1 MYTHRT
7 LLKYL
12 VGASLLTAPVI
23 LTNTQTVYANDLGY
37 TVIQATPETSF
48 KMAIEGEYFPV
59 NVQEMLNYIN
69 QERKEAT
76 NNGYFGYKKEQYNP
90 LKWNTQ
96 LEELARARAI
106 EASLYPIHSRTSGEN
121 PSTKTF
127 GENLAWY
134 NTNTM
139 DNIKLLM
146 SEKKYYLKKRKTIF
160 KDMRKVP
167 ASEMEKIGHYYA
179 FVNPAN
185 KYVAAAT
192 FQMDIHSGITPNIM
206 VDPDNPQADLTQKKN
221 YGVTAVSFASN
232 NHYGTDETPLAPI
245 DGKEATYDVLISS
258 ASMME
263 LRGIEVWWPQEELN
277 TGNAYQIK
285 AKATTYYNDHGAIAV
300 GNAPIVEGNWQSSN
314 PNVLSVDRNGVVKAL
329 SDGEATITFS
339 VKYAKN
345 MTASKKFT
353 VKGGKVTEVTTPPI
367 APTSEGV
374 KYGETIDRAVD
385 LAPTQLVD
393 RNESAVR
400 VMVKL
405 RKKLD
410 QLPELV
416 AYKWNGL
423 SLSEDFKMELQKW
436 QLNPEASKKMEE
448 VYRFAEYI
456 NASFA
461 NINKQDQLSSEEQAA
476 LKKEIVD
483 IYANKVKNINNPDY
497 NALNEEVRQVMK
509 KAEVQNFQKADAAE
523 LEKQRPELLANLEEN
538 SILNAE
544 EKAAFKQKIEQA
556 TSTSEL
562 LSINEEMQKAI
573 NQKISQDDWLQK
585 QATAKQTLAS
595 LSHLT
600 PQDRQQ
606 LEKEIDLA
614 KDEATLQAI
623 LTRANELEEKNK
635 NQEAEFDRAK
645 QEAIAKIQAMIDL
658 FATAKSQA
666 LEKIGQARTIDE
678 LHVVL
683 DDTLQ
688 INEEHKKQRIEAM
701 QNVQV
706 LPYLSEQSKQ
716 GYLEQIKNAPSKE
729 EMDSVY
735 TNASME
741 YYQNFLKWNAAR
753 SEIENLNELTSA
765 ERNTF
770 LNEISRTQ
778 DVDQLSEIVQRA
790 KNLANERANT
800 QQDLATAKQNAKD
813 SLAKLKALTDVQKT
827 QYQNQIDQATTK
839 EAIAAIVKQAQ
850 DDNAKRLAEEEA
862 AQAELAQA
870 KEAAKATIT
879 GLASLPEESK
889 AEYAGQ
895 IDKATSKEA
904 IAEIVKQAQDD
915 NAKRLAE
922 EEAAQAELAQAK
934 EAAKATITGL
944 ASLPEA
950 SKAEYAGQIDKAT
963 SKEAIAAIVKQA
975 QDDNASRLAEEMAQ
989 AALAQAKAAAKA
1001 TITGLASL
1009 PEASKAEYAGQI
1021 DQATTKEAIAAIVKQ
1036 AQDDN
1041 TSRLAEEMA
1050 QAELAKAKEAA
1061 KATIT
1066 GLASLPEAS
1075 KAEYA
1080 GQIDKATSKEAV
1092 AAIVKQ
1098 AQDANAARLAEEEA
1112 AQAELAQAKEAAKAT
1127 ITGLASL
1134 PEASKAEYAGQIDK
1148 ATSKEAVAA
1157 IVKQAQDANAA
1168 RLAEEEAAQAELA
1181 QAKEAAKATITGLA
1195 SLPEAS
1201 KAEYARQIDQ
1211 ATTKE
1216 AIAAIVKQ
1224 AQDDNAKR
1232 LSEEEASQAELAKAK
1247 EAAKA
1252 TITGL
1257 ASLPEASKAEYAGQ
1271 IDQATSKEAIA
1282 AIVKQAQD
1290 DNAKRLAEEM
1300 AQAELSK
1307 AKEAAKATV
1316 TGLASLPE
1324 ASKAEYAGQIDQAT
1338 SKEAIAAIVKKAQE
1352 ENATRLAEEEAAQAE
1367 LAKAKEAAQA
1377 TITGL
1382 ASLPEASKAEY
1393 AGQIDKATSK
1403 EAIAAIVKQAQDDNA
1418 SRLAEEEAAQAELAK
1433 AKAAAK
1439 ATITGLASLPEA
1451 SKAEYAGQIDQAT
1464 SKEAVTAI
1472 VKQAQDANAARLAE
1486 EMAQAA
1492 LAQAKAAAKATIT
1505 GLASLPEASKAGYA
1519 GQIDQAT
1526 SKEAIAEIVKKAQDE
1541 NAKRLA
1547 EEEAAQAE
1555 LAKAKA
1561 AAKATITGLA
1571 SLPEASKAE
1580 YAGQIDQATSK
1591 EAVTA
1596 IVKQAQDANAARLA
1610 EEMAQA
1616 ALAQAKAAAK
1626 ATITGLASLPEA
1638 SKAGYAGQIDQA
1650 TSKEAIA
1657 EIVKK
1662 AQDENAKRLA
1672 EEEAAQAELAKAKA
1686 AAKATITGLASLPEA
1701 SKAEYAGQLDKA
1713 TTTEAIAAIVKQAQ
1727 DDNEDVKDYTADNT
1741 GASGDGQHQQGRIQ
1755 THTKNVGATISKS
1768 PQNLPQTNENQDSE
1782 EDTEK
1787 EKVSTN
1793 EKQKANDSQDNKMS
1807 QSTTKEVME
1816 EKKENKNTFVKIFS
1830 VLVAGLVSG
1839 WFFIMKKK
1847 SKK

>member
-12 VGASLLTAPVI
+12 VGASLLTTPVI

-59 NVQEMLNYIN
+59 NVQEILNYIN
-69 QERKEAT
+69 QERKVAT
-76 NNGYFGYKKEQYNP
+76 DNGYFGYKKEQYNP

-121 PSTKTF
+121 PSAKTF

-146 SEKKYYLKKRKTIF
+146 SEKNYYLKNRKTIF
-160 KDMRKVP
+160 KDMMKVP

-221 YGVTAVSFASN
+221 YGVTAVSFATN
-232 NHYGTDETPLAPI
+232 NHYGTNETPLKPI
-245 DGKEATYDVLISS
+245 DGKEAIHDVLISS

-263 LRGIEVWWPQEELN
+263 LRGIEVWWPQEELT

-300 GNAPIVEGNWQSSN
+300 GNAPIVEGNWQSNN
-314 PNVLSVDRNGVVKAL
+314 PNVLSVDRDGVVKAL

-374 KYGETIDRAVD
+374 KYGEAIDRAVD

-393 RNESAVR
+393 RNESALR

-423 SLSEDFKMELQKW
+423 PLSDDFKMELQKW
-436 QLNPEASKKMEE
+436 QSGSEASKKMEE

-483 IYANKVKNINNPDY
+483 IYVNKVKNIADPDY

-544 EKAAFKQKIEQA
+544 EKAAFRQKIEQA

-729 EMDSVY
+729 EMDSVVA
-735 TNASME
+735 NASME
-741 YYQNFLKWNAAR
+741 YYQNILKWNAAR

-813 SLAKLKALTDVQKT
+813 SLDKLTALTDVQKT

-839 EAIAAIVKQAQ
+839 ETVAEIVKQAQ
-850 DDNAKRLAEEEA
+850 EENAKRLAEKM
-862 AQAELAQA
+862 AQEELAKA
-870 KEAAKATIT
+870 KAAAKATIT
-879 GLASLPEESK
+879 GLASLP
-889 AEYAGQ
+889 
-895 IDKATSKEA
+895 D
-904 IAEIVKQAQDD
+904 
-915 NAKRLAE
+915 
-922 EEAAQAELAQAK
+922 
-934 EAAKATITGL
+934 
-944 ASLPEA
+944 A
-950 SKAEYAGQIDKAT
+950 SKAEYAGQLDKAT

-975 QDDNASRLAEEMAQ
+975 QDENA
-989 AALAQAKAAAKA
+989 K
-1001 TITGLASL
+1001 
-1009 PEASKAEYAGQI
+1009 
-1021 DQATTKEAIAAIVKQ
+1021 
-1036 AQDDN
+1036 
-1041 TSRLAEEMA
+1041 
-1050 QAELAKAKEAA
+1050 
-1061 KATIT
+1061 
-1066 GLASLPEAS
+1066 
-1075 KAEYA
+1075 
-1080 GQIDKATSKEAV
+1080 
-1092 AAIVKQ
+1092 
-1098 AQDANAARLAEEEA
+1098 RLAEEEA
-1112 AQAELAQAKEAAKAT
+1112 A
-1127 ITGLASL
+1127 
-1134 PEASKAEYAGQIDK
+1134 
-1148 ATSKEAVAA
+1148 
-1157 IVKQAQDANAA
+1157 
-1168 RLAEEEAAQAELA
+1168 
-1181 QAKEAAKATITGLA
+1181 
-1195 SLPEAS
+1195 
-1201 KAEYARQIDQ
+1201 
-1211 ATTKE
+1211 
-1216 AIAAIVKQ
+1216 
-1224 AQDDNAKR
+1224 
-1232 LSEEEASQAELAKAK
+1232 QAELAKAK

-1271 IDQATSKEAIA
+1271 IDQATSKKAIVE
-1282 AIVKQAQD
+1282 IVKQAQD
-1290 DNAKRLAEEM
+1290 ANAARLAEEM
-1300 AQAELSK
+1300 
-1307 AKEAAKATV
+1307 
-1316 TGLASLPE
+1316 
-1324 ASKAEYAGQIDQAT
+1324 
-1338 SKEAIAAIVKKAQE
+1338 
-1352 ENATRLAEEEAAQAE
+1352 
-1367 LAKAKEAAQA
+1367 
-1377 TITGL
+1377 
-1382 ASLPEASKAEY
+1382 
-1393 AGQIDKATSK
+1393 
-1403 EAIAAIVKQAQDDNA
+1403 
-1418 SRLAEEEAAQAELAK
+1418 AQAELAK

-1451 SKAEYAGQIDQAT
+1451 SKAEYAGQIDQATSKEAIAEIVKKAQDANAKRLAEEMAQAELAKAKAAAKATITGLASLPEASKAEYAGQIDQATTKEAIVAIVKQAQEENAKRLAEEAAAQAELAKAKASAKATITGLASLPEASKAEYAGQIDQATSKEAIVEIVKQAQDENAKRLAEEAAAQAELAQAKEVAKATITGLASLSTESKASYVAQLDQAT

-1505 GLASLPEASKAGYA
+1505 GLASLPEASKATYTS
-1519 GQIDQAT
+1519 QIDQAT
-1526 SKEAIAEIVKKAQDE
+1526 SKEAIAEIVKQAQDD

-1547 EEEAAQAE
+1547 EEEASQAE
-1555 LAKAKA
+1555 LA
-1561 AAKATITGLA
+1561 
-1571 SLPEASKAE
+1571 
-1580 YAGQIDQATSK
+1580 Q
-1591 EAVTA
+1591 
-1596 IVKQAQDANAARLA
+1596 
-1610 EEMAQA
+1610 
-1616 ALAQAKAAAK
+1616 
-1626 ATITGLASLPEA
+1626 
-1638 SKAGYAGQIDQA
+1638 
-1650 TSKEAIA
+1650 
-1657 EIVKK
+1657 
-1662 AQDENAKRLA
+1662 
-1672 EEEAAQAELAKAKA
+1672 AKA

-1701 SKAEYAGQLDKA
+1701 SKAEYAGQLDQATSKEAIAAIVKQAQDDNAQRLAEEEASQAELAKAKAAAKA
-1713 TTTEAIAAIVKQAQ
+1713 TITGLASLPEASKVEYAGQLDKATSKEAIAAIVKQAQ

-1741 GASGDGQHQQGRIQ
+1741 GASGDGQHQQGRLQ

-1768 PQNLPQTNENQDSE
+1768 LQNLPQTNENQDSE

-1793 EKQKANDSQDNKMS
+1793 KKQKANDSQDNKIS

>member
-1 MYTHRT
+1 
-7 LLKYL
+7 
-12 VGASLLTAPVI
+12 
-23 LTNTQTVYANDLGY
+23 
-37 TVIQATPETSF
+37 
-48 KMAIEGEYFPV
+48 MAIEGEYFPV
-59 NVQEMLNYIN
+59 NVQEILNYIN

-76 NNGYFGYKKEQYNP
+76 NKGYFGYKKEQYNP

-146 SEKKYYLKKRKTIF
+146 SEKNYYLKNRRTIF
-160 KDMRKVP
+160 KDMMKVS

-314 PNVLSVDRNGVVKAL
+314 PNVLSVDRDGVVKAL

-393 RNESAVR
+393 RNEDAVR
-400 VMVKL
+400 VMLKL

-423 SLSEDFKMELQKW
+423 PLSEDFKMELQKW

-461 NINKQDQLSSEEQAA
+461 NINKQDQLSSEEQVA

-483 IYANKVKNINNPDY
+483 IYANKVKNNDKPDY

-523 LEKQRPELLANLEEN
+523 LEKQRPELLATLEAN

-544 EKAAFKQKIEQA
+544 EKAAFRQKIEQA

-573 NQKISQDDWLQK
+573 NQKVSQDDWLQK
-585 QATAKQTLAS
+585 QVAAKQTLAS

-623 LTRANELEEKNK
+623 LTRANELEENYK
-635 NQEAEFDRAK
+635 NQAAEFDRAK

-688 INEEHKKQRIEAM
+688 INEEHKKQRMEAM

-729 EMDSVY
+729 EVDSVV

-778 DVDQLSEIVQRA
+778 DVDQLAEIVQRA
-790 KNLANERANT
+790 KNLASERANT
-800 QQDLATAKQNAKD
+800 QKDLATAKQNAKD
-813 SLAKLKALTDVQKT
+813 SLAKLTALTDVQKT
-827 QYQNQIDQATTK
+827 QYQNQIDQATSK
-839 EAIAAIVKQAQ
+839 EAIAAIVKKAQ
-850 DDNAKRLAEEEA
+850 DDNAKRLAEEA
-862 AQAELAQA
+862 AQAELAKA
-870 KEAAKATIT
+870 KEAAKAT
-879 GLASLPEESK
+879 
-889 AEYAGQ
+889 
-895 IDKATSKEA
+895 
-904 IAEIVKQAQDD
+904 V
-915 NAKRLAE
+915 
-922 EEAAQAELAQAK
+922 
-934 EAAKATITGL
+934 
-944 ASLPEA
+944 
-950 SKAEYAGQIDKAT
+950 
-963 SKEAIAAIVKQA
+963 
-975 QDDNASRLAEEMAQ
+975 
-989 AALAQAKAAAKA
+989 
-1001 TITGLASL
+1001 TGLASL

-1021 DQATTKEAIAAIVKQ
+1021 DQATSKEAIAEIVKK

-1041 TSRLAEEMA
+1041 AARLAEEMA
-1050 QAELAKAKEAA
+1050 QAELAKAKEVA

-1066 GLASLPEAS
+1066 GLASLPETS

-1080 GQIDKATSKEAV
+1080 AQIDQATSKEAV
-1092 AAIVKQ
+1092 TAIVKQ
-1098 AQDANAARLAEEEA
+1098 AQEENEKRLA
-1112 AQAELAQAKEAAKAT
+1112 
-1127 ITGLASL
+1127 
-1134 PEASKAEYAGQIDK
+1134 
-1148 ATSKEAVAA
+1148 
-1157 IVKQAQDANAA
+1157 
-1168 RLAEEEAAQAELA
+1168 
-1181 QAKEAAKATITGLA
+1181 
-1195 SLPEAS
+1195 
-1201 KAEYARQIDQ
+1201 
-1211 ATTKE
+1211 
-1216 AIAAIVKQ
+1216 
-1224 AQDDNAKR
+1224 
-1232 LSEEEASQAELAKAK
+1232 EEEASQAELAKAK

-1282 AIVKQAQD
+1282 EVVKKAQE
-1290 DNAKRLAEEM
+1290 DNAARLAEEM
-1300 AQAELSK
+1300 AQAELAK
-1307 AKEAAKATV
+1307 AKEAAKATI

-1338 SKEAIAAIVKKAQE
+1338 SKEAIAAIVKKVQDD
-1352 ENATRLAEEEAAQAE
+1352 NAARLAEEMAQAE
-1367 LAKAKEAAQA
+1367 LAQ
-1377 TITGL
+1377 
-1382 ASLPEASKAEY
+1382 
-1393 AGQIDKATSK
+1393 
-1403 EAIAAIVKQAQDDNA
+1403 
-1418 SRLAEEEAAQAELAK
+1418 

-1439 ATITGLASLPEA
+1439 ATVAGLASLPEA

-1464 SKEAVTAI
+1464 SKEA
-1472 VKQAQDANAARLAE
+1472 
-1486 EMAQAA
+1486 
-1492 LAQAKAAAKATIT
+1492 
-1505 GLASLPEASKAGYA
+1505 
-1519 GQIDQAT
+1519 
-1526 SKEAIAEIVKKAQDE
+1526 IAEIVKKAQD
-1541 NAKRLA
+1541 
-1547 EEEAAQAE
+1547 
-1555 LAKAKA
+1555 
-1561 AAKATITGLA
+1561 
-1571 SLPEASKAE
+1571 
-1580 YAGQIDQATSK
+1580 D
-1591 EAVTA
+1591 
-1596 IVKQAQDANAARLA
+1596 NAARLGDKTKKQSIYRLYNPNSGEHFYTVNEA
-1610 EEMAQA
+1610 EKNYLVSLGWHDEGVEFQSVADGVPVYR
-1616 ALAQAKAAAK
+1616 LYNPNTGDHHYTINKEERDYLTRLGWKAEGVAFYTK
-1626 ATITGLASLPEA
+1626 GTKPVYRLYNP
-1638 SKAGYAGQIDQA
+1638 
-1650 TSKEAIA
+1650 
-1657 EIVKK
+1657 
-1662 AQDENAKRLA
+1662 NAKVGSHFFTQS
-1672 EEEAAQAELAKAKA
+1672 ESEKAHLEKLGWRFEGIA
-1686 AAKATITGLASLPEA
+1686 W
-1701 SKAEYAGQLDKA
+1701 Y
-1713 TTTEAIAAIVKQAQ
+1713 TE
-1727 DDNEDVKDYTADNT
+1727 
-1741 GASGDGQHQQGRIQ
+1741 
-1755 THTKNVGATISKS
+1755 
-1768 PQNLPQTNENQDSE
+1768 
-1782 EDTEK
+1782 
-1787 EKVSTN
+1787 
-1793 EKQKANDSQDNKMS
+1793 
-1807 QSTTKEVME
+1807 
-1816 EKKENKNTFVKIFS
+1816 
-1830 VLVAGLVSG
+1830 
-1839 WFFIMKKK
+1839 
-1847 SKK
+1847 

>member
-1 MYTHRT
+1 MLYFGGKRMYTHRT

-12 VGASLLTAPVI
+12 VGASLLTTPVI

-59 NVQEMLNYIN
+59 NVQEILNYIN

-121 PSTKTF
+121 PSAKTF

-146 SEKKYYLKKRKTIF
+146 SEKNYYLKKRRTIF
-160 KDMRKVP
+160 KDMMKVP

-206 VDPDNPQADLTQKKN
+206 IDPDNPQADLTQNKN

-232 NHYGTDETPLAPI
+232 NHYGADETPLAPI
-245 DGKEATYDVLISS
+245 DGKKATYDVLISS

-263 LRGIEVWWPQEELN
+263 LRGIEVWWPQEELT

-300 GNAPIVEGNWQSSN
+300 GNAPIVEGNWQSNN
-314 PNVLSVDRNGVVKAL
+314 PNVLSVDRDGVVKAL

-367 APTSEGV
+367 APTSEGI
-374 KYGETIDRAVD
+374 KYGEAIDRAVD

-423 SLSEDFKMELQKW
+423 LLSEDFKMELQKW
-436 QLNPEASKKMEE
+436 QLDPEASKKMEE

-483 IYANKVKNINNPDY
+483 IYANKVKNIDNPDY

-523 LEKQRPELLANLEEN
+523 LEKQRPELLANLEAN

-688 INEEHKKQRIEAM
+688 INEEHKNQRIEAM
-701 QNVQV
+701 KNVQV

-729 EMDSVY
+729 EVDSVVAS
-735 TNASME
+735 ASME
-741 YYQNFLKWNAAR
+741 YIQNLSKWNAAR

-778 DVDQLSEIVQRA
+778 DVDQLAEIVQRA
-790 KNLANERANT
+790 KNLASERANT
-800 QQDLATAKQNAKD
+800 QKDLATAKQNAKD
-813 SLAKLKALTDVQKT
+813 SLAKLTALTDVQKT
-827 QYQNQIDQATTK
+827 QYQNQIDQATSK
-839 EAIAAIVKQAQ
+839 EAIVEIVKQAQ
-850 DDNAKRLAEEEA
+850 EENAKRLAEET
-862 AQAELAQA
+862 AQAELA
-870 KEAAKATIT
+870 K
-879 GLASLPEESK
+879 
-889 AEYAGQ
+889 
-895 IDKATSKEA
+895 
-904 IAEIVKQAQDD
+904 
-915 NAKRLAE
+915 
-922 EEAAQAELAQAK
+922 
-934 EAAKATITGL
+934 
-944 ASLPEA
+944 
-950 SKAEYAGQIDKAT
+950 
-963 SKEAIAAIVKQA
+963 
-975 QDDNASRLAEEMAQ
+975 
-989 AALAQAKAAAKA
+989 AKAAAKA
-1001 TITGLASL
+1001 IVTGLASL

-1021 DQATTKEAIAAIVKQ
+1021 DQATSKEAITAIVKQ
-1036 AQDDN
+1036 AQEEN
-1041 TSRLAEEMA
+1041 AARLAEEEA
-1050 QAELAKAKEAA
+1050 SQAELAKAKAAA
-1061 KATIT
+1061 KATVA

-1080 GQIDKATSKEAV
+1080 GQIDQATSKEAI
-1092 AAIVKQ
+1092 AEIVKK
-1098 AQDANAARLAEEEA
+1098 AQDANATRLAEEET
-1112 AQAELAQAKEAAKAT
+1112 AQAELVKAKVAAKAT
-1127 ITGLASL
+1127 VAGLASL
-1134 PEASKAEYAGQIDK
+1134 PETSKAEYAG
-1148 ATSKEAVAA
+1148 
-1157 IVKQAQDANAA
+1157 
-1168 RLAEEEAAQAELA
+1168 
-1181 QAKEAAKATITGLA
+1181 
-1195 SLPEAS
+1195 
-1201 KAEYARQIDQ
+1201 QIDQ

-1216 AIAAIVKQ
+1216 AIGAIVKQ

-1232 LSEEEASQAELAKAK
+1232 LAEEMAQAELAKAK

-1271 IDQATSKEAIA
+1271 IDQATSKEAIVE
-1282 AIVKQAQD
+1282 IVKQAQD
-1290 DNAKRLAEEM
+1290 D
-1300 AQAELSK
+1300 
-1307 AKEAAKATV
+1307 
-1316 TGLASLPE
+1316 
-1324 ASKAEYAGQIDQAT
+1324 
-1338 SKEAIAAIVKKAQE
+1338 
-1352 ENATRLAEEEAAQAE
+1352 
-1367 LAKAKEAAQA
+1367 
-1377 TITGL
+1377 
-1382 ASLPEASKAEY
+1382 
-1393 AGQIDKATSK
+1393 
-1403 EAIAAIVKQAQDDNA
+1403 
-1418 SRLAEEEAAQAELAK
+1418 
-1433 AKAAAK
+1433 
-1439 ATITGLASLPEA
+1439 
-1451 SKAEYAGQIDQAT
+1451 
-1464 SKEAVTAI
+1464 
-1472 VKQAQDANAARLAE
+1472 
-1486 EMAQAA
+1486 
-1492 LAQAKAAAKATIT
+1492 
-1505 GLASLPEASKAGYA
+1505 
-1519 GQIDQAT
+1519 
-1526 SKEAIAEIVKKAQDE
+1526 

-1580 YAGQIDQATSK
+1580 YAA
-1591 EAVTA
+1591 
-1596 IVKQAQDANAARLA
+1596 
-1610 EEMAQA
+1610 
-1616 ALAQAKAAAK
+1616 
-1626 ATITGLASLPEA
+1626 
-1638 SKAGYAGQIDQA
+1638 QIDQA

-1657 EIVKK
+1657 AIVKQ
-1662 AQDENAKRLA
+1662 AQDDNAKRLA
-1672 EEEAAQAELAKAKA
+1672 EEAAQAELSKAKA

-1701 SKAEYAGQLDKA
+1701 SKAEYAGQIDQATSKEAIAEIVKQAQDDNAARLAEEEASQAELAQAKA
-1713 TTTEAIAAIVKQAQ
+1713 AAKVTVTGLASLPETSKAEYAGQIGQATSKEAIAAIVKQAQEENAKRLAEEEASQAELAKAKAAAKETVTGLASLPETSKAEYAGQIDQATSKEAIVEIVKQAQEENAKRLAEETAQAELAKAKAAAKATITGLASLPETSKAEYAGQIDQATSKEAIVEIVKQAQ
-1727 DDNEDVKDYTADNT
+1727 DDNEDVKDHTADNT
-1741 GASGDGQHQQGRIQ
+1741 GASGDGQHQQGRLQ
-1755 THTKNVGATISKS
+1755 THTKNVGATISN
-1768 PQNLPQTNENQDSE
+1768 PLQNLPQTSENQDSQE
-1782 EDTEK
+1782 ATEK
-1787 EKVSTN
+1787 EKVSTS

-1816 EKKENKNTFVKIFS
+1816 ENKENKNTFVKIFS

>member
-37 TVIQATPETSF
+37 AVIQATPETSF

-59 NVQEMLNYIN
+59 NVQEILNYIN

-146 SEKKYYLKKRKTIF
+146 SEKKYYLKNRRTIF
-160 KDMRKVP
+160 KDMMKVP

-232 NHYGTDETPLAPI
+232 NHYGTDETPLKPI

-263 LRGIEVWWPQEELN
+263 LRGIEVWWPQEELT

-300 GNAPIVEGNWQSSN
+300 GNAPIVEGNWQSNN
-314 PNVLSVDRNGVVKAL
+314 PNVLSVDRDGVVKAL

-374 KYGETIDRAVD
+374 KYGEAIDQAVD

-393 RNESAVR
+393 RNEDAVR

-405 RKKLD
+405 SKKLE

-423 SLSEDFKMELQKW
+423 PLFKDFKMEIQKW

-483 IYANKVKNINNPDY
+483 IYANKVKNIADPDY

-544 EKAAFKQKIEQA
+544 EKAVFKQKIEQA

-614 KDEATLQAI
+614 KDEATLQEI

-635 NQEAEFDRAK
+635 NQAAEFDRAK

-729 EMDSVY
+729 EMDSVVA
-735 TNASME
+735 NASME
-741 YYQNFLKWNAAR
+741 YFQNIVKWNAAR

-839 EAIAAIVKQAQ
+839 EAVAAIV
-850 DDNAKRLAEEEA
+850 N
-862 AQAELAQA
+862 
-870 KEAAKATIT
+870 
-879 GLASLPEESK
+879 
-889 AEYAGQ
+889 
-895 IDKATSKEA
+895 
-904 IAEIVKQAQDD
+904 
-915 NAKRLAE
+915 
-922 EEAAQAELAQAK
+922 
-934 EAAKATITGL
+934 
-944 ASLPEA
+944 
-950 SKAEYAGQIDKAT
+950 
-963 SKEAIAAIVKQA
+963 QA
-975 QDDNASRLAEEMAQ
+975 QDDNASRLAEE
-989 AALAQAKAAAKA
+989 
-1001 TITGLASL
+1001 
-1009 PEASKAEYAGQI
+1009 EA
-1021 DQATTKEAIAAIVKQ
+1021 
-1036 AQDDN
+1036 
-1041 TSRLAEEMA
+1041 A

-1061 KATIT
+1061 KATIA
-1066 GLASLPEAS
+1066 GLASLSETS

-1080 GQIDKATSKEAV
+1080 GRIDQATSKEAI
-1092 AAIVKQ
+1092 AEIVKK
-1098 AQDANAARLAEEEA
+1098 AQDDNAARLAEEEA
-1112 AQAELAQAKEAAKAT
+1112 AQAELAKAKEVAKST

-1134 PEASKAEYAGQIDK
+1134 PE
-1148 ATSKEAVAA
+1148 TSKV
-1157 IVKQAQDANAA
+1157 
-1168 RLAEEEAAQAELA
+1168 
-1181 QAKEAAKATITGLA
+1181 
-1195 SLPEAS
+1195 
-1201 KAEYARQIDQ
+1201 
-1211 ATTKE
+1211 
-1216 AIAAIVKQ
+1216 
-1224 AQDDNAKR
+1224 
-1232 LSEEEASQAELAKAK
+1232 
-1247 EAAKA
+1247 
-1252 TITGL
+1252 
-1257 ASLPEASKAEYAGQ
+1257 EYAGQ

-1282 AIVKQAQD
+1282 EIVKKAQD
-1290 DNAKRLAEEM
+1290 DNAARLAEEA
-1300 AQAELSK
+1300 AQAELAQ

-1338 SKEAIAAIVKKAQE
+1338 SKEAIAEIVKKAQ
-1352 ENATRLAEEEAAQAE
+1352 
-1367 LAKAKEAAQA
+1367 
-1377 TITGL
+1377 
-1382 ASLPEASKAEY
+1382 
-1393 AGQIDKATSK
+1393 
-1403 EAIAAIVKQAQDDNA
+1403 DDNA
-1418 SRLAEEEAAQAELAK
+1418 ARLAEEEAAQAELAK

-1439 ATITGLASLPEA
+1439 ATVTGLASLPETSKAEYAGQIDQATSQEAVAEIVKQAQDDNAKRLAEEAAQAELAKAKEAAKATITGLASLSEA

-1464 SKEAVTAI
+1464 SKAAVAEI
-1472 VKQAQDANAARLAE
+1472 VKQAQDENAKCLAE
-1486 EMAQAA
+1486 EEASQAE
-1492 LAQAKAAAKATIT
+1492 LAKAKEVAKATIT
-1505 GLASLPEASKAGYA
+1505 GLASLPE
-1519 GQIDQAT
+1519 T
-1526 SKEAIAEIVKKAQDE
+1526 
-1541 NAKRLA
+1541 
-1547 EEEAAQAE
+1547 
-1555 LAKAKA
+1555 
-1561 AAKATITGLA
+1561 
-1571 SLPEASKAE
+1571 SKAE
-1580 YAGQIDQATSK
+1580 YAGQI
-1591 EAVTA
+1591 
-1596 IVKQAQDANAARLA
+1596 
-1610 EEMAQA
+1610 
-1616 ALAQAKAAAK
+1616 
-1626 ATITGLASLPEA
+1626 
-1638 SKAGYAGQIDQA
+1638 
-1650 TSKEAIA
+1650 
-1657 EIVKK
+1657 
-1662 AQDENAKRLA
+1662 
-1672 EEEAAQAELAKAKA
+1672 
-1686 AAKATITGLASLPEA
+1686 
-1701 SKAEYAGQLDKA
+1701 
-1713 TTTEAIAAIVKQAQ
+1713 
-1727 DDNEDVKDYTADNT
+1727 
-1741 GASGDGQHQQGRIQ
+1741 
-1755 THTKNVGATISKS
+1755 
-1768 PQNLPQTNENQDSE
+1768 
-1782 EDTEK
+1782 
-1787 EKVSTN
+1787 
-1793 EKQKANDSQDNKMS
+1793 
-1807 QSTTKEVME
+1807 
-1816 EKKENKNTFVKIFS
+1816 
-1830 VLVAGLVSG
+1830 
-1839 WFFIMKKK
+1839 
-1847 SKK
+1847 

>member
-12 VGASLLTAPVI
+12 VGASLLTTPVI

-59 NVQEMLNYIN
+59 NVQEILNYIN

-76 NNGYFGYKKEQYNP
+76 NYGYFGYKKEQYNP

-96 LEELARARAI
+96 LEKLARARAI

-121 PSTKTF
+121 PSAKTF

-146 SEKKYYLKKRKTIF
+146 SEKKYYLKNKRTIF
-160 KDMRKVP
+160 KDMMKVP

-192 FQMDIHSGITPNIM
+192 FQMDIHSGITPNIV

-232 NHYGTDETPLAPI
+232 NHYGTDETPLSPI

-263 LRGIEVWWPQEELN
+263 LRGIEVWWPQEELT

-300 GNAPIVEGNWQSSN
+300 GNAPIVEGNWQSNN
-314 PNVLSVDRNGVVKAL
+314 PNVLSVDRDGVVKAL

-353 VKGGKVTEVTTPPI
+353 VKGGKVTEVTTSPL

-374 KYGETIDRAVD
+374 KYGEAIDRAVD

-393 RNESAVR
+393 RNQSAVL

-405 RKKLD
+405 RKKFD

-423 SLSEDFKMELQKW
+423 PLSEDFKMELQKW

-483 IYANKVKNINNPDY
+483 IYVNKVKNNDKPDY

-523 LEKQRPELLANLEEN
+523 LEKQRPELLATLEAN

-544 EKAAFKQKIEQA
+544 EKAAFRQKIEQA

-573 NQKISQDDWLQK
+573 NQKVSQDDWLQK
-585 QATAKQTLAS
+585 QVAAKQTLAS

-600 PQDRQQ
+600 SQDRQQ

-623 LTRANELEEKNK
+623 LTRANELEENYK

-688 INEEHKKQRIEAM
+688 INKEHKNQRIEAM

-729 EMDSVY
+729 EVDSVV

-741 YYQNFLKWNAAR
+741 YIQNLSKWNAAR

-778 DVDQLSEIVQRA
+778 DVDQLAEIVQRA

-813 SLAKLKALTDVQKT
+813 ALAKLTELTDGQKT
-827 QYQNQIDQATTK
+827 QYQNQIDQATSK
-839 EAIAAIVKQAQ
+839 EAVAAIVKQAQ
-850 DDNAKRLAEEEA
+850 EENAKRLAEEEA
-862 AQAELAQA
+862 SQAELAKA

-879 GLASLPEESK
+879 GLASLPETSK

-895 IDKATSKEA
+895 IDQATTKEA
-904 IAEIVKQAQDD
+904 VAAIAKQAQDE

-922 EEAAQAELAQAK
+922 EEASQAELAK
-934 EAAKATITGL
+934 
-944 ASLPEA
+944 S
-950 SKAEYAGQIDKAT
+950 
-963 SKEAIAAIVKQA
+963 
-975 QDDNASRLAEEMAQ
+975 
-989 AALAQAKAAAKA
+989 KAAAKA

-1021 DQATTKEAIAAIVKQ
+1021 DQATSKEAIAAIVKK
-1036 AQDDN
+1036 AQEEN
-1041 TSRLAEEMA
+1041 ASRLAEEMAQAELAKAKEVAKVTVTGLASLPEASKAEYAGQIDQATSKEAIAAIVKKAQEENASRLAEEMAQAELAKAKAVAKATIMGLASLPEASKAEYAGQIDQATSKEAIVEIVKKAQEENAKRLAEETA

-1080 GQIDKATSKEAV
+1080 GQIDQATSKEAI
-1092 AAIVKQ
+1092 AEIVKQ
-1098 AQDANAARLAEEEA
+1098 AQEENAKRLAEEM
-1112 AQAELAQAKEAAKAT
+1112 AQVELAQ
-1127 ITGLASL
+1127 
-1134 PEASKAEYAGQIDK
+1134 
-1148 ATSKEAVAA
+1148 
-1157 IVKQAQDANAA
+1157 
-1168 RLAEEEAAQAELA
+1168 
-1181 QAKEAAKATITGLA
+1181 
-1195 SLPEAS
+1195 
-1201 KAEYARQIDQ
+1201 
-1211 ATTKE
+1211 
-1216 AIAAIVKQ
+1216 
-1224 AQDDNAKR
+1224 
-1232 LSEEEASQAELAKAK
+1232 AK

-1290 DNAKRLAEEM
+1290 ENAKRLAEEE
-1300 AQAELSK
+1300 ASQAELAK
-1307 AKEAAKATV
+1307 AKAAAKATI

-1338 SKEAIAAIVKKAQE
+1338 SKEAI
-1352 ENATRLAEEEAAQAE
+1352 T
-1367 LAKAKEAAQA
+1367 
-1377 TITGL
+1377 
-1382 ASLPEASKAEY
+1382 
-1393 AGQIDKATSK
+1393 
-1403 EAIAAIVKQAQDDNA
+1403 AIVKQAQDDNA
-1418 SRLAEEEAAQAELAK
+1418 ARLAEEMAQAELAKAKAAAKATVTGLASLPETSKAEYAGQIDQATSKEAIVEIVKQAQDANASRLAEEAAQAELAK

-1464 SKEAVTAI
+1464 IKEDITAI
-1472 VKQAQDANAARLAE
+1472 VKQAQEENAKCLAE
-1486 EMAQAA
+1486 E
-1492 LAQAKAAAKATIT
+1492 T
-1505 GLASLPEASKAGYA
+1505 
-1519 GQIDQAT
+1519 
-1526 SKEAIAEIVKKAQDE
+1526 
-1541 NAKRLA
+1541 
-1547 EEEAAQAE
+1547 AQAE

-1571 SLPEASKAE
+1571 SLPETSKAE

-1591 EAVTA
+1591 EA
-1596 IVKQAQDANAARLA
+1596 IV
-1610 EEMAQA
+1610 E
-1616 ALAQAKAAAK
+1616 
-1626 ATITGLASLPEA
+1626 
-1638 SKAGYAGQIDQA
+1638 
-1650 TSKEAIA
+1650 
-1657 EIVKK
+1657 
-1662 AQDENAKRLA
+1662 
-1672 EEEAAQAELAKAKA
+1672 
-1686 AAKATITGLASLPEA
+1686 
-1701 SKAEYAGQLDKA
+1701 
-1713 TTTEAIAAIVKQAQ
+1713 IVKQAQ
-1727 DDNEDVKDYTADNT
+1727 DDNEDVKDHTADNT
-1741 GASGDGQHQQGRIQ
+1741 GASGDGQHQQGRLQ
-1755 THTKNVGATISKS
+1755 THTKNVGATISN
-1768 PQNLPQTNENQDSE
+1768 PLQNLPQTSENQDSQ

-1787 EKVSTN
+1787 EKVSTS

-1816 EKKENKNTFVKIFS
+1816 ENKENKNTFVKIFS

>member
-1 MYTHRT
+1 MLYFGGKRMYTHRT

-23 LTNTQTVYANDLGY
+23 LTNTQMVYANDLGY

-59 NVQEMLNYIN
+59 NVQEILNYIN

-76 NNGYFGYKKEQYNP
+76 NKGYFGYKKEQYNP

-146 SEKKYYLKKRKTIF
+146 SEKNYYLKNRRTIF
-160 KDMRKVP
+160 KDMMKVS

-314 PNVLSVDRNGVVKAL
+314 PNVLSVDRDGVVKAL

-393 RNESAVR
+393 RNEDAVR
-400 VMVKL
+400 VMLKL

-423 SLSEDFKMELQKW
+423 PLSEDFKMELQKW

-461 NINKQDQLSSEEQAA
+461 NINKQDQLSSEEQVA

-483 IYANKVKNINNPDY
+483 IYANKVKNNDKPDY

-523 LEKQRPELLANLEEN
+523 LEKQRPELLATLEAN

-544 EKAAFKQKIEQA
+544 EKAAFRQKIEQA

-573 NQKISQDDWLQK
+573 NQKVSQDDWLQK
-585 QATAKQTLAS
+585 QVAAKQTLAS

-623 LTRANELEEKNK
+623 LTRANELEENYK
-635 NQEAEFDRAK
+635 NQAAEFDRAK

-688 INEEHKKQRIEAM
+688 INEEHKKQRMEAM

-729 EMDSVY
+729 EVDSVV

-778 DVDQLSEIVQRA
+778 DVDQLAEIVQRA
-790 KNLANERANT
+790 KNLASERANT
-800 QQDLATAKQNAKD
+800 QKDLATAKQNAKD
-813 SLAKLKALTDVQKT
+813 SLAKLTALTDVQKT
-827 QYQNQIDQATTK
+827 QYQNQIDQATSK
-839 EAIAAIVKQAQ
+839 EAIAAIVKKAQ
-850 DDNAKRLAEEEA
+850 DDNAKRLAEEA
-862 AQAELAQA
+862 AQAELAKA
-870 KEAAKATIT
+870 KEAAKAT
-879 GLASLPEESK
+879 
-889 AEYAGQ
+889 
-895 IDKATSKEA
+895 
-904 IAEIVKQAQDD
+904 V
-915 NAKRLAE
+915 
-922 EEAAQAELAQAK
+922 
-934 EAAKATITGL
+934 
-944 ASLPEA
+944 
-950 SKAEYAGQIDKAT
+950 
-963 SKEAIAAIVKQA
+963 
-975 QDDNASRLAEEMAQ
+975 
-989 AALAQAKAAAKA
+989 
-1001 TITGLASL
+1001 TGLASL

-1021 DQATTKEAIAAIVKQ
+1021 DQATSKEAIAEIVKK

-1041 TSRLAEEMA
+1041 AARLAEEMA
-1050 QAELAKAKEAA
+1050 QAELAKAKEVA

-1066 GLASLPEAS
+1066 GLASLPETS

-1080 GQIDKATSKEAV
+1080 AQIDQATSKEAV
-1092 AAIVKQ
+1092 TAIVKQ
-1098 AQDANAARLAEEEA
+1098 AQEENEKRLA
-1112 AQAELAQAKEAAKAT
+1112 
-1127 ITGLASL
+1127 
-1134 PEASKAEYAGQIDK
+1134 
-1148 ATSKEAVAA
+1148 
-1157 IVKQAQDANAA
+1157 
-1168 RLAEEEAAQAELA
+1168 
-1181 QAKEAAKATITGLA
+1181 
-1195 SLPEAS
+1195 
-1201 KAEYARQIDQ
+1201 
-1211 ATTKE
+1211 
-1216 AIAAIVKQ
+1216 
-1224 AQDDNAKR
+1224 
-1232 LSEEEASQAELAKAK
+1232 EEEASQAELAKAK

-1282 AIVKQAQD
+1282 EIVKKAQD
-1290 DNAKRLAEEM
+1290 DNAKRLAEEEVAQAELAKAKSAAKATITGLASLPEASKAEYAGQIDQATSKEAIAEVVKKAQDDNASRLAEEAAQAELAQAKSAAKATITDLASLPEASKAEYAGQIDQATSKEAVAAIVKQAQEENAKRLAEEKAAQAELAKAKASAKATITGLASLPETSKAEYAGQIDQATSKEAIAEVVKKAQEDNAARLAEEM
-1300 AQAELSK
+1300 AQAELAK
-1307 AKEAAKATV
+1307 AKEAAKATITGLASLPEASKAEYAGQIDQATSKEAIAEV
-1316 TGLASLPE
+1316 VKKAQDDNAARLAEEEAAQAELAKAKVAAKATITGLASLPEASKAEYVGQIDKATSKEAIAAIVKKAQDDNASRLAEEAAQAELAKAKEAAKATITGLASLPE

-1338 SKEAIAAIVKKAQE
+1338 SKEAIAAIVKKAQDD
-1352 ENATRLAEEEAAQAE
+1352 NAARLAEEMAQAE
-1367 LAKAKEAAQA
+1367 LAQ
-1377 TITGL
+1377 
-1382 ASLPEASKAEY
+1382 
-1393 AGQIDKATSK
+1393 
-1403 EAIAAIVKQAQDDNA
+1403 
-1418 SRLAEEEAAQAELAK
+1418 

-1439 ATITGLASLPEA
+1439 ATVAGLASLPEA

-1464 SKEAVTAI
+1464 SKEA
-1472 VKQAQDANAARLAE
+1472 
-1486 EMAQAA
+1486 
-1492 LAQAKAAAKATIT
+1492 
-1505 GLASLPEASKAGYA
+1505 
-1519 GQIDQAT
+1519 
-1526 SKEAIAEIVKKAQDE
+1526 IAEIVKKAQD
-1541 NAKRLA
+1541 
-1547 EEEAAQAE
+1547 
-1555 LAKAKA
+1555 
-1561 AAKATITGLA
+1561 
-1571 SLPEASKAE
+1571 
-1580 YAGQIDQATSK
+1580 D
-1591 EAVTA
+1591 
-1596 IVKQAQDANAARLA
+1596 NAARLGDKTKKQSIYRLYNPNSGEHFYTVNEA
-1610 EEMAQA
+1610 EKNYLVSLGWHDEGVEFQSVADGVPVYR
-1616 ALAQAKAAAK
+1616 LYNPNTGDHHYTINKEERDYLTRLGWKAEGVAFYTK
-1626 ATITGLASLPEA
+1626 GTKPVYRLYNP
-1638 SKAGYAGQIDQA
+1638 
-1650 TSKEAIA
+1650 
-1657 EIVKK
+1657 
-1662 AQDENAKRLA
+1662 NAKVGSHFFTQS
-1672 EEEAAQAELAKAKA
+1672 ESEKAHLEKLGWRFEGIA
-1686 AAKATITGLASLPEA
+1686 W
-1701 SKAEYAGQLDKA
+1701 Y
-1713 TTTEAIAAIVKQAQ
+1713 TE
-1727 DDNEDVKDYTADNT
+1727 
-1741 GASGDGQHQQGRIQ
+1741 
-1755 THTKNVGATISKS
+1755 
-1768 PQNLPQTNENQDSE
+1768 
-1782 EDTEK
+1782 
-1787 EKVSTN
+1787 
-1793 EKQKANDSQDNKMS
+1793 
-1807 QSTTKEVME
+1807 
-1816 EKKENKNTFVKIFS
+1816 
-1830 VLVAGLVSG
+1830 
-1839 WFFIMKKK
+1839 
-1847 SKK
+1847 

>member
-12 VGASLLTAPVI
+12 VGASLLTTPVI

-59 NVQEMLNYIN
+59 NVQEILNYIN
-69 QERKEAT
+69 QERKVAT
-76 NNGYFGYKKEQYNP
+76 DNGYFGYKKEQYNP

-121 PSTKTF
+121 PSAKTF

-146 SEKKYYLKKRKTIF
+146 SEKNYYLKNRKTIF
-160 KDMRKVP
+160 KDMMKVP

-179 FVNPAN
+179 FLNPAN

-221 YGVTAVSFASN
+221 YGVTAVSFATN
-232 NHYGTDETPLAPI
+232 NHYGTNETPLKPI
-245 DGKEATYDVLISS
+245 DGKEAIHDVLISS

-263 LRGIEVWWPQEELN
+263 LRGIEVWWPQEELT

-300 GNAPIVEGNWQSSN
+300 GNAPIVEGNWQSNN
-314 PNVLSVDRNGVVKAL
+314 PNVLSVDRDGVVKAL

-374 KYGETIDRAVD
+374 KYGEAIDRAVD
-385 LAPTQLVD
+385 LALTQLVD
-393 RNESAVR
+393 RNESALR

-423 SLSEDFKMELQKW
+423 PLSDDFKMELQKW
-436 QLNPEASKKMEE
+436 QSGSEASKKMEE

-483 IYANKVKNINNPDY
+483 IYANKVKNIADPDY

-544 EKAAFKQKIEQA
+544 EKAAFRQKIEQA

-729 EMDSVY
+729 EMDSVVA
-735 TNASME
+735 NASME
-741 YYQNFLKWNAAR
+741 YYQNILKWNAAR

-813 SLAKLKALTDVQKT
+813 SLDKLTALTDVQKT

-839 EAIAAIVKQAQ
+839 ETVAEIVKQAQ
-850 DDNAKRLAEEEA
+850 EENAKRLAEEA
-862 AQAELAQA
+862 A
-870 KEAAKATIT
+870 
-879 GLASLPEESK
+879 
-889 AEYAGQ
+889 
-895 IDKATSKEA
+895 
-904 IAEIVKQAQDD
+904 
-915 NAKRLAE
+915 
-922 EEAAQAELAQAK
+922 
-934 EAAKATITGL
+934 
-944 ASLPEA
+944 
-950 SKAEYAGQIDKAT
+950 
-963 SKEAIAAIVKQA
+963 
-975 QDDNASRLAEEMAQ
+975 
-989 AALAQAKAAAKA
+989 
-1001 TITGLASL
+1001 
-1009 PEASKAEYAGQI
+1009 
-1021 DQATTKEAIAAIVKQ
+1021 
-1036 AQDDN
+1036 
-1041 TSRLAEEMA
+1041 A
-1050 QAELAKAKEAA
+1050 QAELAKAK
-1061 KATIT
+1061 
-1066 GLASLPEAS
+1066 AS
-1075 KAEYA
+1075 
-1080 GQIDKATSKEAV
+1080 
-1092 AAIVKQ
+1092 
-1098 AQDANAARLAEEEA
+1098 
-1112 AQAELAQAKEAAKAT
+1112 
-1127 ITGLASL
+1127 
-1134 PEASKAEYAGQIDK
+1134 
-1148 ATSKEAVAA
+1148 
-1157 IVKQAQDANAA
+1157 
-1168 RLAEEEAAQAELA
+1168 
-1181 QAKEAAKATITGLA
+1181 
-1195 SLPEAS
+1195 
-1201 KAEYARQIDQ
+1201 
-1211 ATTKE
+1211 
-1216 AIAAIVKQ
+1216 
-1224 AQDDNAKR
+1224 
-1232 LSEEEASQAELAKAK
+1232 
-1247 EAAKA
+1247 AKA

-1271 IDQATSKEAIA
+1271 IDQATSKEAIVE
-1282 AIVKQAQD
+1282 IVKQAQD
-1290 DNAKRLAEEM
+1290 ENAKRLAEE
-1300 AQAELSK
+1300 
-1307 AKEAAKATV
+1307 
-1316 TGLASLPE
+1316 E
-1324 ASKAEYAGQIDQAT
+1324 AS
-1338 SKEAIAAIVKKAQE
+1338 
-1352 ENATRLAEEEAAQAE
+1352 QAE
-1367 LAKAKEAAQA
+1367 LAQAKE
-1377 TITGL
+1377 
-1382 ASLPEASKAEY
+1382 
-1393 AGQIDKATSK
+1393 
-1403 EAIAAIVKQAQDDNA
+1403 V
-1418 SRLAEEEAAQAELAK
+1418 
-1433 AKAAAK
+1433 AK
-1439 ATITGLASLPEA
+1439 ATITGLASLSTE
-1451 SKAEYAGQIDQAT
+1451 SKASYVAQLDQAT

-1505 GLASLPEASKAGYA
+1505 GLASLPEASKATYTS
-1519 GQIDQAT
+1519 QIDQAT
-1526 SKEAIAEIVKKAQDE
+1526 SKEAIAEIVKQAQDD

-1547 EEEAAQAE
+1547 EEEASQAE
-1555 LAKAKA
+1555 LA
-1561 AAKATITGLA
+1561 
-1571 SLPEASKAE
+1571 
-1580 YAGQIDQATSK
+1580 Q
-1591 EAVTA
+1591 
-1596 IVKQAQDANAARLA
+1596 
-1610 EEMAQA
+1610 
-1616 ALAQAKAAAK
+1616 
-1626 ATITGLASLPEA
+1626 
-1638 SKAGYAGQIDQA
+1638 
-1650 TSKEAIA
+1650 
-1657 EIVKK
+1657 
-1662 AQDENAKRLA
+1662 
-1672 EEEAAQAELAKAKA
+1672 AKA

-1701 SKAEYAGQLDKA
+1701 SKAEYAGQLDQATSKEAIAAIVKQAQDDNAQRLAEEEASQAELAKAKAAAKA
-1713 TTTEAIAAIVKQAQ
+1713 TITGLASLPEASKVEYAGQLDKATSKEAIAAIVKQAQ

-1741 GASGDGQHQQGRIQ
+1741 GASGDGQHQQGRLQ

-1768 PQNLPQTNENQDSE
+1768 LQNLPQTNENQDSE

-1793 EKQKANDSQDNKMS
+1793 KKQKANDSQDNKIS

>member
-23 LTNTQTVYANDLGY
+23 LTNTQMVYANDLGY

-48 KMAIEGEYFPV
+48 KMAIEGEYYPV
-59 NVQEMLNYIN
+59 NVQEILNYIN

-76 NNGYFGYKKEQYNP
+76 NRGYFGYKKEQYNP

-146 SEKKYYLKKRKTIF
+146 SEKQYYLKNRKTIF
-160 KDMRKVP
+160 KNMMKVP

-221 YGVTAVSFASN
+221 YGVTAVSFATN

-263 LRGIEVWWPQEELN
+263 LRGIEVWWPQEELT

-314 PNVLSVDRNGVVKAL
+314 PNVLSVDRDGVVKAL

-423 SLSEDFKMELQKW
+423 PLSEDFKMEFQKW

-483 IYANKVKNINNPDY
+483 IYANKVKNNDKPDY

-544 EKAAFKQKIEQA
+544 EKAAFRQKIEQA

-562 LSINEEMQKAI
+562 LSINEEMQKVI
-573 NQKISQDDWLQK
+573 NQKVSQDDWLQK
-585 QATAKQTLAS
+585 QVAAKQTLAS

-600 PQDRQQ
+600 SQDRQQ

-623 LTRANELEEKNK
+623 LTRANELEENYK
-635 NQEAEFDRAK
+635 NQAAEFDRAK

-666 LEKIGQARTIDE
+666 LEKIDQARTIDE
-678 LHVVL
+678 LNVVL
-683 DDTLQ
+683 KDTLK
-688 INEEHKKQRIEAM
+688 INEEHKNQRIEEM
-701 QNVQV
+701 QNVQN
-706 LPYLSEQSKQ
+706 LLYLSEQSKQ

-729 EMDSVY
+729 EVDSVVAS
-735 TNASME
+735 ASME
-741 YYQNFLKWNAAR
+741 NYQNFSKWNAAR
-753 SEIENLNELTSA
+753 SEIENLNGLTSA

-778 DVDQLSEIVQRA
+778 DVDQLAEIVQRA
-790 KNLANERANT
+790 KNLASERANT

-813 SLAKLKALTDVQKT
+813 SLAKLTALTDVQKT
-827 QYQNQIDQATTK
+827 QYQNQIDQAT
-839 EAIAAIVKQAQ
+839 
-850 DDNAKRLAEEEA
+850 
-862 AQAELAQA
+862 
-870 KEAAKATIT
+870 
-879 GLASLPEESK
+879 
-889 AEYAGQ
+889 
-895 IDKATSKEA
+895 
-904 IAEIVKQAQDD
+904 
-915 NAKRLAE
+915 
-922 EEAAQAELAQAK
+922 
-934 EAAKATITGL
+934 
-944 ASLPEA
+944 
-950 SKAEYAGQIDKAT
+950 
-963 SKEAIAAIVKQA
+963 
-975 QDDNASRLAEEMAQ
+975 
-989 AALAQAKAAAKA
+989 
-1001 TITGLASL
+1001 
-1009 PEASKAEYAGQI
+1009 
-1021 DQATTKEAIAAIVKQ
+1021 
-1036 AQDDN
+1036 
-1041 TSRLAEEMA
+1041 
-1050 QAELAKAKEAA
+1050 
-1061 KATIT
+1061 
-1066 GLASLPEAS
+1066 
-1075 KAEYA
+1075 
-1080 GQIDKATSKEAV
+1080 SKEAV

-1098 AQDANAARLAEEEA
+1098 AQEENTKRLA
-1112 AQAELAQAKEAAKAT
+1112 
-1127 ITGLASL
+1127 
-1134 PEASKAEYAGQIDK
+1134 
-1148 ATSKEAVAA
+1148 
-1157 IVKQAQDANAA
+1157 
-1168 RLAEEEAAQAELA
+1168 
-1181 QAKEAAKATITGLA
+1181 
-1195 SLPEAS
+1195 
-1201 KAEYARQIDQ
+1201 
-1211 ATTKE
+1211 
-1216 AIAAIVKQ
+1216 
-1224 AQDDNAKR
+1224 
-1232 LSEEEASQAELAKAK
+1232 EEASQAELAKAK
-1247 EAAKA
+1247 EVAKA

-1290 DNAKRLAEEM
+1290 DNAARLAEEM
-1300 AQAELSK
+1300 AQAELAKAKAAAKATITGLASLPETSK
-1307 AKEAAKATV
+1307 AEYAGQIDQATSKEAIAEIVKKAQDENAARLAEEMAQAELAQAKAAAKATV

-1338 SKEAIAAIVKKAQE
+1338 SKEAIA
-1352 ENATRLAEEEAAQAE
+1352 
-1367 LAKAKEAAQA
+1367 
-1377 TITGL
+1377 
-1382 ASLPEASKAEY
+1382 
-1393 AGQIDKATSK
+1393 
-1403 EAIAAIVKQAQDDNA
+1403 
-1418 SRLAEEEAAQAELAK
+1418 
-1433 AKAAAK
+1433 
-1439 ATITGLASLPEA
+1439 
-1451 SKAEYAGQIDQAT
+1451 
-1464 SKEAVTAI
+1464 
-1472 VKQAQDANAARLAE
+1472 
-1486 EMAQAA
+1486 
-1492 LAQAKAAAKATIT
+1492 
-1505 GLASLPEASKAGYA
+1505 
-1519 GQIDQAT
+1519 
-1526 SKEAIAEIVKKAQDE
+1526 EIVKKAQD
-1541 NAKRLA
+1541 
-1547 EEEAAQAE
+1547 
-1555 LAKAKA
+1555 
-1561 AAKATITGLA
+1561 
-1571 SLPEASKAE
+1571 
-1580 YAGQIDQATSK
+1580 D
-1591 EAVTA
+1591 
-1596 IVKQAQDANAARLA
+1596 NAARLGDKTKKQSIYRLYNPNSGEHFYTVNEA
-1610 EEMAQA
+1610 EKNYLVSLGWHDEGVEFQSVAEGVPVYR
-1616 ALAQAKAAAK
+1616 LYNPNTGDHHYTINKEERDYLTRLGWKAEGVAFYTK
-1626 ATITGLASLPEA
+1626 GTKPVYRLYNP
-1638 SKAGYAGQIDQA
+1638 
-1650 TSKEAIA
+1650 
-1657 EIVKK
+1657 
-1662 AQDENAKRLA
+1662 NAKVGSHFFTQS
-1672 EEEAAQAELAKAKA
+1672 ESEKAHLEKLGWRFEGIA
-1686 AAKATITGLASLPEA
+1686 W
-1701 SKAEYAGQLDKA
+1701 Y
-1713 TTTEAIAAIVKQAQ
+1713 TE
-1727 DDNEDVKDYTADNT
+1727 
-1741 GASGDGQHQQGRIQ
+1741 
-1755 THTKNVGATISKS
+1755 
-1768 PQNLPQTNENQDSE
+1768 
-1782 EDTEK
+1782 
-1787 EKVSTN
+1787 
-1793 EKQKANDSQDNKMS
+1793 
-1807 QSTTKEVME
+1807 
-1816 EKKENKNTFVKIFS
+1816 
-1830 VLVAGLVSG
+1830 
-1839 WFFIMKKK
+1839 
-1847 SKK
+1847 

>member
-12 VGASLLTAPVI
+12 VGASLLTTPVI

-59 NVQEMLNYIN
+59 NVQEILNYIN

-76 NNGYFGYKKEQYNP
+76 NYGYFGYKKEQYNP

-96 LEELARARAI
+96 LEKLARARAI

-121 PSTKTF
+121 PSAKTF

-146 SEKKYYLKKRKTIF
+146 SEKKYYLKNKRTIF
-160 KDMRKVP
+160 KDMMKVP

-192 FQMDIHSGITPNIM
+192 FQMDIHSGITPNIV

-232 NHYGTDETPLAPI
+232 NHYGTDETPLSPI

-263 LRGIEVWWPQEELN
+263 LRGIEVWWPQEELT

-300 GNAPIVEGNWQSSN
+300 GNAPIVEGNWQSNN
-314 PNVLSVDRNGVVKAL
+314 PNVLSVDRDGVVKAL

-353 VKGGKVTEVTTPPI
+353 VKGGKVTEVTTSPL

-374 KYGETIDRAVD
+374 KYGEAIDRAVD

-393 RNESAVR
+393 RNQSAVL

-405 RKKLD
+405 RKKFD

-423 SLSEDFKMELQKW
+423 PLSEDFKMELQKW

-483 IYANKVKNINNPDY
+483 IYVNKVKNNDKPDY

-523 LEKQRPELLANLEEN
+523 LEKQRPELLATLEAN

-544 EKAAFKQKIEQA
+544 EKAAFRQKIEQA

-573 NQKISQDDWLQK
+573 NQKVSQDDWLQK
-585 QATAKQTLAS
+585 QVAAKQTLAS

-600 PQDRQQ
+600 SQDRQQ

-623 LTRANELEEKNK
+623 LTRANELEENYK

-688 INEEHKKQRIEAM
+688 INKEHKNQRIEAM

-729 EMDSVY
+729 EVDSVV

-741 YYQNFLKWNAAR
+741 YIQNLSKWNAAR

-778 DVDQLSEIVQRA
+778 DVDQLAEIVQRA

-813 SLAKLKALTDVQKT
+813 ALAKLTELTDGQKT
-827 QYQNQIDQATTK
+827 QYQNQIDQATSK
-839 EAIAAIVKQAQ
+839 EAVAAIVKQAQ
-850 DDNAKRLAEEEA
+850 EENAKRLAEEEA
-862 AQAELAQA
+862 SQAELAKA

-879 GLASLPEESK
+879 GLASLPETSK

-895 IDKATSKEA
+895 IDQATTKEA
-904 IAEIVKQAQDD
+904 VAAIAKQAQDE

-922 EEAAQAELAQAK
+922 EEASQAELAK
-934 EAAKATITGL
+934 
-944 ASLPEA
+944 S
-950 SKAEYAGQIDKAT
+950 
-963 SKEAIAAIVKQA
+963 
-975 QDDNASRLAEEMAQ
+975 
-989 AALAQAKAAAKA
+989 KAAAKA

-1021 DQATTKEAIAAIVKQ
+1021 DQATSKEAIAAIVKK
-1036 AQDDN
+1036 AQEEN
-1041 TSRLAEEMA
+1041 ASRLAEEMAQAELAKAKEVAKVTVTGLASLPEASKAEYAGQIDQATSKEAIAAIVKKAQEENASRLAEEMAQAELAKAKEVAKVTVTGLASLPEASKAEYAGQIDQATSKEAIAAIVKKAQEENASRLAEEMAQAELAKAKAVAKATIMGLASLPEASKAEYAGQIDQATSKEAIVEIVKKAQEENAKRLAEETA

-1080 GQIDKATSKEAV
+1080 GQIDQATSKEAI
-1092 AAIVKQ
+1092 AEIVKQ
-1098 AQDANAARLAEEEA
+1098 AQEENAKRLAEEM
-1112 AQAELAQAKEAAKAT
+1112 AQVELAQ
-1127 ITGLASL
+1127 
-1134 PEASKAEYAGQIDK
+1134 
-1148 ATSKEAVAA
+1148 
-1157 IVKQAQDANAA
+1157 
-1168 RLAEEEAAQAELA
+1168 
-1181 QAKEAAKATITGLA
+1181 
-1195 SLPEAS
+1195 
-1201 KAEYARQIDQ
+1201 
-1211 ATTKE
+1211 
-1216 AIAAIVKQ
+1216 
-1224 AQDDNAKR
+1224 
-1232 LSEEEASQAELAKAK
+1232 AK

-1290 DNAKRLAEEM
+1290 ENAKRLAEEE
-1300 AQAELSK
+1300 ASQAELAK
-1307 AKEAAKATV
+1307 AKAAAKATI

-1338 SKEAIAAIVKKAQE
+1338 SKEAI
-1352 ENATRLAEEEAAQAE
+1352 T
-1367 LAKAKEAAQA
+1367 
-1377 TITGL
+1377 
-1382 ASLPEASKAEY
+1382 
-1393 AGQIDKATSK
+1393 
-1403 EAIAAIVKQAQDDNA
+1403 AIVKQAQDDNA
-1418 SRLAEEEAAQAELAK
+1418 ARLAEEMAQAELAKAKAAAKATVTGLASLPETSKAEYAGQIDQATSKEAIVEIVKQAQDANASRLAEEAAQAELAK

-1464 SKEAVTAI
+1464 IKEDITAI
-1472 VKQAQDANAARLAE
+1472 VKQAQEENAKCLAE
-1486 EMAQAA
+1486 E
-1492 LAQAKAAAKATIT
+1492 T
-1505 GLASLPEASKAGYA
+1505 
-1519 GQIDQAT
+1519 
-1526 SKEAIAEIVKKAQDE
+1526 
-1541 NAKRLA
+1541 
-1547 EEEAAQAE
+1547 AQAE

-1571 SLPEASKAE
+1571 SLPETSKAE

-1591 EAVTA
+1591 EA
-1596 IVKQAQDANAARLA
+1596 IV
-1610 EEMAQA
+1610 E
-1616 ALAQAKAAAK
+1616 
-1626 ATITGLASLPEA
+1626 
-1638 SKAGYAGQIDQA
+1638 
-1650 TSKEAIA
+1650 
-1657 EIVKK
+1657 
-1662 AQDENAKRLA
+1662 
-1672 EEEAAQAELAKAKA
+1672 
-1686 AAKATITGLASLPEA
+1686 
-1701 SKAEYAGQLDKA
+1701 
-1713 TTTEAIAAIVKQAQ
+1713 IVKQAQ
-1727 DDNEDVKDYTADNT
+1727 DDNEDVKDHTADNT
-1741 GASGDGQHQQGRIQ
+1741 GASGDGQHQQGRLQ
-1755 THTKNVGATISKS
+1755 THTKNVGATISN
-1768 PQNLPQTNENQDSE
+1768 PLQNLPQTSENQDSQ

-1787 EKVSTN
+1787 EKVSTS

-1816 EKKENKNTFVKIFS
+1816 ENKENKNTFVKIFS

>member
-1 MYTHRT
+1 MLYFGGKRMYTHRT

-12 VGASLLTAPVI
+12 VGASLLTTPVI

-59 NVQEMLNYIN
+59 NVQEILNYIN

-121 PSTKTF
+121 PSAKTF

-146 SEKKYYLKKRKTIF
+146 SEKNYYLKKRRTIF
-160 KDMRKVP
+160 KDMMKVP

-206 VDPDNPQADLTQKKN
+206 IDPDNPQADLTQNKN

-232 NHYGTDETPLAPI
+232 NHYGADETPLAPI
-245 DGKEATYDVLISS
+245 DGKKATYDVLISS

-263 LRGIEVWWPQEELN
+263 LRGIEVWWPQEELT

-300 GNAPIVEGNWQSSN
+300 GNAPIVEGNWQSNN
-314 PNVLSVDRNGVVKAL
+314 PNVLSVDRDGVVKAL

-367 APTSEGV
+367 APTSEGI
-374 KYGETIDRAVD
+374 KYGEAIDRAVD

-423 SLSEDFKMELQKW
+423 LLSEDFKMELQKW
-436 QLNPEASKKMEE
+436 QLDPEASKKMEE

-483 IYANKVKNINNPDY
+483 IYANKVKNIDNPDY

-523 LEKQRPELLANLEEN
+523 LEKQRPELLANLEAN

-688 INEEHKKQRIEAM
+688 INEEHKNQRIEAM
-701 QNVQV
+701 KNVQV

-729 EMDSVY
+729 EVDSVVAS
-735 TNASME
+735 ASME
-741 YYQNFLKWNAAR
+741 YIQNLSKWNAAR

-778 DVDQLSEIVQRA
+778 DVDQLAEIVQRA
-790 KNLANERANT
+790 KNLASERANT
-800 QQDLATAKQNAKD
+800 QKDLATAKQNAKD
-813 SLAKLKALTDVQKT
+813 SLAKLTALTDVQKT
-827 QYQNQIDQATTK
+827 QYQNQIDQATSK
-839 EAIAAIVKQAQ
+839 EAIVEIVKQAQ
-850 DDNAKRLAEEEA
+850 EENAKRLAEET
-862 AQAELAQA
+862 AQAELA
-870 KEAAKATIT
+870 K
-879 GLASLPEESK
+879 
-889 AEYAGQ
+889 
-895 IDKATSKEA
+895 
-904 IAEIVKQAQDD
+904 
-915 NAKRLAE
+915 
-922 EEAAQAELAQAK
+922 
-934 EAAKATITGL
+934 
-944 ASLPEA
+944 
-950 SKAEYAGQIDKAT
+950 
-963 SKEAIAAIVKQA
+963 
-975 QDDNASRLAEEMAQ
+975 
-989 AALAQAKAAAKA
+989 AKAAAKA
-1001 TITGLASL
+1001 IVTGLASL

-1021 DQATTKEAIAAIVKQ
+1021 DQATSKEAITAIVKQ
-1036 AQDDN
+1036 AQEEN
-1041 TSRLAEEMA
+1041 AARLAEEEA
-1050 QAELAKAKEAA
+1050 SQAELAKAKAAA
-1061 KATIT
+1061 KATVA

-1080 GQIDKATSKEAV
+1080 GQIDQATSKEAI
-1092 AAIVKQ
+1092 AEIVKK
-1098 AQDANAARLAEEEA
+1098 AQDANATRLAEEET
-1112 AQAELAQAKEAAKAT
+1112 AQAELVKAKVAAKAT
-1127 ITGLASL
+1127 VAGLASL
-1134 PEASKAEYAGQIDK
+1134 PETSKAEYAG
-1148 ATSKEAVAA
+1148 
-1157 IVKQAQDANAA
+1157 
-1168 RLAEEEAAQAELA
+1168 
-1181 QAKEAAKATITGLA
+1181 
-1195 SLPEAS
+1195 
-1201 KAEYARQIDQ
+1201 QIDQ

-1216 AIAAIVKQ
+1216 AIGAIVKQ

-1232 LSEEEASQAELAKAK
+1232 LAEEMAQAELAKAK

-1271 IDQATSKEAIA
+1271 IDQATSKEAIVE
-1282 AIVKQAQD
+1282 IVKQAQD
-1290 DNAKRLAEEM
+1290 D
-1300 AQAELSK
+1300 
-1307 AKEAAKATV
+1307 
-1316 TGLASLPE
+1316 
-1324 ASKAEYAGQIDQAT
+1324 
-1338 SKEAIAAIVKKAQE
+1338 
-1352 ENATRLAEEEAAQAE
+1352 
-1367 LAKAKEAAQA
+1367 
-1377 TITGL
+1377 
-1382 ASLPEASKAEY
+1382 
-1393 AGQIDKATSK
+1393 
-1403 EAIAAIVKQAQDDNA
+1403 
-1418 SRLAEEEAAQAELAK
+1418 
-1433 AKAAAK
+1433 
-1439 ATITGLASLPEA
+1439 
-1451 SKAEYAGQIDQAT
+1451 
-1464 SKEAVTAI
+1464 
-1472 VKQAQDANAARLAE
+1472 
-1486 EMAQAA
+1486 
-1492 LAQAKAAAKATIT
+1492 
-1505 GLASLPEASKAGYA
+1505 
-1519 GQIDQAT
+1519 
-1526 SKEAIAEIVKKAQDE
+1526 

-1580 YAGQIDQATSK
+1580 YAA
-1591 EAVTA
+1591 
-1596 IVKQAQDANAARLA
+1596 
-1610 EEMAQA
+1610 
-1616 ALAQAKAAAK
+1616 
-1626 ATITGLASLPEA
+1626 
-1638 SKAGYAGQIDQA
+1638 QIDQA

-1657 EIVKK
+1657 AIVKQ
-1662 AQDENAKRLA
+1662 AQDDNAKRLA
-1672 EEEAAQAELAKAKA
+1672 EEAAQAELSKAKA

-1701 SKAEYAGQLDKA
+1701 SKAEYAGQIDQATSKEAIAEIVKQAQDDNAARLAEEEASQAELAQAKA
-1713 TTTEAIAAIVKQAQ
+1713 AAKVTVTGLASLPETSKAEYAGQIGQATSKEAIAAIVKQAQEENAKRLAEEEASQAELAKAKAAAKETVTGLASLPETSKAEYAGQIDQATSKEAIVEIVKQAQ
-1727 DDNEDVKDYTADNT
+1727 DDNEDVKDHTADNT
-1741 GASGDGQHQQGRIQ
+1741 GASGDGQHQQGRLQ
-1755 THTKNVGATISKS
+1755 THTKNVGATISN
-1768 PQNLPQTNENQDSE
+1768 PLQNLPQTSENQDSQ

-1787 EKVSTN
+1787 EKVSTS

-1816 EKKENKNTFVKIFS
+1816 ENKENKNTFVKIFS

>member
-1 MYTHRT
+1 MLYFGGKRMYTHRT

-12 VGASLLTAPVI
+12 VGASLLTTPVI

-59 NVQEMLNYIN
+59 NVQEILNYIN

-121 PSTKTF
+121 PSAKTF

-146 SEKKYYLKKRKTIF
+146 SEKNYYLKKRRTIF
-160 KDMRKVP
+160 KDMMKVP

-206 VDPDNPQADLTQKKN
+206 IDPDNPQADLTQNKN

-232 NHYGTDETPLAPI
+232 NHYGADETPLAPI
-245 DGKEATYDVLISS
+245 DGKKATYDVLISS

-263 LRGIEVWWPQEELN
+263 LRGIEVWWPQEELT

-300 GNAPIVEGNWQSSN
+300 GNAPIVEGNWQSNN
-314 PNVLSVDRNGVVKAL
+314 PNVLSVDRDGVVKAL

-367 APTSEGV
+367 APTSEGI
-374 KYGETIDRAVD
+374 KYGEAIDRAVD

-423 SLSEDFKMELQKW
+423 LLSEDFKMELQKW
-436 QLNPEASKKMEE
+436 QLDPEASKKMEE

-483 IYANKVKNINNPDY
+483 IYANKVKNIDNPDY

-523 LEKQRPELLANLEEN
+523 LEKQRPELLANLEAN

-688 INEEHKKQRIEAM
+688 INEEHKNQRIEAM
-701 QNVQV
+701 KNVQV

-729 EMDSVY
+729 EVDSVVAS
-735 TNASME
+735 ASME
-741 YYQNFLKWNAAR
+741 YIQNLSKWNAAR

-778 DVDQLSEIVQRA
+778 DVDQLAEIVQRA
-790 KNLANERANT
+790 KNLASERANT
-800 QQDLATAKQNAKD
+800 QKDLATAKQNAKD
-813 SLAKLKALTDVQKT
+813 SLAKLTALTDVQKT
-827 QYQNQIDQATTK
+827 QYQNQIDQATSK
-839 EAIAAIVKQAQ
+839 EAIVEIVKQAQ
-850 DDNAKRLAEEEA
+850 EENAKRLAEET
-862 AQAELAQA
+862 AQAELA
-870 KEAAKATIT
+870 K
-879 GLASLPEESK
+879 
-889 AEYAGQ
+889 
-895 IDKATSKEA
+895 
-904 IAEIVKQAQDD
+904 
-915 NAKRLAE
+915 
-922 EEAAQAELAQAK
+922 
-934 EAAKATITGL
+934 
-944 ASLPEA
+944 
-950 SKAEYAGQIDKAT
+950 
-963 SKEAIAAIVKQA
+963 
-975 QDDNASRLAEEMAQ
+975 
-989 AALAQAKAAAKA
+989 AKAAAKA

-1021 DQATTKEAIAAIVKQ
+1021 DQATSKEAITAIVKQ
-1036 AQDDN
+1036 AQEEN
-1041 TSRLAEEMA
+1041 AARLAEEEA
-1050 QAELAKAKEAA
+1050 SQAELAKAKAAA
-1061 KATIT
+1061 KATVA

-1080 GQIDKATSKEAV
+1080 GQIDQATSKEAI
-1092 AAIVKQ
+1092 AEIVKK
-1098 AQDANAARLAEEEA
+1098 AQDANATRLAEEET
-1112 AQAELAQAKEAAKAT
+1112 AQAELVKAKVAAKAT
-1127 ITGLASL
+1127 VAGLASL
-1134 PEASKAEYAGQIDK
+1134 PETSKAEYAG
-1148 ATSKEAVAA
+1148 
-1157 IVKQAQDANAA
+1157 
-1168 RLAEEEAAQAELA
+1168 
-1181 QAKEAAKATITGLA
+1181 
-1195 SLPEAS
+1195 
-1201 KAEYARQIDQ
+1201 QIDQ

-1216 AIAAIVKQ
+1216 AIGAIVKQ

-1232 LSEEEASQAELAKAK
+1232 LAEEMAQAELAKAK

-1271 IDQATSKEAIA
+1271 IDQATSKEAIVEIVKQAQDDNAKRLAEEEAAQAELAKAKAAAKATITGLASLPEASKAEYAAQIDQATSKEAIA

-1290 DNAKRLAEEM
+1290 DNAKRLAEEA

-1307 AKEAAKATV
+1307 AKAAAKATI

-1338 SKEAIAAIVKKAQE
+1338 SKEAIAEIVKQAQDD
-1352 ENATRLAEEEAAQAE
+1352 NAARLAEEEASQAE
-1367 LAKAKEAAQA
+1367 LAQAKAAAKV
-1377 TITGL
+1377 TVTGL
-1382 ASLPEASKAEY
+1382 ASLPETSKAEY
-1393 AGQIDKATSK
+1393 AGQIGQATSK
-1403 EAIAAIVKQAQDDNA
+1403 EAIAAIVKQAQEENA
-1418 SRLAEEEAAQAELAK
+1418 KRLAEEEASQAELAKAKAAAKETVTGLASLPETSKAEYAGQIDQATSKEAIVEIVKQAQEENAKRLAEETAQAELAK

-1464 SKEAVTAI
+1464 SKEAI
-1472 VKQAQDANAARLAE
+1472 VE
-1486 EMAQAA
+1486 
-1492 LAQAKAAAKATIT
+1492 
-1505 GLASLPEASKAGYA
+1505 
-1519 GQIDQAT
+1519 
-1526 SKEAIAEIVKKAQDE
+1526 
-1541 NAKRLA
+1541 
-1547 EEEAAQAE
+1547 
-1555 LAKAKA
+1555 
-1561 AAKATITGLA
+1561 
-1571 SLPEASKAE
+1571 
-1580 YAGQIDQATSK
+1580 
-1591 EAVTA
+1591 
-1596 IVKQAQDANAARLA
+1596 
-1610 EEMAQA
+1610 
-1616 ALAQAKAAAK
+1616 
-1626 ATITGLASLPEA
+1626 
-1638 SKAGYAGQIDQA
+1638 
-1650 TSKEAIA
+1650 
-1657 EIVKK
+1657 
-1662 AQDENAKRLA
+1662 
-1672 EEEAAQAELAKAKA
+1672 
-1686 AAKATITGLASLPEA
+1686 
-1701 SKAEYAGQLDKA
+1701 
-1713 TTTEAIAAIVKQAQ
+1713 IVKQAQ
-1727 DDNEDVKDYTADNT
+1727 DDNEDVKDHTADNT
-1741 GASGDGQHQQGRIQ
+1741 GASGDGQHQQGRLQ
-1755 THTKNVGATISKS
+1755 THTKNVGATISN
-1768 PQNLPQTNENQDSE
+1768 PLQNLPQTSENQDSQE
-1782 EDTEK
+1782 ATEK
-1787 EKVSTN
+1787 EKVSTS

-1816 EKKENKNTFVKIFS
+1816 ENKENKNTFVKIFS

>member
-59 NVQEMLNYIN
+59 NVQEILNYIN

-121 PSTKTF
+121 PSAKTF

-146 SEKKYYLKKRKTIF
+146 SEKKYYLKKRRTIF
-160 KDMRKVP
+160 KDMMKVP

-206 VDPDNPQADLTQKKN
+206 IDPDNPQADLTQKKN

-232 NHYGTDETPLAPI
+232 NHYGADETPLAPI
-245 DGKEATYDVLISS
+245 DGKKATYDVLISS

-263 LRGIEVWWPQEELN
+263 LRGIEVWWPQEELT

-314 PNVLSVDRNGVVKAL
+314 PNVLSVDRDGVVKAL

-374 KYGETIDRAVD
+374 KYGEVIDRAVD

-423 SLSEDFKMELQKW
+423 PLSEDFKMELQKW

-456 NASFA
+456 NASFT

-483 IYANKVKNINNPDY
+483 IYADKVKNNDNPDY

-523 LEKQRPELLANLEEN
+523 LEKQRPELLATLEAN

-544 EKAAFKQKIEQA
+544 EKAAFRRKIEQA

-614 KDEATLQAI
+614 KDEANLQAI
-623 LTRANELEEKNK
+623 LTRANELEENYK
-635 NQEAEFDRAK
+635 NQAAEFDRAK

-688 INEEHKKQRIEAM
+688 INEEHKNQRIKAM

-716 GYLEQIKNAPSKE
+716 GYLEQIKNALSKE
-729 EMDSVY
+729 EVDSVVAS
-735 TNASME
+735 ASME
-741 YYQNFLKWNAAR
+741 YYQNFSKWNAAR

-778 DVDQLSEIVQRA
+778 DVDQLAEIVQRA
-790 KNLANERANT
+790 KNLASERANT
-800 QQDLATAKQNAKD
+800 QKDLATAKQNAKD
-813 SLAKLKALTDVQKT
+813 ALAKLTALTDVQKT
-827 QYQNQIDQATTK
+827 QYQNQIDQATSK
-839 EAIAAIVKQAQ
+839 EAIVEIVKKAQ
-850 DDNAKRLAEEEA
+850 DDNAARLAEEEA
-862 AQAELAQA
+862 AQAELAKA
-870 KEAAKATIT
+870 KAAAKATVA
-879 GLASLPEESK
+879 GLASLPEASK

-895 IDKATSKEA
+895 IDQATSKEA
-904 IAEIVKQAQDD
+904 IVEIVKQAQEE

-922 EEAAQAELAQAK
+922 ETAQAELAKAK
-934 EAAKATITGL
+934 AAAKATITGL

-989 AALAQAKAAAKA
+989 AELAKAKEAAKA

-1021 DQATTKEAIAAIVKQ
+1021 DQATTKEDVAEIVKQAQEENAKHLAEETAQAELAKAKEAAKSTITGLASLPETSKAEYAGQLDQATSKEAIAAIVKQ
-1036 AQDDN
+1036 AQEEN
-1041 TSRLAEEMA
+1041 AKRLAEEETA

-1080 GQIDKATSKEAV
+1080 GQIDQETSKEAIV
-1092 AAIVKQ
+1092 EIVKQ
-1098 AQDANAARLAEEEA
+1098 AQDDNAARLFEEETAQAELAKAKEAAKATVAGLASLPEASKAEYAGQIDQATSKEAIVEIVKQAQDDNASRLAEEA
-1112 AQAELAQAKEAAKAT
+1112 AQAELAKAKEAAKATVTGLASLPEASKAEYAGQIDQATSKEAIVEIVKQAQEENAKRLAEETAQAELAKAKEAAKAT

-1134 PEASKAEYAGQIDK
+1134 PEASKAEYAGQLDK
-1148 ATSKEAVAA
+1148 ATS
-1157 IVKQAQDANAA
+1157 
-1168 RLAEEEAAQAELA
+1168 
-1181 QAKEAAKATITGLA
+1181 
-1195 SLPEAS
+1195 
-1201 KAEYARQIDQ
+1201 
-1211 ATTKE
+1211 KE

-1224 AQDDNAKR
+1224 AQEENAKR
-1232 LSEEEASQAELAKAK
+1232 LAEEEASQAELAKAK

-1271 IDQATSKEAIA
+1271 
-1282 AIVKQAQD
+1282 
-1290 DNAKRLAEEM
+1290 L
-1300 AQAELSK
+1300 
-1307 AKEAAKATV
+1307 
-1316 TGLASLPE
+1316 
-1324 ASKAEYAGQIDQAT
+1324 
-1338 SKEAIAAIVKKAQE
+1338 
-1352 ENATRLAEEEAAQAE
+1352 
-1367 LAKAKEAAQA
+1367 
-1377 TITGL
+1377 
-1382 ASLPEASKAEY
+1382 
-1393 AGQIDKATSK
+1393 DKATSK
-1403 EAIAAIVKQAQDDNA
+1403 EAIASIVKQAQEENA
-1418 SRLAEEEAAQAELAK
+1418 KRLAEEEASQAELAK

-1439 ATITGLASLPEA
+1439 STITGLASLPEA

-1464 SKEAVTAI
+1464 SKEAITAI
-1472 VKQAQDANAARLAE
+1472 VKQAQDANASRLA
-1486 EMAQAA
+1486 
-1492 LAQAKAAAKATIT
+1492 
-1505 GLASLPEASKAGYA
+1505 
-1519 GQIDQAT
+1519 
-1526 SKEAIAEIVKKAQDE
+1526 
-1541 NAKRLA
+1541 
-1547 EEEAAQAE
+1547 EEAAQAE

-1561 AAKATITGLA
+1561 AAKATVTGLA
-1571 SLPEASKAE
+1571 SLPETSKAE

-1591 EAVTA
+1591 EA
-1596 IVKQAQDANAARLA
+1596 IV
-1610 EEMAQA
+1610 E
-1616 ALAQAKAAAK
+1616 
-1626 ATITGLASLPEA
+1626 
-1638 SKAGYAGQIDQA
+1638 
-1650 TSKEAIA
+1650 
-1657 EIVKK
+1657 
-1662 AQDENAKRLA
+1662 
-1672 EEEAAQAELAKAKA
+1672 
-1686 AAKATITGLASLPEA
+1686 
-1701 SKAEYAGQLDKA
+1701 
-1713 TTTEAIAAIVKQAQ
+1713 IVKQAQ
-1727 DDNEDVKDYTADNT
+1727 DDNEDVKDHTADNT
-1741 GASGDGQHQQGRIQ
+1741 GASGDGQHQQGRLQ
-1755 THTKNVGATISKS
+1755 THTKNVGATISN
-1768 PQNLPQTNENQDSE
+1768 PLQNLPQTSENQDSQ

-1787 EKVSTN
+1787 EKVSTS

-1816 EKKENKNTFVKIFS
+1816 ENKENKNTFVKIFS

>member
-37 TVIQATPETSF
+37 AVIQATPETSF

-59 NVQEMLNYIN
+59 NVQEILNYIN

-179 FVNPAN
+179 FVNPVN

-245 DGKEATYDVLISS
+245 DGKEAIYDVLISS

-345 MTASKKFT
+345 MTASKKFI

-483 IYANKVKNINNPDY
+483 IYANKVKNNDKPDY

-523 LEKQRPELLANLEEN
+523 LEKQRPELLATLEEN

-544 EKAAFKQKIEQA
+544 EKAAFRQKIEQA

-562 LSINEEMQKAI
+562 LSINAEMQKAV
-573 NQKISQDDWLQK
+573 SQDDWLQK

-683 DDTLQ
+683 DATLQ
-688 INEEHKKQRIEAM
+688 INEEHKNQRIKAM
-701 QNVQV
+701 QDVQV

-729 EMDSVY
+729 EVDSVVAS
-735 TNASME
+735 ASME
-741 YYQNFLKWNAAR
+741 NFQNILKWNAAR

-790 KNLANERANT
+790 KNLASERANT

-813 SLAKLKALTDVQKT
+813 SLAKLTSLTDVQKT

-839 EAIAAIVKQAQ
+839 EAVAEIVKKAQ
-850 DDNAKRLAEEEA
+850 DDNAA
-862 AQAELAQA
+862 
-870 KEAAKATIT
+870 
-879 GLASLPEESK
+879 
-889 AEYAGQ
+889 
-895 IDKATSKEA
+895 
-904 IAEIVKQAQDD
+904 
-915 NAKRLAE
+915 
-922 EEAAQAELAQAK
+922 
-934 EAAKATITGL
+934 
-944 ASLPEA
+944 
-950 SKAEYAGQIDKAT
+950 
-963 SKEAIAAIVKQA
+963 
-975 QDDNASRLAEEMAQ
+975 
-989 AALAQAKAAAKA
+989 
-1001 TITGLASL
+1001 
-1009 PEASKAEYAGQI
+1009 
-1021 DQATTKEAIAAIVKQ
+1021 
-1036 AQDDN
+1036 
-1041 TSRLAEEMA
+1041 
-1050 QAELAKAKEAA
+1050 
-1061 KATIT
+1061 
-1066 GLASLPEAS
+1066 
-1075 KAEYA
+1075 
-1080 GQIDKATSKEAV
+1080 
-1092 AAIVKQ
+1092 
-1098 AQDANAARLAEEEA
+1098 
-1112 AQAELAQAKEAAKAT
+1112 
-1127 ITGLASL
+1127 
-1134 PEASKAEYAGQIDK
+1134 
-1148 ATSKEAVAA
+1148 
-1157 IVKQAQDANAA
+1157 
-1168 RLAEEEAAQAELA
+1168 
-1181 QAKEAAKATITGLA
+1181 
-1195 SLPEAS
+1195 
-1201 KAEYARQIDQ
+1201 
-1211 ATTKE
+1211 
-1216 AIAAIVKQ
+1216 
-1224 AQDDNAKR
+1224 
-1232 LSEEEASQAELAKAK
+1232 
-1247 EAAKA
+1247 
-1252 TITGL
+1252 
-1257 ASLPEASKAEYAGQ
+1257 
-1271 IDQATSKEAIA
+1271 
-1282 AIVKQAQD
+1282 
-1290 DNAKRLAEEM
+1290 
-1300 AQAELSK
+1300 
-1307 AKEAAKATV
+1307 
-1316 TGLASLPE
+1316 
-1324 ASKAEYAGQIDQAT
+1324 
-1338 SKEAIAAIVKKAQE
+1338 
-1352 ENATRLAEEEAAQAE
+1352 RLAEEEAAQAE
-1367 LAKAKEAAQA
+1367 LAKAKETAKA

-1382 ASLPEASKAEY
+1382 ASLPETSKAEY

-1403 EAIAAIVKQAQDDNA
+1403 
-1418 SRLAEEEAAQAELAK
+1418 
-1433 AKAAAK
+1433 
-1439 ATITGLASLPEA
+1439 
-1451 SKAEYAGQIDQAT
+1451 
-1464 SKEAVTAI
+1464 
-1472 VKQAQDANAARLAE
+1472 
-1486 EMAQAA
+1486 
-1492 LAQAKAAAKATIT
+1492 
-1505 GLASLPEASKAGYA
+1505 
-1519 GQIDQAT
+1519 
-1526 SKEAIAEIVKKAQDE
+1526 
-1541 NAKRLA
+1541 
-1547 EEEAAQAE
+1547 
-1555 LAKAKA
+1555 
-1561 AAKATITGLA
+1561 
-1571 SLPEASKAE
+1571 
-1580 YAGQIDQATSK
+1580 
-1591 EAVTA
+1591 
-1596 IVKQAQDANAARLA
+1596 
-1610 EEMAQA
+1610 
-1616 ALAQAKAAAK
+1616 
-1626 ATITGLASLPEA
+1626 
-1638 SKAGYAGQIDQA
+1638 
-1650 TSKEAIA
+1650 
-1657 EIVKK
+1657 
-1662 AQDENAKRLA
+1662 
-1672 EEEAAQAELAKAKA
+1672 
-1686 AAKATITGLASLPEA
+1686 
-1701 SKAEYAGQLDKA
+1701 
-1713 TTTEAIAAIVKQAQ
+1713 EAIAAIVKQAQ

-1741 GASGDGQHQQGRIQ
+1741 GASGDGQHQQGRLQ

-1768 PQNLPQTNENQDSE
+1768 LQNLPQTNENQDSE

>member
-1 MYTHRT
+1 MLYFGGKRMYTHRT

-23 LTNTQTVYANDLGY
+23 LTNTQMVYANDLGY

-59 NVQEMLNYIN
+59 NVQEILNYIN

-76 NNGYFGYKKEQYNP
+76 NKGYFGYKKEQYNP

-146 SEKKYYLKKRKTIF
+146 SEKNYYLKNRRTIF
-160 KDMRKVP
+160 KDMMKVS

-314 PNVLSVDRNGVVKAL
+314 PNVLSVDRDGVVKAL

-393 RNESAVR
+393 RNEDAVR
-400 VMVKL
+400 VMLKL

-423 SLSEDFKMELQKW
+423 PLSEDFKMELQKW

-461 NINKQDQLSSEEQAA
+461 NINKQDQLSSEEQVA

-483 IYANKVKNINNPDY
+483 IYANKVKNNDKPDY

-573 NQKISQDDWLQK
+573 NQKVSQDDWLQK
-585 QATAKQTLAS
+585 QVAAKQTLAS

-623 LTRANELEEKNK
+623 LTRANELEENYK
-635 NQEAEFDRAK
+635 NQAAEFDRAK

-688 INEEHKKQRIEAM
+688 INEEHKKQRMEAM

-729 EMDSVY
+729 EVDSVV

-778 DVDQLSEIVQRA
+778 DVDQLAEIVQRA
-790 KNLANERANT
+790 KNLASERANT
-800 QQDLATAKQNAKD
+800 QKDLATAKQNAKD
-813 SLAKLKALTDVQKT
+813 SLAKLTALTDVQKT
-827 QYQNQIDQATTK
+827 QYQNQIDQATSK
-839 EAIAAIVKQAQ
+839 EAIAAIVKKAQ
-850 DDNAKRLAEEEA
+850 DDNAKRLAEEA
-862 AQAELAQA
+862 AQAELAKA
-870 KEAAKATIT
+870 KEAAKAT
-879 GLASLPEESK
+879 
-889 AEYAGQ
+889 
-895 IDKATSKEA
+895 
-904 IAEIVKQAQDD
+904 V
-915 NAKRLAE
+915 
-922 EEAAQAELAQAK
+922 
-934 EAAKATITGL
+934 
-944 ASLPEA
+944 
-950 SKAEYAGQIDKAT
+950 
-963 SKEAIAAIVKQA
+963 
-975 QDDNASRLAEEMAQ
+975 
-989 AALAQAKAAAKA
+989 
-1001 TITGLASL
+1001 TGLASL

-1021 DQATTKEAIAAIVKQ
+1021 DQATSKEAIAEIVKK

-1041 TSRLAEEMA
+1041 AARLAEEMA
-1050 QAELAKAKEAA
+1050 QAELAKAKEVA

-1066 GLASLPEAS
+1066 GLASLPETS

-1080 GQIDKATSKEAV
+1080 AQIDQATSKEAV
-1092 AAIVKQ
+1092 TAIVKQ
-1098 AQDANAARLAEEEA
+1098 AQEENEKRLA
-1112 AQAELAQAKEAAKAT
+1112 
-1127 ITGLASL
+1127 
-1134 PEASKAEYAGQIDK
+1134 
-1148 ATSKEAVAA
+1148 
-1157 IVKQAQDANAA
+1157 
-1168 RLAEEEAAQAELA
+1168 
-1181 QAKEAAKATITGLA
+1181 
-1195 SLPEAS
+1195 
-1201 KAEYARQIDQ
+1201 
-1211 ATTKE
+1211 
-1216 AIAAIVKQ
+1216 
-1224 AQDDNAKR
+1224 
-1232 LSEEEASQAELAKAK
+1232 EEEASQAELAKAK

-1282 AIVKQAQD
+1282 EIVKKAQD
-1290 DNAKRLAEEM
+1290 DNAKRLAEEEVAQAELAKAKSAAKATITGLASLPEASKAEYAGQIDQATSKEAIAEVVKKAQDDNASRLAEEAAQAELAQAKSAAKATITDLASLPEASKAEYAGQIDQATSKEAVAAIVKQAQEENAKRLAEEKAAQAELAKAKASAKATITGLASLPETSKAEYAGQIDQATSKEAIAEIVKKAQDDNAARLAEEEAAQAELVKAKAAAKATITGLASLPETSKAEYAGQIDQATSKEAIAEVVKKAQEDNAARLAEEM
-1300 AQAELSK
+1300 AQAELAK
-1307 AKEAAKATV
+1307 AKEAAKATITGLASLPEASKAEYAGQIDQATSKEAIAEV
-1316 TGLASLPE
+1316 VKKAQDDNAARLAEEEAAQAELAKAKVAAKATITGLASLPEASKAEYVGQIDKATSKEAIAAIVKKAQDDNASRLAEEAAQAELAKAKEAAKATITGLASLPE

-1338 SKEAIAAIVKKAQE
+1338 SKEAIAAIVKKAQDD
-1352 ENATRLAEEEAAQAE
+1352 NAARLAEEMAQAE
-1367 LAKAKEAAQA
+1367 LAQ
-1377 TITGL
+1377 
-1382 ASLPEASKAEY
+1382 
-1393 AGQIDKATSK
+1393 
-1403 EAIAAIVKQAQDDNA
+1403 
-1418 SRLAEEEAAQAELAK
+1418 

-1439 ATITGLASLPEA
+1439 ATVAGLASLPEA

-1464 SKEAVTAI
+1464 SKEA
-1472 VKQAQDANAARLAE
+1472 
-1486 EMAQAA
+1486 
-1492 LAQAKAAAKATIT
+1492 
-1505 GLASLPEASKAGYA
+1505 
-1519 GQIDQAT
+1519 
-1526 SKEAIAEIVKKAQDE
+1526 IAEIVKKAQD
-1541 NAKRLA
+1541 
-1547 EEEAAQAE
+1547 
-1555 LAKAKA
+1555 
-1561 AAKATITGLA
+1561 
-1571 SLPEASKAE
+1571 
-1580 YAGQIDQATSK
+1580 D
-1591 EAVTA
+1591 
-1596 IVKQAQDANAARLA
+1596 NAARLGDKTKKQSIYRLYNPNSGEHFYTVNEA
-1610 EEMAQA
+1610 EKNYLVSLGWHDEGVEFQSVADGVPVYR
-1616 ALAQAKAAAK
+1616 LYNPNTGDHHYTINKEERDYLTRLGWKAEGVAFYTK
-1626 ATITGLASLPEA
+1626 GTKPVYRLYNP
-1638 SKAGYAGQIDQA
+1638 
-1650 TSKEAIA
+1650 
-1657 EIVKK
+1657 
-1662 AQDENAKRLA
+1662 NAKVGSHFFTQS
-1672 EEEAAQAELAKAKA
+1672 ESEKAHLEKLGWRFEGIA
-1686 AAKATITGLASLPEA
+1686 W
-1701 SKAEYAGQLDKA
+1701 Y
-1713 TTTEAIAAIVKQAQ
+1713 TE
-1727 DDNEDVKDYTADNT
+1727 
-1741 GASGDGQHQQGRIQ
+1741 
-1755 THTKNVGATISKS
+1755 
-1768 PQNLPQTNENQDSE
+1768 
-1782 EDTEK
+1782 
-1787 EKVSTN
+1787 
-1793 EKQKANDSQDNKMS
+1793 
-1807 QSTTKEVME
+1807 
-1816 EKKENKNTFVKIFS
+1816 
-1830 VLVAGLVSG
+1830 
-1839 WFFIMKKK
+1839 
-1847 SKK
+1847 

>member
-12 VGASLLTAPVI
+12 VGASLLTTPVI

-59 NVQEMLNYIN
+59 NVQEILNYIN

-121 PSTKTF
+121 PSAKTF

-146 SEKKYYLKKRKTIF
+146 SEKNYYLKKRRTIF
-160 KDMRKVP
+160 KDMMKVP

-206 VDPDNPQADLTQKKN
+206 IDPDNPQADLTQNKN

-232 NHYGTDETPLAPI
+232 NHYGADETPLAPI
-245 DGKEATYDVLISS
+245 DGKKATYDVLISS

-263 LRGIEVWWPQEELN
+263 LRGIEVWWPQEELT

-300 GNAPIVEGNWQSSN
+300 GNAPIVEGNWQSNN
-314 PNVLSVDRNGVVKAL
+314 PNVLSVDRDGVVKAL

-367 APTSEGV
+367 APTSEGI
-374 KYGETIDRAVD
+374 KYGEAIDRAVD

-423 SLSEDFKMELQKW
+423 LLSEDFKMELQKW
-436 QLNPEASKKMEE
+436 QLDPEASKKMEE

-483 IYANKVKNINNPDY
+483 IYANKVKNIDNPDY

-523 LEKQRPELLANLEEN
+523 LEKQRPELLANLEAN

-688 INEEHKKQRIEAM
+688 INEEHKNQRIEAM
-701 QNVQV
+701 KNVQV

-729 EMDSVY
+729 EVDSVVAS
-735 TNASME
+735 ASME
-741 YYQNFLKWNAAR
+741 YIQNLSKWNAAR

-778 DVDQLSEIVQRA
+778 DVDQLAEIVQRA
-790 KNLANERANT
+790 KNLASERANT
-800 QQDLATAKQNAKD
+800 QKDLATAKQNAKD
-813 SLAKLKALTDVQKT
+813 SLAKLTALTDVQKT
-827 QYQNQIDQATTK
+827 QYQNQIDQATSK
-839 EAIAAIVKQAQ
+839 EAIVEIVKQAQ
-850 DDNAKRLAEEEA
+850 EENAKRLAEET
-862 AQAELAQA
+862 AQAEL
-870 KEAAKATIT
+870 
-879 GLASLPEESK
+879 
-889 AEYAGQ
+889 
-895 IDKATSKEA
+895 DK
-904 IAEIVKQAQDD
+904 
-915 NAKRLAE
+915 
-922 EEAAQAELAQAK
+922 
-934 EAAKATITGL
+934 
-944 ASLPEA
+944 
-950 SKAEYAGQIDKAT
+950 
-963 SKEAIAAIVKQA
+963 
-975 QDDNASRLAEEMAQ
+975 
-989 AALAQAKAAAKA
+989 AKAAAKA
-1001 TITGLASL
+1001 IVTGLASL

-1021 DQATTKEAIAAIVKQ
+1021 DQATSKEAITAIVKQ
-1036 AQDDN
+1036 AQEEN
-1041 TSRLAEEMA
+1041 AARLAEEEA
-1050 QAELAKAKEAA
+1050 SQAELAKAKAAA
-1061 KATIT
+1061 KATVAGLARLPEASKAEYAGQIDQATSKETIT
-1066 GLASLPEAS
+1066 AIVKQAQEENAARLAEEEASQAELAKAKAAAKATVAGLASLPEAS

-1080 GQIDKATSKEAV
+1080 GQIDQATSKEAI
-1092 AAIVKQ
+1092 AEIVKK
-1098 AQDANAARLAEEEA
+1098 AQDANATRLAEEET
-1112 AQAELAQAKEAAKAT
+1112 AQAELVKAKVAAKAT
-1127 ITGLASL
+1127 VAGLASL
-1134 PEASKAEYAGQIDK
+1134 PETSKAEYAG
-1148 ATSKEAVAA
+1148 
-1157 IVKQAQDANAA
+1157 
-1168 RLAEEEAAQAELA
+1168 
-1181 QAKEAAKATITGLA
+1181 
-1195 SLPEAS
+1195 
-1201 KAEYARQIDQ
+1201 QIDQ

-1216 AIAAIVKQ
+1216 AIGAIVKQ

-1232 LSEEEASQAELAKAK
+1232 LAEEMAQAELAKAK

-1271 IDQATSKEAIA
+1271 IDQATSKEAIVE
-1282 AIVKQAQD
+1282 IVKQAQD
-1290 DNAKRLAEEM
+1290 D
-1300 AQAELSK
+1300 
-1307 AKEAAKATV
+1307 
-1316 TGLASLPE
+1316 
-1324 ASKAEYAGQIDQAT
+1324 
-1338 SKEAIAAIVKKAQE
+1338 
-1352 ENATRLAEEEAAQAE
+1352 
-1367 LAKAKEAAQA
+1367 
-1377 TITGL
+1377 
-1382 ASLPEASKAEY
+1382 
-1393 AGQIDKATSK
+1393 
-1403 EAIAAIVKQAQDDNA
+1403 
-1418 SRLAEEEAAQAELAK
+1418 
-1433 AKAAAK
+1433 
-1439 ATITGLASLPEA
+1439 
-1451 SKAEYAGQIDQAT
+1451 
-1464 SKEAVTAI
+1464 
-1472 VKQAQDANAARLAE
+1472 
-1486 EMAQAA
+1486 
-1492 LAQAKAAAKATIT
+1492 
-1505 GLASLPEASKAGYA
+1505 
-1519 GQIDQAT
+1519 
-1526 SKEAIAEIVKKAQDE
+1526 

-1580 YAGQIDQATSK
+1580 YAA
-1591 EAVTA
+1591 
-1596 IVKQAQDANAARLA
+1596 
-1610 EEMAQA
+1610 
-1616 ALAQAKAAAK
+1616 
-1626 ATITGLASLPEA
+1626 
-1638 SKAGYAGQIDQA
+1638 QIDQA

-1657 EIVKK
+1657 AIVKQ
-1662 AQDENAKRLA
+1662 AQDDNAKRLA
-1672 EEEAAQAELAKAKA
+1672 EEAAQAELSKAKA

-1701 SKAEYAGQLDKA
+1701 SKAEYAGQIDQATSKEAIAEIVKQAQDDDAARLAEEEASQAELAQAKA
-1713 TTTEAIAAIVKQAQ
+1713 AAKVTVTGLASLPETSKAEYAGQIGQATSKEAIAAIVKQAQEENAKRLAEEEASQAELAKAKAAAKETVTGLASLPETSKAEYAGQIDQATSKEAIVEIVKQAQEENAKRLAEETAQAELAKAKAAAKATITGLASLPETSKAEYAGQIDQATSKEAIVEIVKQAQ
-1727 DDNEDVKDYTADNT
+1727 DDNEDVKDHTADNT
-1741 GASGDGQHQQGRIQ
+1741 GASGDGQHQQGRLQ
-1755 THTKNVGATISKS
+1755 THTKNVGATISN
-1768 PQNLPQTNENQDSE
+1768 PLQNLPQTSENQDSQ

-1787 EKVSTN
+1787 EKVSTS

-1816 EKKENKNTFVKIFS
+1816 ENKENKNTFVKIFS

>member
-1 MYTHRT
+1 MLYFGGKRMYTHRT

-59 NVQEMLNYIN
+59 NVQEILNYIN

-121 PSTKTF
+121 PSAKTF

-146 SEKKYYLKKRKTIF
+146 SEKKYYLKKRRTIF
-160 KDMRKVP
+160 KDMMKVP

-206 VDPDNPQADLTQKKN
+206 IDPDNPQADLTQKKN

-232 NHYGTDETPLAPI
+232 NHYGADETPLAPI
-245 DGKEATYDVLISS
+245 DGKKATYDVLISS

-263 LRGIEVWWPQEELN
+263 LRGIEVWWPQEELT

-314 PNVLSVDRNGVVKAL
+314 PNVLSVDRDGVVKAL

-374 KYGETIDRAVD
+374 KYGEVIDRAVD

-423 SLSEDFKMELQKW
+423 PLSEDFKMELQKW

-456 NASFA
+456 NASFT

-483 IYANKVKNINNPDY
+483 IYADKVKNNDNPDY

-523 LEKQRPELLANLEEN
+523 LEKQRPELLATLEAN

-688 INEEHKKQRIEAM
+688 INEEHKNQRIEAM
-701 QNVQV
+701 KNVQV

-729 EMDSVY
+729 EVDSVVAS
-735 TNASME
+735 ASME
-741 YYQNFLKWNAAR
+741 YIQNLSKWNAAR

-778 DVDQLSEIVQRA
+778 DVDQLAEIVQRA
-790 KNLANERANT
+790 KNLASERANT
-800 QQDLATAKQNAKD
+800 QKDLATAKQNAKD
-813 SLAKLKALTDVQKT
+813 SLAKLTALTDVQKT
-827 QYQNQIDQATTK
+827 QYQNQIDQATSK
-839 EAIAAIVKQAQ
+839 EAIVEIVKQAQ
-850 DDNAKRLAEEEA
+850 EENAKRLAEET
-862 AQAELAQA
+862 AQAELA
-870 KEAAKATIT
+870 K
-879 GLASLPEESK
+879 
-889 AEYAGQ
+889 
-895 IDKATSKEA
+895 
-904 IAEIVKQAQDD
+904 
-915 NAKRLAE
+915 
-922 EEAAQAELAQAK
+922 
-934 EAAKATITGL
+934 
-944 ASLPEA
+944 
-950 SKAEYAGQIDKAT
+950 
-963 SKEAIAAIVKQA
+963 
-975 QDDNASRLAEEMAQ
+975 
-989 AALAQAKAAAKA
+989 AKAAAKA
-1001 TITGLASL
+1001 IVTGLASL

-1021 DQATTKEAIAAIVKQ
+1021 DQATSKEAITAIVKQ
-1036 AQDDN
+1036 AQEEN
-1041 TSRLAEEMA
+1041 AARLAEEEA
-1050 QAELAKAKEAA
+1050 SQAELAKAKAAA
-1061 KATIT
+1061 KATVA
-1066 GLASLPEAS
+1066 GLARLPEAS

-1080 GQIDKATSKEAV
+1080 GQIDQATSKETIT
-1092 AAIVKQ
+1092 AIVKQ
-1098 AQDANAARLAEEEA
+1098 AQEENAARLAEEEA
-1112 AQAELAQAKEAAKAT
+1112 SQAELAKAKAAAKAT
-1127 ITGLASL
+1127 VAGLARL
-1134 PEASKAEYAGQIDK
+1134 PEASKAEYAGQIDQ
-1148 ATSKEAVAA
+1148 ATSKEAIAE
-1157 IVKQAQDANAA
+1157 IVKKAQDANAT
-1168 RLAEEEAAQAELA
+1168 RLAEEETAQAELVK
-1181 QAKEAAKATITGLA
+1181 AKVAAKATVAGLA
-1195 SLPEAS
+1195 SLPETS
-1201 KAEYARQIDQ
+1201 KAEYAGQIDQ

-1216 AIAAIVKQ
+1216 AIGAIVKQ

-1232 LSEEEASQAELAKAK
+1232 LAEEMAQAELAKAK

-1271 IDQATSKEAIA
+1271 IDQATSKEAIVE
-1282 AIVKQAQD
+1282 IVKQAQD
-1290 DNAKRLAEEM
+1290 D
-1300 AQAELSK
+1300 
-1307 AKEAAKATV
+1307 
-1316 TGLASLPE
+1316 
-1324 ASKAEYAGQIDQAT
+1324 
-1338 SKEAIAAIVKKAQE
+1338 
-1352 ENATRLAEEEAAQAE
+1352 
-1367 LAKAKEAAQA
+1367 
-1377 TITGL
+1377 
-1382 ASLPEASKAEY
+1382 
-1393 AGQIDKATSK
+1393 
-1403 EAIAAIVKQAQDDNA
+1403 
-1418 SRLAEEEAAQAELAK
+1418 
-1433 AKAAAK
+1433 
-1439 ATITGLASLPEA
+1439 
-1451 SKAEYAGQIDQAT
+1451 
-1464 SKEAVTAI
+1464 
-1472 VKQAQDANAARLAE
+1472 
-1486 EMAQAA
+1486 
-1492 LAQAKAAAKATIT
+1492 
-1505 GLASLPEASKAGYA
+1505 
-1519 GQIDQAT
+1519 
-1526 SKEAIAEIVKKAQDE
+1526 

-1591 EAVTA
+1591 EAIVE
-1596 IVKQAQDANAARLA
+1596 IVKQAQ
-1610 EEMAQA
+1610 E
-1616 ALAQAKAAAK
+1616 
-1626 ATITGLASLPEA
+1626 
-1638 SKAGYAGQIDQA
+1638 
-1650 TSKEAIA
+1650 
-1657 EIVKK
+1657 
-1662 AQDENAKRLA
+1662 ENAKRLA
-1672 EEEAAQAELAKAKA
+1672 EETAQAELAKAKA
-1686 AAKATITGLASLPEA
+1686 AAKAIVTGLASLPEA
-1701 SKAEYAGQLDKA
+1701 SKAEYAGQIDQA
-1713 TTTEAIAAIVKQAQ
+1713 TSKEAIVEIVKQAQ
-1727 DDNEDVKDYTADNT
+1727 DDNEDVKDHTADNT
-1741 GASGDGQHQQGRIQ
+1741 GASGDGQHQQGRLQ
-1755 THTKNVGATISKS
+1755 THTKNVGATISN
-1768 PQNLPQTNENQDSE
+1768 PLQNLPQTSENQDSQ

-1787 EKVSTN
+1787 EKVSTS

-1816 EKKENKNTFVKIFS
+1816 ENKENKNTFVKIFS

>member
-1 MYTHRT
+1 MLYFGGKRMYTHRT

-12 VGASLLTAPVI
+12 VGASLLTTPVI

-59 NVQEMLNYIN
+59 NVQEILNYIN

-121 PSTKTF
+121 PSAKTF

-146 SEKKYYLKKRKTIF
+146 SEKNYYLKKRRTIF
-160 KDMRKVP
+160 KDMMKVP

-206 VDPDNPQADLTQKKN
+206 IDPDNPQADLTQNKN

-232 NHYGTDETPLAPI
+232 NHYGADETPLAPI
-245 DGKEATYDVLISS
+245 DGKKATYDVLISS

-263 LRGIEVWWPQEELN
+263 LRGIEVWWPQEELT

-300 GNAPIVEGNWQSSN
+300 GNAPIVEGNWQSNN
-314 PNVLSVDRNGVVKAL
+314 PNVLSVDRDGVVKAL

-367 APTSEGV
+367 APTSEGI
-374 KYGETIDRAVD
+374 KYGEAIDRAVD

-423 SLSEDFKMELQKW
+423 LLSEDFKMELQKW
-436 QLNPEASKKMEE
+436 QLDPEASKKMEE

-483 IYANKVKNINNPDY
+483 IYANKVKNIDNPDY

-523 LEKQRPELLANLEEN
+523 LEKQRPELLANLEAN

-688 INEEHKKQRIEAM
+688 INEEHKNQRIEAM
-701 QNVQV
+701 KNVQV

-729 EMDSVY
+729 EVDSVVAS
-735 TNASME
+735 ASME
-741 YYQNFLKWNAAR
+741 YIQNLSKWNAAR

-778 DVDQLSEIVQRA
+778 DVDQLAEIVQRA
-790 KNLANERANT
+790 KNLASERANT
-800 QQDLATAKQNAKD
+800 QKDLATAKQNAKD
-813 SLAKLKALTDVQKT
+813 SLAKLTALTDVQKT
-827 QYQNQIDQATTK
+827 QYQNQIDQATSK
-839 EAIAAIVKQAQ
+839 EAIVEIVKQAQ
-850 DDNAKRLAEEEA
+850 EENAKRLAEET
-862 AQAELAQA
+862 AQAELAKA
-870 KEAAKATIT
+870 KAAAKATIT
-879 GLASLPEESK
+879 GLASLPETSK

-895 IDKATSKEA
+895 IDQATSKEA
-904 IAEIVKQAQDD
+904 ITAIVKQAQEE
-915 NAKRLAE
+915 NAARLAE
-922 EEAAQAELAQAK
+922 EEASQAELAK
-934 EAAKATITGL
+934 
-944 ASLPEA
+944 
-950 SKAEYAGQIDKAT
+950 
-963 SKEAIAAIVKQA
+963 
-975 QDDNASRLAEEMAQ
+975 
-989 AALAQAKAAAKA
+989 AKAAAKA
-1001 TITGLASL
+1001 TVAGLASL

-1021 DQATTKEAIAAIVKQ
+1021 DQATSKEAIAEIVKK
-1036 AQDDN
+1036 AQDAN
-1041 TSRLAEEMA
+1041 ATRLAEEETA
-1050 QAELAKAKEAA
+1050 QAELVKAKVAA
-1061 KATIT
+1061 KATVA
-1066 GLASLPEAS
+1066 GLASLPETS

-1080 GQIDKATSKEAV
+1080 G
-1092 AAIVKQ
+1092 
-1098 AQDANAARLAEEEA
+1098 
-1112 AQAELAQAKEAAKAT
+1112 
-1127 ITGLASL
+1127 
-1134 PEASKAEYAGQIDK
+1134 
-1148 ATSKEAVAA
+1148 
-1157 IVKQAQDANAA
+1157 
-1168 RLAEEEAAQAELA
+1168 
-1181 QAKEAAKATITGLA
+1181 
-1195 SLPEAS
+1195 
-1201 KAEYARQIDQ
+1201 QIDQ

-1216 AIAAIVKQ
+1216 AIGAIVKQ

-1232 LSEEEASQAELAKAK
+1232 LAEEMAQAELAKAK

-1271 IDQATSKEAIA
+1271 IDQATSKEAIVE
-1282 AIVKQAQD
+1282 IVKQAQD
-1290 DNAKRLAEEM
+1290 DNAKRLAEEA
-1300 AQAELSK
+1300 AQAELS
-1307 AKEAAKATV
+1307 
-1316 TGLASLPE
+1316 
-1324 ASKAEYAGQIDQAT
+1324 
-1338 SKEAIAAIVKKAQE
+1338 
-1352 ENATRLAEEEAAQAE
+1352 
-1367 LAKAKEAAQA
+1367 
-1377 TITGL
+1377 
-1382 ASLPEASKAEY
+1382 
-1393 AGQIDKATSK
+1393 
-1403 EAIAAIVKQAQDDNA
+1403 
-1418 SRLAEEEAAQAELAK
+1418 K

-1464 SKEAVTAI
+1464 SKEAIAEI
-1472 VKQAQDANAARLAE
+1472 VKQAQDDNAARLAE
-1486 EMAQAA
+1486 EEASQAE
-1492 LAQAKAAAKATIT
+1492 LAQAKAAAKVTVT
-1505 GLASLPEASKAGYA
+1505 GLASLPETSKAEYAGQIGQATSKEAIAAIVKQAQEENAKRLAEEEASQAELAKAKAAAKETVTGLASLPETSKAEYA

-1526 SKEAIAEIVKKAQDE
+1526 SKEAIVEIVKQAQEE

-1547 EEEAAQAE
+1547 EETAQAE

-1571 SLPEASKAE
+1571 SLPETSKAE

-1591 EAVTA
+1591 EA
-1596 IVKQAQDANAARLA
+1596 IV
-1610 EEMAQA
+1610 E
-1616 ALAQAKAAAK
+1616 
-1626 ATITGLASLPEA
+1626 
-1638 SKAGYAGQIDQA
+1638 
-1650 TSKEAIA
+1650 
-1657 EIVKK
+1657 
-1662 AQDENAKRLA
+1662 
-1672 EEEAAQAELAKAKA
+1672 
-1686 AAKATITGLASLPEA
+1686 
-1701 SKAEYAGQLDKA
+1701 
-1713 TTTEAIAAIVKQAQ
+1713 IVKQAQ
-1727 DDNEDVKDYTADNT
+1727 DDNEDVKDHTADNT
-1741 GASGDGQHQQGRIQ
+1741 GASGDGQHQQGRLQ
-1755 THTKNVGATISKS
+1755 THTKNVGATISN
-1768 PQNLPQTNENQDSE
+1768 PLQNLPQTSENQDSQ

-1787 EKVSTN
+1787 EKVSTS

-1816 EKKENKNTFVKIFS
+1816 ENKENKNTFVKIFS

>member
-1 MYTHRT
+1 MLYFGGKRMYTHRT

-12 VGASLLTAPVI
+12 VGASLLTTPVI

-59 NVQEMLNYIN
+59 NVQEILNYIN

-121 PSTKTF
+121 PSAKTF

-146 SEKKYYLKKRKTIF
+146 SEKNYYLKKRRTIF
-160 KDMRKVP
+160 KDMMKVP

-206 VDPDNPQADLTQKKN
+206 IDPDNPQADLTQNKN

-232 NHYGTDETPLAPI
+232 NHYGADETPLAPI
-245 DGKEATYDVLISS
+245 DGKKATYDVLISS

-263 LRGIEVWWPQEELN
+263 LRGIEVWWPQEELT

-300 GNAPIVEGNWQSSN
+300 GNAPIVEGNWQSNN
-314 PNVLSVDRNGVVKAL
+314 PNVLSVDRDGVVKAL

-367 APTSEGV
+367 APTSEGI
-374 KYGETIDRAVD
+374 KYGEAIDRAVD

-423 SLSEDFKMELQKW
+423 LLSEDFKMELQKW
-436 QLNPEASKKMEE
+436 QLDPEASKKMEE

-483 IYANKVKNINNPDY
+483 IYANKVKNIDNPDY

-523 LEKQRPELLANLEEN
+523 LEKQRPELLANLEAN

-729 EMDSVY
+729 EMDSVV

-813 SLAKLKALTDVQKT
+813 SLAKLKSLTDVQKT

-839 EAIAAIVKQAQ
+839 ETVAEIMKQAQ
-850 DDNAKRLAEEEA
+850 EENAKRLAEEA
-862 AQAELAQA
+862 SQAELAKA
-870 KEAAKATIT
+870 KE
-879 GLASLPEESK
+879 
-889 AEYAGQ
+889 
-895 IDKATSKEA
+895 
-904 IAEIVKQAQDD
+904 
-915 NAKRLAE
+915 
-922 EEAAQAELAQAK
+922 
-934 EAAKATITGL
+934 
-944 ASLPEA
+944 
-950 SKAEYAGQIDKAT
+950 
-963 SKEAIAAIVKQA
+963 
-975 QDDNASRLAEEMAQ
+975 
-989 AALAQAKAAAKA
+989 AAKA

-1036 AQDDN
+1036 AQDAN
-1041 TSRLAEEMA
+1041 AARLAEEA
-1050 QAELAKAKEAA
+1050 SQAELAKAKEAA
-1061 KATIT
+1061 KATVT
-1066 GLASLPEAS
+1066 GLASLPETS

-1080 GQIDKATSKEAV
+1080 A
-1092 AAIVKQ
+1092 
-1098 AQDANAARLAEEEA
+1098 
-1112 AQAELAQAKEAAKAT
+1112 
-1127 ITGLASL
+1127 
-1134 PEASKAEYAGQIDK
+1134 
-1148 ATSKEAVAA
+1148 
-1157 IVKQAQDANAA
+1157 
-1168 RLAEEEAAQAELA
+1168 
-1181 QAKEAAKATITGLA
+1181 
-1195 SLPEAS
+1195 
-1201 KAEYARQIDQ
+1201 QIDQ
-1211 ATTKE
+1211 ATSKE

-1224 AQDDNAKR
+1224 AQDENAKR
-1232 LSEEEASQAELAKAK
+1232 LSEEASQAELVKAKA
-1247 EAAKA
+1247 AAKA

-1271 IDQATSKEAIA
+1271 IDQTTSKEAIVE
-1282 AIVKQAQD
+1282 IVKQAQEE
-1290 DNAKRLAEEM
+1290 NAKRLAEEM
-1300 AQAELSK
+1300 AQAELAK
-1307 AKEAAKATV
+1307 AKSAAKATV
-1316 TGLASLPE
+1316 
-1324 ASKAEYAGQIDQAT
+1324 
-1338 SKEAIAAIVKKAQE
+1338 
-1352 ENATRLAEEEAAQAE
+1352 
-1367 LAKAKEAAQA
+1367 
-1377 TITGL
+1377 
-1382 ASLPEASKAEY
+1382 
-1393 AGQIDKATSK
+1393 
-1403 EAIAAIVKQAQDDNA
+1403 
-1418 SRLAEEEAAQAELAK
+1418 
-1433 AKAAAK
+1433 
-1439 ATITGLASLPEA
+1439 TGLASLPEA

-1472 VKQAQDANAARLAE
+1472 VKQAQDDNAKRLAEEMAQAELAKAKAAAKATITGLASLPEASKAEYSAQIDQATSKEAIAEIVKKAQDDNASRLAEEMAQAELAKAKEVAKATITGLASLPEASKAEYAAQIEQATSKEAIVAIVKQAQDDNASRLAEEMAQAELAKTKAAAKATITGLASLPEASKAEYAAQIDQATSKEAVTAIVKKAQDANAKRLAE

-1505 GLASLPEASKAGYA
+1505 GLASLPEASKAEYA
-1519 GQIDQAT
+1519 AQIDQAT
-1526 SKEAIAEIVKKAQDE
+1526 SKEAIAEIVKQAQDE
-1541 NAKRLA
+1541 NAK
-1547 EEEAAQAE
+1547 
-1555 LAKAKA
+1555 
-1561 AAKATITGLA
+1561 
-1571 SLPEASKAE
+1571 
-1580 YAGQIDQATSK
+1580 
-1591 EAVTA
+1591 
-1596 IVKQAQDANAARLA
+1596 RLA

-1616 ALAQAKAAAK
+1616 ALAQAKTAAK
-1626 ATITGLASLPEA
+1626 ATITGLASLPTE
-1638 SKAGYAGQIDQA
+1638 SKASYVAQLDQA
-1650 TSKEAIA
+1650 TSKES
-1657 EIVKK
+1657 V
-1662 AQDENAKRLA
+1662 
-1672 EEEAAQAELAKAKA
+1672 
-1686 AAKATITGLASLPEA
+1686 T
-1701 SKAEYAGQLDKA
+1701 
-1713 TTTEAIAAIVKQAQ
+1713 AIVKQAQ

-1741 GASGDGQHQQGRIQ
+1741 GASGDGQHQQGRLQ

-1768 PQNLPQTNENQDSE
+1768 LKNLPQINENQDSE

>member
-12 VGASLLTAPVI
+12 VGASLLTTPVI

-59 NVQEMLNYIN
+59 NVQEILNYIN

-76 NNGYFGYKKEQYNP
+76 NYGYFGYKKEQYNP

-96 LEELARARAI
+96 LEKLARARAI

-121 PSTKTF
+121 PSAKTF

-146 SEKKYYLKKRKTIF
+146 SEKKYYLKNKRTIF
-160 KDMRKVP
+160 KDMMKVP

-192 FQMDIHSGITPNIM
+192 FQMDIHSGITPNIV

-232 NHYGTDETPLAPI
+232 NHYGTDETPLSPI

-263 LRGIEVWWPQEELN
+263 LRGIEVWWPQEELT

-300 GNAPIVEGNWQSSN
+300 GNAPIVEGNWQSNN
-314 PNVLSVDRNGVVKAL
+314 PNVLSVDRDGVVKAL

-353 VKGGKVTEVTTPPI
+353 VKGGKVTEVTTSPL

-374 KYGETIDRAVD
+374 KYGEAIDRAVD

-393 RNESAVR
+393 RNQSAVL

-405 RKKLD
+405 RKKFD

-423 SLSEDFKMELQKW
+423 PLSEDFKMELQKW

-483 IYANKVKNINNPDY
+483 IYVNKVKNNDKPDY

-523 LEKQRPELLANLEEN
+523 LEKQRPELLATLEAN

-544 EKAAFKQKIEQA
+544 EKAAFRQKIEQA

-573 NQKISQDDWLQK
+573 NQKVSQDDWLQK
-585 QATAKQTLAS
+585 QVAAKQTLAS

-600 PQDRQQ
+600 SQDRQQ

-623 LTRANELEEKNK
+623 LTRANELEENYK

-688 INEEHKKQRIEAM
+688 INKEHKNQRIEAM

-729 EMDSVY
+729 EVDSVV

-741 YYQNFLKWNAAR
+741 YIQNLSKWNAAR

-778 DVDQLSEIVQRA
+778 DVDQLAEIVQRA

-813 SLAKLKALTDVQKT
+813 ALAKLTELTDGQKT
-827 QYQNQIDQATTK
+827 QYQNQIDQ
-839 EAIAAIVKQAQ
+839 
-850 DDNAKRLAEEEA
+850 
-862 AQAELAQA
+862 
-870 KEAAKATIT
+870 
-879 GLASLPEESK
+879 
-889 AEYAGQ
+889 
-895 IDKATSKEA
+895 
-904 IAEIVKQAQDD
+904 
-915 NAKRLAE
+915 
-922 EEAAQAELAQAK
+922 
-934 EAAKATITGL
+934 
-944 ASLPEA
+944 
-950 SKAEYAGQIDKAT
+950 
-963 SKEAIAAIVKQA
+963 
-975 QDDNASRLAEEMAQ
+975 
-989 AALAQAKAAAKA
+989 
-1001 TITGLASL
+1001 
-1009 PEASKAEYAGQI
+1009 
-1021 DQATTKEAIAAIVKQ
+1021 
-1036 AQDDN
+1036 
-1041 TSRLAEEMA
+1041 
-1050 QAELAKAKEAA
+1050 
-1061 KATIT
+1061 
-1066 GLASLPEAS
+1066 
-1075 KAEYA
+1075 
-1080 GQIDKATSKEAV
+1080 ATSKEAV

-1098 AQDANAARLAEEEA
+1098 AQEE
-1112 AQAELAQAKEAAKAT
+1112 
-1127 ITGLASL
+1127 
-1134 PEASKAEYAGQIDK
+1134 
-1148 ATSKEAVAA
+1148 
-1157 IVKQAQDANAA
+1157 
-1168 RLAEEEAAQAELA
+1168 
-1181 QAKEAAKATITGLA
+1181 
-1195 SLPEAS
+1195 
-1201 KAEYARQIDQ
+1201 
-1211 ATTKE
+1211 
-1216 AIAAIVKQ
+1216 
-1224 AQDDNAKR
+1224 NAKR
-1232 LSEEEASQAELAKAK
+1232 LAEEEASQAELAKAK
-1247 EAAKA
+1247 EVAK
-1252 TITGL
+1252 
-1257 ASLPEASKAEYAGQ
+1257 
-1271 IDQATSKEAIA
+1271 
-1282 AIVKQAQD
+1282 V
-1290 DNAKRLAEEM
+1290 
-1300 AQAELSK
+1300 
-1307 AKEAAKATV
+1307 TV

-1352 ENATRLAEEEAAQAE
+1352 ENASRLAEEMAQAELAKAKAVAKATIMGLASLPEASKAEYAGQIDQATTKEDVAEIVKQAQEENAKHLAEETAQAE
-1367 LAKAKEAAQA
+1367 LAKAKEAAKS

-1393 AGQIDKATSK
+1393 AGQIDQATSK
-1403 EAIAAIVKQAQDDNA
+1403 EAITAIVKQAQDANA
-1418 SRLAEEEAAQAELAK
+1418 SRLAEEAAQAELAK

-1464 SKEAVTAI
+1464 IKEDITAI
-1472 VKQAQDANAARLAE
+1472 VKQAQEENAKCLAE
-1486 EMAQAA
+1486 ETAQAE
-1492 LAQAKAAAKATIT
+1492 LAKAKAAAKATIT
-1505 GLASLPEASKAGYA
+1505 GLASLPETSKAEYA

-1526 SKEAIAEIVKKAQDE
+1526 TKEAVAAIAKQAQDE

-1547 EEEAAQAE
+1547 EEEASQAE

-1591 EAVTA
+1591 EAITA
-1596 IVKQAQDANAARLA
+1596 IVKQAQDDNAARLA
-1610 EEMAQA
+1610 EEM
-1616 ALAQAKAAAK
+1616 
-1626 ATITGLASLPEA
+1626 
-1638 SKAGYAGQIDQA
+1638 
-1650 TSKEAIA
+1650 
-1657 EIVKK
+1657 
-1662 AQDENAKRLA
+1662 
-1672 EEEAAQAELAKAKA
+1672 AQAELAKAKA
-1686 AAKATITGLASLPEA
+1686 AAKATVTGLASLPET
-1701 SKAEYAGQLDKA
+1701 SKAEYAGQIDQA
-1713 TTTEAIAAIVKQAQ
+1713 TSKEAIVEIVKQAQ
-1727 DDNEDVKDYTADNT
+1727 DDNEDVKDHTADNT
-1741 GASGDGQHQQGRIQ
+1741 GASGDGQHQQGRLQ
-1755 THTKNVGATISKS
+1755 THTKNVGATISN
-1768 PQNLPQTNENQDSE
+1768 PLQNLPQTSENQDSQ

-1787 EKVSTN
+1787 EKVSTS

-1816 EKKENKNTFVKIFS
+1816 ENKENKNTFVKIFS

>member
-1 MYTHRT
+1 MLYFGGKRMYTHRT

-12 VGASLLTAPVI
+12 VGASLLTTPVI

-59 NVQEMLNYIN
+59 NVQEILNYIN

-121 PSTKTF
+121 PSAKTF

-146 SEKKYYLKKRKTIF
+146 SEKNYYLKKRRTIF
-160 KDMRKVP
+160 KDMMKVP

-206 VDPDNPQADLTQKKN
+206 IDPDNPQADLTQNKN

-232 NHYGTDETPLAPI
+232 NHYGADETPLAPI
-245 DGKEATYDVLISS
+245 DGKKATYDVLISS

-263 LRGIEVWWPQEELN
+263 LRGIEVWWPQEELT

-300 GNAPIVEGNWQSSN
+300 GNAPIVEGNWQSNN
-314 PNVLSVDRNGVVKAL
+314 PNVLSVDRDGVVKAL

-374 KYGETIDRAVD
+374 KYGEAIDRAVD

-393 RNESAVR
+393 RNESALR

-423 SLSEDFKMELQKW
+423 PLSDDFKMELQKW
-436 QLNPEASKKMEE
+436 QSGSEASKKMEE

-483 IYANKVKNINNPDY
+483 IYANKVKNIADPDY

-544 EKAAFKQKIEQA
+544 EKAAFRQKIEQA

-729 EMDSVY
+729 EMDSVVA
-735 TNASME
+735 NASME
-741 YYQNFLKWNAAR
+741 YYQNILKWNAAR

-813 SLAKLKALTDVQKT
+813 SLDKLTALTDVQKT

-839 EAIAAIVKQAQ
+839 ETV
-850 DDNAKRLAEEEA
+850 
-862 AQAELAQA
+862 
-870 KEAAKATIT
+870 
-879 GLASLPEESK
+879 
-889 AEYAGQ
+889 
-895 IDKATSKEA
+895 
-904 IAEIVKQAQDD
+904 AEIVKQAQEE
-915 NAKRLAE
+915 NAKRLA
-922 EEAAQAELAQAK
+922 
-934 EAAKATITGL
+934 
-944 ASLPEA
+944 
-950 SKAEYAGQIDKAT
+950 
-963 SKEAIAAIVKQA
+963 
-975 QDDNASRLAEEMAQ
+975 
-989 AALAQAKAAAKA
+989 
-1001 TITGLASL
+1001 
-1009 PEASKAEYAGQI
+1009 
-1021 DQATTKEAIAAIVKQ
+1021 
-1036 AQDDN
+1036 
-1041 TSRLAEEMA
+1041 
-1050 QAELAKAKEAA
+1050 
-1061 KATIT
+1061 
-1066 GLASLPEAS
+1066 
-1075 KAEYA
+1075 
-1080 GQIDKATSKEAV
+1080 
-1092 AAIVKQ
+1092 
-1098 AQDANAARLAEEEA
+1098 
-1112 AQAELAQAKEAAKAT
+1112 
-1127 ITGLASL
+1127 
-1134 PEASKAEYAGQIDK
+1134 
-1148 ATSKEAVAA
+1148 
-1157 IVKQAQDANAA
+1157 
-1168 RLAEEEAAQAELA
+1168 
-1181 QAKEAAKATITGLA
+1181 
-1195 SLPEAS
+1195 
-1201 KAEYARQIDQ
+1201 
-1211 ATTKE
+1211 
-1216 AIAAIVKQ
+1216 
-1224 AQDDNAKR
+1224 
-1232 LSEEEASQAELAKAK
+1232 EEASQAELAKAK

-1271 IDQATSKEAIA
+1271 IDQATSKEAVAAIVKQAQDENAKRLAEEEAAQAELAKAKAAAKETIAGLASLPEASKAEYAGQIDQATTKEAIAAIVKQAHDDNTKRLAEEEASQAELSKAKEVAKATITGLASLPEASKAEYAAQIDQATTKEAIA

-1300 AQAELSK
+1300 AQAELAK
-1307 AKEAAKATV
+1307 AKEVAKATI

-1324 ASKAEYAGQIDQAT
+1324 ASKVEYAGQIDQAT
-1338 SKEAIAAIVKKAQE
+1338 SKEAIAEIVKQAQDA
-1352 ENATRLAEEEAAQAE
+1352 NAARLAEEEAAQAE
-1367 LAKAKEAAQA
+1367 LSQ
-1377 TITGL
+1377 
-1382 ASLPEASKAEY
+1382 
-1393 AGQIDKATSK
+1393 
-1403 EAIAAIVKQAQDDNA
+1403 
-1418 SRLAEEEAAQAELAK
+1418 

-1464 SKEAVTAI
+1464 SKEAIVEI
-1472 VKQAQDANAARLAE
+1472 VKQAQD
-1486 EMAQAA
+1486 
-1492 LAQAKAAAKATIT
+1492 
-1505 GLASLPEASKAGYA
+1505 
-1519 GQIDQAT
+1519 D
-1526 SKEAIAEIVKKAQDE
+1526 

-1580 YAGQIDQATSK
+1580 YAA
-1591 EAVTA
+1591 
-1596 IVKQAQDANAARLA
+1596 
-1610 EEMAQA
+1610 
-1616 ALAQAKAAAK
+1616 
-1626 ATITGLASLPEA
+1626 
-1638 SKAGYAGQIDQA
+1638 QIDQA

-1657 EIVKK
+1657 AIVKQ
-1662 AQDENAKRLA
+1662 AQDDNAKRLA
-1672 EEEAAQAELAKAKA
+1672 EEAAQAELSKAKA

-1701 SKAEYAGQLDKA
+1701 SKAEYAGQIDQATSKEAIAEIVKQAQDDNAARLAEEEASQAELAQAKA
-1713 TTTEAIAAIVKQAQ
+1713 AAKVTVTGLASLPETSKAEYAGQIGQATSKEAIAAIVKQAQEENAKRLAEEEASQAELAKAKAAAKETVTGLASLPETSKAEYAGQIDQATSKEAIVEIVKQAQEENAKRLAEETAQAELAKAKAAAKATITGLASLPETSKAEYAGQIDQATSKEAIVEIVKQAQ
-1727 DDNEDVKDYTADNT
+1727 DDNEDVKDHTADNT
-1741 GASGDGQHQQGRIQ
+1741 GASGDGQHQQGRLQ
-1755 THTKNVGATISKS
+1755 THTKNVGATISN
-1768 PQNLPQTNENQDSE
+1768 PLQNLPQTSENQDSQ

-1787 EKVSTN
+1787 EKVSTS

-1816 EKKENKNTFVKIFS
+1816 ENKENKNTFVKIFS

>member
-12 VGASLLTAPVI
+12 VGASLLTTPVI

-59 NVQEMLNYIN
+59 NVQEILNYIN
-69 QERKEAT
+69 QERKVAT
-76 NNGYFGYKKEQYNP
+76 DNGYFGYKKEQYNP

-121 PSTKTF
+121 PSAKTF

-146 SEKKYYLKKRKTIF
+146 SEKNYYLKNRKTIF
-160 KDMRKVP
+160 KDMMKVP

-179 FVNPAN
+179 FLNPAN

-221 YGVTAVSFASN
+221 YGVTAVSFATN
-232 NHYGTDETPLAPI
+232 NHYGTNETPLKPI
-245 DGKEATYDVLISS
+245 DGKEAIHDVLISS

-263 LRGIEVWWPQEELN
+263 LRGIEVWWPQEELT

-300 GNAPIVEGNWQSSN
+300 GNAPIVEGNWQSNN
-314 PNVLSVDRNGVVKAL
+314 PNVLSVDRDGVVKAL

-374 KYGETIDRAVD
+374 KYGEAIDRAVD

-393 RNESAVR
+393 RNESALR

-423 SLSEDFKMELQKW
+423 PLSDDFKMELQKW
-436 QLNPEASKKMEE
+436 QSGSEASKKMEE

-483 IYANKVKNINNPDY
+483 IYVNKVKNIADPDY

-544 EKAAFKQKIEQA
+544 EKAAFRQKIEQA

-729 EMDSVY
+729 EMDSVVA
-735 TNASME
+735 NASME
-741 YYQNFLKWNAAR
+741 YYQNILKWNAAR

-813 SLAKLKALTDVQKT
+813 SLDKLTALTDVQKT

-839 EAIAAIVKQAQ
+839 ETVAEIVKQAQ
-850 DDNAKRLAEEEA
+850 EENAKRLAEKM
-862 AQAELAQA
+862 AQEELAKA
-870 KEAAKATIT
+870 KAAAKATIT
-879 GLASLPEESK
+879 GLASLP
-889 AEYAGQ
+889 
-895 IDKATSKEA
+895 D
-904 IAEIVKQAQDD
+904 
-915 NAKRLAE
+915 
-922 EEAAQAELAQAK
+922 
-934 EAAKATITGL
+934 
-944 ASLPEA
+944 A
-950 SKAEYAGQIDKAT
+950 SKAEYAGQLDKAT

-975 QDDNASRLAEEMAQ
+975 QDENA
-989 AALAQAKAAAKA
+989 K
-1001 TITGLASL
+1001 
-1009 PEASKAEYAGQI
+1009 
-1021 DQATTKEAIAAIVKQ
+1021 
-1036 AQDDN
+1036 
-1041 TSRLAEEMA
+1041 
-1050 QAELAKAKEAA
+1050 
-1061 KATIT
+1061 
-1066 GLASLPEAS
+1066 
-1075 KAEYA
+1075 
-1080 GQIDKATSKEAV
+1080 
-1092 AAIVKQ
+1092 
-1098 AQDANAARLAEEEA
+1098 RLAEEEA
-1112 AQAELAQAKEAAKAT
+1112 A
-1127 ITGLASL
+1127 
-1134 PEASKAEYAGQIDK
+1134 
-1148 ATSKEAVAA
+1148 
-1157 IVKQAQDANAA
+1157 
-1168 RLAEEEAAQAELA
+1168 
-1181 QAKEAAKATITGLA
+1181 
-1195 SLPEAS
+1195 
-1201 KAEYARQIDQ
+1201 
-1211 ATTKE
+1211 
-1216 AIAAIVKQ
+1216 
-1224 AQDDNAKR
+1224 
-1232 LSEEEASQAELAKAK
+1232 QAELAKAK

-1271 IDQATSKEAIA
+1271 IDQATSKKAIVE
-1282 AIVKQAQD
+1282 IVKQAQD
-1290 DNAKRLAEEM
+1290 ANAARLAEEM
-1300 AQAELSK
+1300 
-1307 AKEAAKATV
+1307 
-1316 TGLASLPE
+1316 
-1324 ASKAEYAGQIDQAT
+1324 
-1338 SKEAIAAIVKKAQE
+1338 
-1352 ENATRLAEEEAAQAE
+1352 
-1367 LAKAKEAAQA
+1367 
-1377 TITGL
+1377 
-1382 ASLPEASKAEY
+1382 
-1393 AGQIDKATSK
+1393 
-1403 EAIAAIVKQAQDDNA
+1403 
-1418 SRLAEEEAAQAELAK
+1418 AQAELAK

-1451 SKAEYAGQIDQAT
+1451 SKAEYAGQIDQATSKEAIAEIVKKAQDANAKRLAEEMAQAELAKAKAAAKATITGLASLSTESKASYVAQLDQAT

-1505 GLASLPEASKAGYA
+1505 GLASLPEASKATYTS
-1519 GQIDQAT
+1519 QIDQAT
-1526 SKEAIAEIVKKAQDE
+1526 SKEAIAEIVKQAQDD

-1547 EEEAAQAE
+1547 EEEASQAE
-1555 LAKAKA
+1555 LA
-1561 AAKATITGLA
+1561 
-1571 SLPEASKAE
+1571 
-1580 YAGQIDQATSK
+1580 Q
-1591 EAVTA
+1591 
-1596 IVKQAQDANAARLA
+1596 
-1610 EEMAQA
+1610 
-1616 ALAQAKAAAK
+1616 
-1626 ATITGLASLPEA
+1626 
-1638 SKAGYAGQIDQA
+1638 
-1650 TSKEAIA
+1650 
-1657 EIVKK
+1657 
-1662 AQDENAKRLA
+1662 
-1672 EEEAAQAELAKAKA
+1672 AKA

-1701 SKAEYAGQLDKA
+1701 SKAEYAGQLDQATSKEAIAAIVKQAQDDNAQRLAEEEASQAELAKAKAAAKA
-1713 TTTEAIAAIVKQAQ
+1713 TITGLASLPEASKVEYAGQLDKATSKEAIAAIVKQAQ

-1741 GASGDGQHQQGRIQ
+1741 GASGDGQHQQGRLQ

-1768 PQNLPQTNENQDSE
+1768 LQNLPQTNENQDSE

-1793 EKQKANDSQDNKMS
+1793 KKQKANDSQDNKIS

>member
-12 VGASLLTAPVI
+12 VGASLLTTPVI

-59 NVQEMLNYIN
+59 NVQEILNYIN

-121 PSTKTF
+121 PSAKTF

-146 SEKKYYLKKRKTIF
+146 SEKNYYLKKRRTIF
-160 KDMRKVP
+160 KDMMKVP

-206 VDPDNPQADLTQKKN
+206 IDPDNPQADLTQNKN

-232 NHYGTDETPLAPI
+232 NHYGADETPLAPI
-245 DGKEATYDVLISS
+245 DGKKATYDVLISS

-263 LRGIEVWWPQEELN
+263 LRGIEVWWPQEELT

-300 GNAPIVEGNWQSSN
+300 GNAPIVEGNWQSNN
-314 PNVLSVDRNGVVKAL
+314 PNVLSVDRDGVVKAL

-367 APTSEGV
+367 APTSEGI
-374 KYGETIDRAVD
+374 KYGEAIDRAVD

-423 SLSEDFKMELQKW
+423 LLSEDFKMELQKW
-436 QLNPEASKKMEE
+436 QLDPEASKKMEE

-483 IYANKVKNINNPDY
+483 IYANKVKNIDNPDY

-523 LEKQRPELLANLEEN
+523 LEKQRPELLANLEAN

-688 INEEHKKQRIEAM
+688 INEEHKNQRIEAM
-701 QNVQV
+701 KNVQV

-729 EMDSVY
+729 EVDSVVAS
-735 TNASME
+735 ASME
-741 YYQNFLKWNAAR
+741 YIQNLSKWNAAR

-778 DVDQLSEIVQRA
+778 DVDQLAEIVQRA
-790 KNLANERANT
+790 KNLASERANT
-800 QQDLATAKQNAKD
+800 QKDLATAKQNAKD
-813 SLAKLKALTDVQKT
+813 SLAKLTALTDVQKT
-827 QYQNQIDQATTK
+827 QYQNQIDQATSK
-839 EAIAAIVKQAQ
+839 EAIVEIVKQAQ
-850 DDNAKRLAEEEA
+850 EENAKRLAEET
-862 AQAELAQA
+862 AQAELA
-870 KEAAKATIT
+870 K
-879 GLASLPEESK
+879 
-889 AEYAGQ
+889 
-895 IDKATSKEA
+895 
-904 IAEIVKQAQDD
+904 
-915 NAKRLAE
+915 
-922 EEAAQAELAQAK
+922 
-934 EAAKATITGL
+934 
-944 ASLPEA
+944 
-950 SKAEYAGQIDKAT
+950 
-963 SKEAIAAIVKQA
+963 
-975 QDDNASRLAEEMAQ
+975 
-989 AALAQAKAAAKA
+989 AKAAAKA

-1021 DQATTKEAIAAIVKQ
+1021 DQATSKEAITAIVKQ
-1036 AQDDN
+1036 AQEEN
-1041 TSRLAEEMA
+1041 AARLAEEEA
-1050 QAELAKAKEAA
+1050 SQAELAKAKAAA
-1061 KATIT
+1061 KATVA

-1080 GQIDKATSKEAV
+1080 GQIDQATSKETIT
-1092 AAIVKQ
+1092 AIVKQ
-1098 AQDANAARLAEEEA
+1098 AQEENAARLAEEEA
-1112 AQAELAQAKEAAKAT
+1112 SQAELAKAKAAAKAT
-1127 ITGLASL
+1127 VAGLASL
-1134 PEASKAEYAGQIDK
+1134 PEASKAEYAGQIDQ
-1148 ATSKEAVAA
+1148 ATSKEAIAE
-1157 IVKQAQDANAA
+1157 IVKKAQDANAT
-1168 RLAEEEAAQAELA
+1168 RLAEEETAQAELVK
-1181 QAKEAAKATITGLA
+1181 AKVAAKATVAGLA
-1195 SLPEAS
+1195 SLPETS
-1201 KAEYARQIDQ
+1201 KAEYAGQIDQ

-1216 AIAAIVKQ
+1216 AIGAIVKQ

-1232 LSEEEASQAELAKAK
+1232 LAEEMAQAELAKAK

-1271 IDQATSKEAIA
+1271 IDQATSKEAIVEIVKQAQDDNAKRLAEEEAAQAELAKAKAAAKATITGLASLPEASKAEYAAQIDQATSKEAIA

-1290 DNAKRLAEEM
+1290 DNAKRLAEEA

-1307 AKEAAKATV
+1307 AKAAAKATI

-1338 SKEAIAAIVKKAQE
+1338 SKEAIAAIVKQAQE
-1352 ENATRLAEEEAAQAE
+1352 ENAKRLAEEEASQAE
-1367 LAKAKEAAQA
+1367 LAKAKAAA
-1377 TITGL
+1377 KETVTGL
-1382 ASLPEASKAEY
+1382 ASLPETSKAEY
-1393 AGQIDKATSK
+1393 AGQIDQATSK
-1403 EAIAAIVKQAQDDNA
+1403 EAIVEIVKQAQEENA
-1418 SRLAEEEAAQAELAK
+1418 KRLAEETAQAELAK

-1464 SKEAVTAI
+1464 SKEAI
-1472 VKQAQDANAARLAE
+1472 VE
-1486 EMAQAA
+1486 
-1492 LAQAKAAAKATIT
+1492 
-1505 GLASLPEASKAGYA
+1505 
-1519 GQIDQAT
+1519 
-1526 SKEAIAEIVKKAQDE
+1526 
-1541 NAKRLA
+1541 
-1547 EEEAAQAE
+1547 
-1555 LAKAKA
+1555 
-1561 AAKATITGLA
+1561 
-1571 SLPEASKAE
+1571 
-1580 YAGQIDQATSK
+1580 
-1591 EAVTA
+1591 
-1596 IVKQAQDANAARLA
+1596 
-1610 EEMAQA
+1610 
-1616 ALAQAKAAAK
+1616 
-1626 ATITGLASLPEA
+1626 
-1638 SKAGYAGQIDQA
+1638 
-1650 TSKEAIA
+1650 
-1657 EIVKK
+1657 
-1662 AQDENAKRLA
+1662 
-1672 EEEAAQAELAKAKA
+1672 
-1686 AAKATITGLASLPEA
+1686 
-1701 SKAEYAGQLDKA
+1701 
-1713 TTTEAIAAIVKQAQ
+1713 IVKQAQ
-1727 DDNEDVKDYTADNT
+1727 DDNEDVKDHTADNT
-1741 GASGDGQHQQGRIQ
+1741 GASGDGQHQQGRLQ
-1755 THTKNVGATISKS
+1755 THTKNVGATISN
-1768 PQNLPQTNENQDSE
+1768 PLQNLPQISENQDSQ

-1787 EKVSTN
+1787 EKVSTS

-1816 EKKENKNTFVKIFS
+1816 ENKENKNTFVKIFS

>member
-12 VGASLLTAPVI
+12 VGASLLTTPVI

-59 NVQEMLNYIN
+59 NVQEILNYIN
-69 QERKEAT
+69 QERKVAT
-76 NNGYFGYKKEQYNP
+76 DNGYFGYKKEQYNP

-121 PSTKTF
+121 PSAKTF

-146 SEKKYYLKKRKTIF
+146 SEKNYYLKNRKTIF
-160 KDMRKVP
+160 KDMMKVP

-179 FVNPAN
+179 FLNPAN

-221 YGVTAVSFASN
+221 YGVTAVSFATN
-232 NHYGTDETPLAPI
+232 NHYGTNETPLKPI
-245 DGKEATYDVLISS
+245 DGKEAIHDVLISS

-263 LRGIEVWWPQEELN
+263 LRGIEVWWPQEELT

-300 GNAPIVEGNWQSSN
+300 GNAPIVEGNWQSNN
-314 PNVLSVDRNGVVKAL
+314 PNVLSVDRDGVVKAL

-374 KYGETIDRAVD
+374 KYGEAIDRAVD

-393 RNESAVR
+393 RNESALR

-423 SLSEDFKMELQKW
+423 PLSDDFKMELQKW
-436 QLNPEASKKMEE
+436 QSGSEASKKMEE

-483 IYANKVKNINNPDY
+483 IYVNKVKNIADPDY

-544 EKAAFKQKIEQA
+544 EKAAFRQKIEQA

-729 EMDSVY
+729 EMDSVVA
-735 TNASME
+735 NASME
-741 YYQNFLKWNAAR
+741 YYQNILKWNAAR

-813 SLAKLKALTDVQKT
+813 SLDKLTALTDVQKT

-839 EAIAAIVKQAQ
+839 ETVAEIVKQAQEENAKRLAEKMAQEELAKAKAAAKATITGLASLPDASKAEYAGQLDKATSKEAIAAIVKQAQ
-850 DDNAKRLAEEEA
+850 DENAKRLAEEEA
-862 AQAELAQA
+862 AQAELA
-870 KEAAKATIT
+870 K
-879 GLASLPEESK
+879 
-889 AEYAGQ
+889 
-895 IDKATSKEA
+895 
-904 IAEIVKQAQDD
+904 
-915 NAKRLAE
+915 
-922 EEAAQAELAQAK
+922 AK

-950 SKAEYAGQIDKAT
+950 SKAEYAGQIDQAT
-963 SKEAIAAIVKQA
+963 SKKAIVEIVKQA
-975 QDDNASRLAEEMAQ
+975 QDANAARLAEEMAQ
-989 AALAQAKAAAKA
+989 AELAKAKAAAKATITGLASLPEASKAEYAGQIDQATSKEAIAEIVKKAQDANAKRLAEEMAQAELAKAKAAAKA

-1021 DQATTKEAIAAIVKQ
+1021 DQATTKEAI
-1036 AQDDN
+1036 
-1041 TSRLAEEMA
+1041 
-1050 QAELAKAKEAA
+1050 
-1061 KATIT
+1061 
-1066 GLASLPEAS
+1066 G
-1075 KAEYA
+1075 
-1080 GQIDKATSKEAV
+1080 
-1092 AAIVKQ
+1092 
-1098 AQDANAARLAEEEA
+1098 
-1112 AQAELAQAKEAAKAT
+1112 
-1127 ITGLASL
+1127 
-1134 PEASKAEYAGQIDK
+1134 
-1148 ATSKEAVAA
+1148 
-1157 IVKQAQDANAA
+1157 
-1168 RLAEEEAAQAELA
+1168 
-1181 QAKEAAKATITGLA
+1181 
-1195 SLPEAS
+1195 
-1201 KAEYARQIDQ
+1201 
-1211 ATTKE
+1211 
-1216 AIAAIVKQ
+1216 AIVKQ

-1232 LSEEEASQAELAKAK
+1232 LAEEMAQAELAKAK

-1271 IDQATSKEAIA
+1271 IDQATSKEAIVE
-1282 AIVKQAQD
+1282 IVKQAQD
-1290 DNAKRLAEEM
+1290 D
-1300 AQAELSK
+1300 
-1307 AKEAAKATV
+1307 
-1316 TGLASLPE
+1316 
-1324 ASKAEYAGQIDQAT
+1324 
-1338 SKEAIAAIVKKAQE
+1338 
-1352 ENATRLAEEEAAQAE
+1352 
-1367 LAKAKEAAQA
+1367 
-1377 TITGL
+1377 
-1382 ASLPEASKAEY
+1382 
-1393 AGQIDKATSK
+1393 
-1403 EAIAAIVKQAQDDNA
+1403 
-1418 SRLAEEEAAQAELAK
+1418 
-1433 AKAAAK
+1433 
-1439 ATITGLASLPEA
+1439 
-1451 SKAEYAGQIDQAT
+1451 
-1464 SKEAVTAI
+1464 
-1472 VKQAQDANAARLAE
+1472 
-1486 EMAQAA
+1486 
-1492 LAQAKAAAKATIT
+1492 
-1505 GLASLPEASKAGYA
+1505 
-1519 GQIDQAT
+1519 
-1526 SKEAIAEIVKKAQDE
+1526 

-1580 YAGQIDQATSK
+1580 YAA
-1591 EAVTA
+1591 
-1596 IVKQAQDANAARLA
+1596 
-1610 EEMAQA
+1610 
-1616 ALAQAKAAAK
+1616 
-1626 ATITGLASLPEA
+1626 
-1638 SKAGYAGQIDQA
+1638 QIDQA

-1657 EIVKK
+1657 AIVKQ
-1662 AQDENAKRLA
+1662 AQDDNAKRLA
-1672 EEEAAQAELAKAKA
+1672 EEAAQAELSKAKA

-1701 SKAEYAGQLDKA
+1701 SKAEYAGQIDQATSKEAIAEIVKQAQDDNAARLAEEEASQAELAQAKA
-1713 TTTEAIAAIVKQAQ
+1713 AAKVTVTGLASLPETSKAEYAGQIGQATSKEAIAAIVKQAQEENAKRLAEEEASQAELAKAKAAAKETVTGLASLPETSKAEYAGQIDQATSKEAIVEIVKQAQEENAKRLAEETAQAELAKAKAAAKATITGLASLPETSKAEYAGQIDQATSKEAIVEIVKQAQ
-1727 DDNEDVKDYTADNT
+1727 DDNEDVKDHTADNT
-1741 GASGDGQHQQGRIQ
+1741 GASGDGQHQQGRLQ
-1755 THTKNVGATISKS
+1755 THTKNVGATISN
-1768 PQNLPQTNENQDSE
+1768 PLQNLPQTSENQDSQ

-1787 EKVSTN
+1787 EKVSTS

-1816 EKKENKNTFVKIFS
+1816 ENKENKNTFVKIF
-1830 VLVAGLVSG
+1830 
-1839 WFFIMKKK
+1839 
-1847 SKK
+1847 

>member
-1 MYTHRT
+1 
-7 LLKYL
+7 
-12 VGASLLTAPVI
+12 
-23 LTNTQTVYANDLGY
+23 
-37 TVIQATPETSF
+37 
-48 KMAIEGEYFPV
+48 
-59 NVQEMLNYIN
+59 
-69 QERKEAT
+69 
-76 NNGYFGYKKEQYNP
+76 
-90 LKWNTQ
+90 
-96 LEELARARAI
+96 
-106 EASLYPIHSRTSGEN
+106 
-121 PSTKTF
+121 
-127 GENLAWY
+127 
-134 NTNTM
+134 
-139 DNIKLLM
+139 
-146 SEKKYYLKKRKTIF
+146 
-160 KDMRKVP
+160 
-167 ASEMEKIGHYYA
+167 MEKIGHYYA

-206 VDPDNPQADLTQKKN
+206 IDPDNPQADLTQKKN

-232 NHYGTDETPLAPI
+232 NHYGTNETPLAPI

-263 LRGIEVWWPQEELN
+263 LRGIEVWWPQEELT

-300 GNAPIVEGNWQSSN
+300 GNAPIVEGNWQSNN
-314 PNVLSVDRNGVVKAL
+314 PNVLSVDLDGVVKAL

-353 VKGGKVTEVTTPPI
+353 VKGGKVTEVTTPPL

-374 KYGETIDRAVD
+374 KYGEAIDRAVD

-393 RNESAVR
+393 RNQSAVL

-405 RKKLD
+405 RKKFD

-423 SLSEDFKMELQKW
+423 PLSEDFKMELQKW

-483 IYANKVKNINNPDY
+483 IYANKVKNNGNPDY

-523 LEKQRPELLANLEEN
+523 LEKQRPELLATLEAN

-544 EKAAFKQKIEQA
+544 EKAAFRQKIEQA

-573 NQKISQDDWLQK
+573 NQKVSQDDWLQK

-623 LTRANELEEKNK
+623 LTRANELEENYK
-635 NQEAEFDRAK
+635 NQAAEFDHAK

-683 DDTLQ
+683 DATLQ
-688 INEEHKKQRIEAM
+688 INEEHKKQRMEAM

-716 GYLEQIKNAPSKE
+716 GYLEQIKNASSKE
-729 EMDSVY
+729 EVDSVVAS
-735 TNASME
+735 ASME
-741 YYQNFLKWNAAR
+741 YYQNILKWNAAR

-778 DVDQLSEIVQRA
+778 DVDQLAEIVQRA
-790 KNLANERANT
+790 KNLASERANT
-800 QQDLATAKQNAKD
+800 QKDLATAKQNAKD
-813 SLAKLKALTDVQKT
+813 ALAKLTALTDVQKT
-827 QYQNQIDQATTK
+827 QYQNQIDQAT
-839 EAIAAIVKQAQ
+839 
-850 DDNAKRLAEEEA
+850 
-862 AQAELAQA
+862 
-870 KEAAKATIT
+870 
-879 GLASLPEESK
+879 
-889 AEYAGQ
+889 
-895 IDKATSKEA
+895 SKEA
-904 IAEIVKQAQDD
+904 IAEIVKKAQD
-915 NAKRLAE
+915 
-922 EEAAQAELAQAK
+922 
-934 EAAKATITGL
+934 T
-944 ASLPEA
+944 
-950 SKAEYAGQIDKAT
+950 
-963 SKEAIAAIVKQA
+963 
-975 QDDNASRLAEEMAQ
+975 NASRLA
-989 AALAQAKAAAKA
+989 
-1001 TITGLASL
+1001 
-1009 PEASKAEYAGQI
+1009 
-1021 DQATTKEAIAAIVKQ
+1021 
-1036 AQDDN
+1036 
-1041 TSRLAEEMA
+1041 
-1050 QAELAKAKEAA
+1050 
-1061 KATIT
+1061 
-1066 GLASLPEAS
+1066 
-1075 KAEYA
+1075 
-1080 GQIDKATSKEAV
+1080 
-1092 AAIVKQ
+1092 
-1098 AQDANAARLAEEEA
+1098 
-1112 AQAELAQAKEAAKAT
+1112 
-1127 ITGLASL
+1127 
-1134 PEASKAEYAGQIDK
+1134 
-1148 ATSKEAVAA
+1148 
-1157 IVKQAQDANAA
+1157 
-1168 RLAEEEAAQAELA
+1168 
-1181 QAKEAAKATITGLA
+1181 
-1195 SLPEAS
+1195 
-1201 KAEYARQIDQ
+1201 
-1211 ATTKE
+1211 
-1216 AIAAIVKQ
+1216 
-1224 AQDDNAKR
+1224 
-1232 LSEEEASQAELAKAK
+1232 EEEASQAELAKAK

-1252 TITGL
+1252 TVAGL

-1271 IDQATSKEAIA
+1271 IDQATSKEAIVE
-1282 AIVKQAQD
+1282 IVKQAQEE
-1290 DNAKRLAEEM
+1290 NAKRLAEET
-1300 AQAELSK
+1300 AQAELAK
-1307 AKEAAKATV
+1307 AEAAAKATV

-1338 SKEAIAAIVKKAQE
+1338 SKEAIAEIVKKAQDD
-1352 ENATRLAEEEAAQAE
+1352 NAARLAEEETAQAELAKAKAAAKATVTGLASLPEAGKAEYAGQIDQATSKEAIAAIVKQAQDANASRLAEEAAQAE
-1367 LAKAKEAAQA
+1367 LAKAKEVAKA
-1377 TITGL
+1377 TVTGL

-1393 AGQIDKATSK
+1393 AGQIDQATSK
-1403 EAIAAIVKQAQDDNA
+1403 EAIVEIVKQAQEENA
-1418 SRLAEEEAAQAELAK
+1418 KRLAEETAQAELAK

-1464 SKEAVTAI
+1464 SKEAIAEI
-1472 VKQAQDANAARLAE
+1472 VKKAQDDNAARLAE
-1486 EMAQAA
+1486 EMAQAE
-1492 LAQAKAAAKATIT
+1492 LAKAKEAAKATIT
-1505 GLASLPEASKAGYA
+1505 GLASLPEASKAEYARQIDQATSKEAIAAIVKQAQEENAKRLAEEASQAELAQAKEVAKSTITGLASLPEASKAEYA

-1526 SKEAIAEIVKKAQDE
+1526 SKEAIVEIVKQAQEE

-1547 EEEAAQAE
+1547 EETAQAE

-1580 YAGQIDQATSK
+1580 YAGQIDQAT
-1591 EAVTA
+1591 T
-1596 IVKQAQDANAARLA
+1596 
-1610 EEMAQA
+1610 
-1616 ALAQAKAAAK
+1616 KAAV
-1626 ATITGLASLPEA
+1626 
-1638 SKAGYAGQIDQA
+1638 
-1650 TSKEAIA
+1650 A
-1657 EIVKK
+1657 E
-1662 AQDENAKRLA
+1662 
-1672 EEEAAQAELAKAKA
+1672 
-1686 AAKATITGLASLPEA
+1686 
-1701 SKAEYAGQLDKA
+1701 
-1713 TTTEAIAAIVKQAQ
+1713 IVKQAQ
-1727 DDNEDVKDYTADNT
+1727 DDNEDVKDHTADNT
-1741 GASGDGQHQQGRIQ
+1741 GASGDGQHQQGRLQ
-1755 THTKNVGATISKS
+1755 THTKNVGATISN
-1768 PQNLPQTNENQDSE
+1768 PLQNLPQTSENQDSQ

-1787 EKVSTN
+1787 EKVSTS
-1793 EKQKANDSQDNKMS
+1793 EKQKANNSQDNKMS

>member
-12 VGASLLTAPVI
+12 VGASLLTTPVI

-59 NVQEMLNYIN
+59 NVQEILKYIN

-90 LKWNTQ
+90 LKWNKQ

-121 PSTKTF
+121 PSAKTF

-146 SEKKYYLKKRKTIF
+146 SEKKYYIKNRRTIF
-160 KDMRKVP
+160 KDMMKVP

-192 FQMDIHSGITPNIM
+192 FQMDIHSGITPNIV

-221 YGVTAVSFASN
+221 YGVTAVSFATN
-232 NHYGTDETPLAPI
+232 NHYGTDETPLKPI
-245 DGKEATYDVLISS
+245 DGKEAIYDVLISS

-263 LRGIEVWWPQEELN
+263 LRGIEVWWPQEELT

-300 GNAPIVEGNWQSSN
+300 GNAPIVEGNWQSNN
-314 PNVLSVDRNGVVKAL
+314 PNVLSVDRDGVVKAL

-374 KYGETIDRAVD
+374 KYGEAIDRAVE

-423 SLSEDFKMELQKW
+423 PLSDDFKMELQKW

-483 IYANKVKNINNPDY
+483 IYANKVKNIDNPDY

-600 PQDRQQ
+600 SQDRQQ

-635 NQEAEFDRAK
+635 NQEAEFERAK

-729 EMDSVY
+729 EMDSVVA
-735 TNASME
+735 NASME
-741 YYQNFLKWNAAR
+741 YYQNILKWNAAR

-800 QQDLATAKQNAKD
+800 QQDLATAKQNAKY

-827 QYQNQIDQATTK
+827 QYQNQIDQATSK
-839 EAIAAIVKQAQ
+839 EAVAAIVKQAQ
-850 DDNAKRLAEEEA
+850 DENAKRLSEEA
-862 AQAELAQA
+862 SQAEL
-870 KEAAKATIT
+870 
-879 GLASLPEESK
+879 
-889 AEYAGQ
+889 
-895 IDKATSKEA
+895 
-904 IAEIVKQAQDD
+904 VK
-915 NAKRLAE
+915 
-922 EEAAQAELAQAK
+922 AK

-950 SKAEYAGQIDKAT
+950 SKAEYVAQLDQAT
-963 SKEAIAAIVKQA
+963 SKEAVTAIVKQA
-975 QDDNASRLAEEMAQ
+975 QDDNASRLAEEASQAELAKAKEAAKATITGLASLSTENKASYAAQIDQATSKEAIVEIVKQALDDNAKRLAEEMAQ

-1009 PEASKAEYAGQI
+1009 PEASKAEYAGQL
-1021 DQATTKEAIAAIVKQ
+1021 DQATSKEAVTAIVKQ

-1041 TSRLAEEMA
+1041 AKRLAEEEA
-1050 QAELAKAKEAA
+1050 SQAELAKAQAAA

-1075 KAEYA
+1075 KTEYA
-1080 GQIDKATSKEAV
+1080 AQIDQATSKEAI

-1112 AQAELAQAKEAAKAT
+1112 AQAQA
-1127 ITGLASL
+1127 
-1134 PEASKAEYAGQIDK
+1134 
-1148 ATSKEAVAA
+1148 
-1157 IVKQAQDANAA
+1157 
-1168 RLAEEEAAQAELA
+1168 
-1181 QAKEAAKATITGLA
+1181 
-1195 SLPEAS
+1195 
-1201 KAEYARQIDQ
+1201 
-1211 ATTKE
+1211 
-1216 AIAAIVKQ
+1216 
-1224 AQDDNAKR
+1224 
-1232 LSEEEASQAELAKAK
+1232 
-1247 EAAKA
+1247 
-1252 TITGL
+1252 
-1257 ASLPEASKAEYAGQ
+1257 
-1271 IDQATSKEAIA
+1271 
-1282 AIVKQAQD
+1282 
-1290 DNAKRLAEEM
+1290 
-1300 AQAELSK
+1300 
-1307 AKEAAKATV
+1307 AAKATV

-1324 ASKAEYAGQIDQAT
+1324 ASKAEYAAQIDQ
-1338 SKEAIAAIVKKAQE
+1338 V
-1352 ENATRLAEEEAAQAE
+1352 
-1367 LAKAKEAAQA
+1367 
-1377 TITGL
+1377 
-1382 ASLPEASKAEY
+1382 
-1393 AGQIDKATSK
+1393 TSK
-1403 EAIAAIVKQAQDDNA
+1403 EAIAAIVKQAQDENA
-1418 SRLAEEEAAQAELAK
+1418 KRLAEEMAQAELAK

-1451 SKAEYAGQIDQAT
+1451 SKATYTSQIDQAT
-1464 SKEAVTAI
+1464 TK
-1472 VKQAQDANAARLAE
+1472 
-1486 EMAQAA
+1486 
-1492 LAQAKAAAKATIT
+1492 
-1505 GLASLPEASKAGYA
+1505 
-1519 GQIDQAT
+1519 
-1526 SKEAIAEIVKKAQDE
+1526 
-1541 NAKRLA
+1541 
-1547 EEEAAQAE
+1547 
-1555 LAKAKA
+1555 
-1561 AAKATITGLA
+1561 
-1571 SLPEASKAE
+1571 
-1580 YAGQIDQATSK
+1580 
-1591 EAVTA
+1591 
-1596 IVKQAQDANAARLA
+1596 
-1610 EEMAQA
+1610 
-1616 ALAQAKAAAK
+1616 
-1626 ATITGLASLPEA
+1626 
-1638 SKAGYAGQIDQA
+1638 
-1650 TSKEAIA
+1650 
-1657 EIVKK
+1657 
-1662 AQDENAKRLA
+1662 
-1672 EEEAAQAELAKAKA
+1672 
-1686 AAKATITGLASLPEA
+1686 
-1701 SKAEYAGQLDKA
+1701 
-1713 TTTEAIAAIVKQAQ
+1713 EAIAAIVKQAQ

-1741 GASGDGQHQQGRIQ
+1741 GASGDGQHQQGSLQ

-1768 PQNLPQTNENQDSE
+1768 LKNLPQTNENQDSE

>member
-1 MYTHRT
+1 MLYFGGKRMYTHRT

-12 VGASLLTAPVI
+12 VGASLLTTPVI

-59 NVQEMLNYIN
+59 NVQEILNYIN

-121 PSTKTF
+121 PSAKTF

-146 SEKKYYLKKRKTIF
+146 SEKKYYLKKRRTIF
-160 KDMRKVP
+160 KDMMKVP

-206 VDPDNPQADLTQKKN
+206 IDPDNPQADLTQKKN

-232 NHYGTDETPLAPI
+232 NHYGADETPLAPI
-245 DGKEATYDVLISS
+245 DGKKATYDVLISS

-263 LRGIEVWWPQEELN
+263 LRGIEVWWPQEELT

-314 PNVLSVDRNGVVKAL
+314 PNVLSVDRDGVVKAL

-367 APTSEGV
+367 APTSEGI
-374 KYGETIDRAVD
+374 KYGEVIDRAVD

-423 SLSEDFKMELQKW
+423 PLSEDFKMELQKW

-456 NASFA
+456 NASFT

-483 IYANKVKNINNPDY
+483 IYADKVKNNDNPDY

-523 LEKQRPELLANLEEN
+523 LEKQRPELLATLEAN

-614 KDEATLQAI
+614 KDEANLQAI
-623 LTRANELEEKNK
+623 LTRANELEENYK
-635 NQEAEFDRAK
+635 NQAAEFDRAK

-688 INEEHKKQRIEAM
+688 INEEHKNQRIKAM

-716 GYLEQIKNAPSKE
+716 GYLEQIKNALSKE
-729 EMDSVY
+729 EVDSVVAS
-735 TNASME
+735 ASME
-741 YYQNFLKWNAAR
+741 YIQNLSKWNAAR

-778 DVDQLSEIVQRA
+778 DVDQLAEIVQRA
-790 KNLANERANT
+790 KNLASERANT
-800 QQDLATAKQNAKD
+800 QKDLATAKQNAKD
-813 SLAKLKALTDVQKT
+813 SLAKLTALTDVQKT
-827 QYQNQIDQATTK
+827 QYQNQIDQATSK
-839 EAIAAIVKQAQ
+839 EAIVEIVKQAQ
-850 DDNAKRLAEEEA
+850 EENAKRLAEET
-862 AQAELAQA
+862 AQAELA
-870 KEAAKATIT
+870 K
-879 GLASLPEESK
+879 
-889 AEYAGQ
+889 
-895 IDKATSKEA
+895 
-904 IAEIVKQAQDD
+904 
-915 NAKRLAE
+915 
-922 EEAAQAELAQAK
+922 
-934 EAAKATITGL
+934 
-944 ASLPEA
+944 
-950 SKAEYAGQIDKAT
+950 
-963 SKEAIAAIVKQA
+963 
-975 QDDNASRLAEEMAQ
+975 
-989 AALAQAKAAAKA
+989 AKAAAKA
-1001 TITGLASL
+1001 IVTGLASL

-1021 DQATTKEAIAAIVKQ
+1021 DQATSKEAITAIVKQ
-1036 AQDDN
+1036 AQEEN
-1041 TSRLAEEMA
+1041 AARLAEEEA
-1050 QAELAKAKEAA
+1050 SQAELAKAKAAA
-1061 KATIT
+1061 KATVA

-1080 GQIDKATSKEAV
+1080 GQIDQATSKEAI
-1092 AAIVKQ
+1092 AEIVKK
-1098 AQDANAARLAEEEA
+1098 AQDANATRLAEEET
-1112 AQAELAQAKEAAKAT
+1112 AQAELVKAKVAAKAT
-1127 ITGLASL
+1127 VAGLASL
-1134 PEASKAEYAGQIDK
+1134 PETSKAEYAG
-1148 ATSKEAVAA
+1148 
-1157 IVKQAQDANAA
+1157 
-1168 RLAEEEAAQAELA
+1168 
-1181 QAKEAAKATITGLA
+1181 
-1195 SLPEAS
+1195 
-1201 KAEYARQIDQ
+1201 QIDQ

-1216 AIAAIVKQ
+1216 AIGAIVKQ

-1232 LSEEEASQAELAKAK
+1232 LAEEMAQAELAKAK

-1271 IDQATSKEAIA
+1271 IDQATSKEAIVE
-1282 AIVKQAQD
+1282 IVKQAQD
-1290 DNAKRLAEEM
+1290 D
-1300 AQAELSK
+1300 
-1307 AKEAAKATV
+1307 
-1316 TGLASLPE
+1316 
-1324 ASKAEYAGQIDQAT
+1324 
-1338 SKEAIAAIVKKAQE
+1338 
-1352 ENATRLAEEEAAQAE
+1352 
-1367 LAKAKEAAQA
+1367 
-1377 TITGL
+1377 
-1382 ASLPEASKAEY
+1382 
-1393 AGQIDKATSK
+1393 
-1403 EAIAAIVKQAQDDNA
+1403 
-1418 SRLAEEEAAQAELAK
+1418 
-1433 AKAAAK
+1433 
-1439 ATITGLASLPEA
+1439 
-1451 SKAEYAGQIDQAT
+1451 
-1464 SKEAVTAI
+1464 
-1472 VKQAQDANAARLAE
+1472 
-1486 EMAQAA
+1486 
-1492 LAQAKAAAKATIT
+1492 
-1505 GLASLPEASKAGYA
+1505 
-1519 GQIDQAT
+1519 
-1526 SKEAIAEIVKKAQDE
+1526 

-1580 YAGQIDQATSK
+1580 YAA
-1591 EAVTA
+1591 
-1596 IVKQAQDANAARLA
+1596 
-1610 EEMAQA
+1610 
-1616 ALAQAKAAAK
+1616 
-1626 ATITGLASLPEA
+1626 
-1638 SKAGYAGQIDQA
+1638 QIDQA

-1657 EIVKK
+1657 AIVKQ
-1662 AQDENAKRLA
+1662 AQDDNAKRLA
-1672 EEEAAQAELAKAKA
+1672 EEAAQAELSKAKA

-1701 SKAEYAGQLDKA
+1701 SKAEYAGQIDQATSKEAIAEIVKQAQDDNAARLAEEEASQAELAQAKA
-1713 TTTEAIAAIVKQAQ
+1713 AAKVTVTGLASLPETSKAEYAGQIGQATSKEAIAAIVKQAQEENAKRLAEEEASQAELAKAKAAAKETVTGLASLPETSKAEYAGQIDQATSKEAIVEIVKQAQEENAKRLAEETAQAELAKAKAAAKATITGLASLPETSKAEYAGQIDQATSKEAIVEIVKQAQ
-1727 DDNEDVKDYTADNT
+1727 DDNEDVKDHTADNT
-1741 GASGDGQHQQGRIQ
+1741 GASGDGQHQQGRLQ
-1755 THTKNVGATISKS
+1755 THTKNVGATISN
-1768 PQNLPQTNENQDSE
+1768 PLQNLPQTSENQDSQ

-1787 EKVSTN
+1787 EKVSTS

-1816 EKKENKNTFVKIFS
+1816 ENKENKNTFVKIFS

>member
-12 VGASLLTAPVI
+12 VGASLLTTPVI

-59 NVQEMLNYIN
+59 NVQEILNYIN

-121 PSTKTF
+121 PSAKTF

-146 SEKKYYLKKRKTIF
+146 SEKNYYLKKRRTIF
-160 KDMRKVP
+160 KDMMKVP
-167 ASEMEKIGHYYA
+167 ESEMEKIGHYYA

-206 VDPDNPQADLTQKKN
+206 IDPDNPQADLTQKKN
-221 YGVTAVSFASN
+221 YGVTAVSFATN
-232 NHYGTDETPLAPI
+232 NHYGTDETPLKPI
-245 DGKEATYDVLISS
+245 DGKEAIYDVLISS

-263 LRGIEVWWPQEELN
+263 LRGIEVWWPQGELT

-300 GNAPIVEGNWQSSN
+300 GNAPIIEGNWQSNN
-314 PNVLSVDRNGVVKAL
+314 PNVLSVDRDGVVKAL

-367 APTSEGV
+367 APTSEGI
-374 KYGETIDRAVD
+374 KYGEAIDRAVD

-423 SLSEDFKMELQKW
+423 PLSEDFKMELQKW
-436 QLNPEASKKMEE
+436 QSEPEASKKMEE

-483 IYANKVKNINNPDY
+483 IYANKVKNIKAPDY

-523 LEKQRPELLANLEEN
+523 LEKQRPELLANLEAN

-544 EKAAFKQKIEQA
+544 EKAAFRQKIEQA

-562 LSINEEMQKAI
+562 LRINEEMQKAI

-635 NQEAEFDRAK
+635 NQAAEFDRAK

-688 INEEHKKQRIEAM
+688 INEEHKNQRIKAI

-716 GYLEQIKNAPSKE
+716 GYLEQIKNASSKE
-729 EMDSVY
+729 EVDSVVAS
-735 TNASME
+735 ASME
-741 YYQNFLKWNAAR
+741 YYQNILKWNAAR

-778 DVDQLSEIVQRA
+778 DVDQLAEIVQRA
-790 KNLANERANT
+790 KNLASERANT

-813 SLAKLKALTDVQKT
+813 ALAKLTALTDVQKT
-827 QYQNQIDQATTK
+827 QYQNQIDQAT
-839 EAIAAIVKQAQ
+839 
-850 DDNAKRLAEEEA
+850 
-862 AQAELAQA
+862 
-870 KEAAKATIT
+870 
-879 GLASLPEESK
+879 
-889 AEYAGQ
+889 
-895 IDKATSKEA
+895 
-904 IAEIVKQAQDD
+904 
-915 NAKRLAE
+915 
-922 EEAAQAELAQAK
+922 
-934 EAAKATITGL
+934 
-944 ASLPEA
+944 
-950 SKAEYAGQIDKAT
+950 
-963 SKEAIAAIVKQA
+963 SKEAIAAIVKKA
-975 QDDNASRLAEEMAQ
+975 QDDNAARLSEE
-989 AALAQAKAAAKA
+989 
-1001 TITGLASL
+1001 
-1009 PEASKAEYAGQI
+1009 E
-1021 DQATTKEAIAAIVKQ
+1021 
-1036 AQDDN
+1036 
-1041 TSRLAEEMA
+1041 A

-1061 KATIT
+1061 KAT
-1066 GLASLPEAS
+1066 
-1075 KAEYA
+1075 
-1080 GQIDKATSKEAV
+1080 V
-1092 AAIVKQ
+1092 
-1098 AQDANAARLAEEEA
+1098 
-1112 AQAELAQAKEAAKAT
+1112 
-1127 ITGLASL
+1127 
-1134 PEASKAEYAGQIDK
+1134 
-1148 ATSKEAVAA
+1148 
-1157 IVKQAQDANAA
+1157 
-1168 RLAEEEAAQAELA
+1168 
-1181 QAKEAAKATITGLA
+1181 
-1195 SLPEAS
+1195 
-1201 KAEYARQIDQ
+1201 
-1211 ATTKE
+1211 
-1216 AIAAIVKQ
+1216 
-1224 AQDDNAKR
+1224 
-1232 LSEEEASQAELAKAK
+1232 
-1247 EAAKA
+1247 
-1252 TITGL
+1252 TGL

-1290 DNAKRLAEEM
+1290 DNAKRLAEEEASQAELAKAKAAAKATVTGLASLPEASKAEYAGQIDQATSKEAIVEIVKQAQEENAKRLTEET
-1300 AQAELSK
+1300 AQAELAKAKAAAKATVTGLASLPEASK
-1307 AKEAAKATV
+1307 AEYAGQIDQATSKEAIAEIVKKAQDDNAARLAEEETAQAELAKAKAAAKATV

-1338 SKEAIAAIVKKAQE
+1338 SKEAIAAIVKQAQDA
-1352 ENATRLAEEEAAQAE
+1352 NASRLAEEAAQAE
-1367 LAKAKEAAQA
+1367 LAKAKEAAKA
-1377 TITGL
+1377 TVTGL

-1393 AGQIDKATSK
+1393 AGQIDQATSK
-1403 EAIAAIVKQAQDDNA
+1403 EAITAIVKQAQDDNA
-1418 SRLAEEEAAQAELAK
+1418 ARLAEEEASQAELAQ
-1433 AKAAAK
+1433 AKEAAK

-1464 SKEAVTAI
+1464 SKEAI
-1472 VKQAQDANAARLAE
+1472 VE
-1486 EMAQAA
+1486 
-1492 LAQAKAAAKATIT
+1492 
-1505 GLASLPEASKAGYA
+1505 
-1519 GQIDQAT
+1519 
-1526 SKEAIAEIVKKAQDE
+1526 
-1541 NAKRLA
+1541 
-1547 EEEAAQAE
+1547 
-1555 LAKAKA
+1555 
-1561 AAKATITGLA
+1561 
-1571 SLPEASKAE
+1571 
-1580 YAGQIDQATSK
+1580 
-1591 EAVTA
+1591 
-1596 IVKQAQDANAARLA
+1596 
-1610 EEMAQA
+1610 
-1616 ALAQAKAAAK
+1616 
-1626 ATITGLASLPEA
+1626 
-1638 SKAGYAGQIDQA
+1638 
-1650 TSKEAIA
+1650 
-1657 EIVKK
+1657 
-1662 AQDENAKRLA
+1662 
-1672 EEEAAQAELAKAKA
+1672 
-1686 AAKATITGLASLPEA
+1686 
-1701 SKAEYAGQLDKA
+1701 
-1713 TTTEAIAAIVKQAQ
+1713 IVKQAQ
-1727 DDNEDVKDYTADNT
+1727 DDNEDVKDHTADNT
-1741 GASGDGQHQQGRIQ
+1741 GASGDGQHQQGRLQ
-1755 THTKNVGATISKS
+1755 THTKNVGATISN
-1768 PQNLPQTNENQDSE
+1768 PLQNLPQTSENQDSE

-1787 EKVSTN
+1787 EKVSTS

-1807 QSTTKEVME
+1807 QLTTKEVME
-1816 EKKENKNTFVKIFS
+1816 ENKENKNTFVKIFS

>member
-12 VGASLLTAPVI
+12 VGASLLTTPVI

-59 NVQEMLNYIN
+59 NVQEILNYIN

-121 PSTKTF
+121 PSAKTF

-146 SEKKYYLKKRKTIF
+146 SEKNYYLKKRRTIF
-160 KDMRKVP
+160 KDMMKVP

-206 VDPDNPQADLTQKKN
+206 IDPDNPQADLTQNKN

-232 NHYGTDETPLAPI
+232 NHYGADETPLAPI
-245 DGKEATYDVLISS
+245 DGKKATYDVLISS

-263 LRGIEVWWPQEELN
+263 LRGIEVWWPQEELT

-300 GNAPIVEGNWQSSN
+300 GNAPIVEGNWQSNN
-314 PNVLSVDRNGVVKAL
+314 PNVLSVDRDGVVKAL

-374 KYGETIDRAVD
+374 KYGEAIDRAVD

-393 RNESAVR
+393 RNESALR

-423 SLSEDFKMELQKW
+423 PLSDDFKMELQKW
-436 QLNPEASKKMEE
+436 QSGSEASKKMEE

-483 IYANKVKNINNPDY
+483 IYANKVKNIADPDY

-544 EKAAFKQKIEQA
+544 EKAAFRQKIEQA

-729 EMDSVY
+729 EMDSVVA
-735 TNASME
+735 NASME
-741 YYQNFLKWNAAR
+741 YYQNILKWNAAR

-813 SLAKLKALTDVQKT
+813 SLDKLTALTDVQKT

-839 EAIAAIVKQAQ
+839 ETV
-850 DDNAKRLAEEEA
+850 
-862 AQAELAQA
+862 
-870 KEAAKATIT
+870 
-879 GLASLPEESK
+879 
-889 AEYAGQ
+889 
-895 IDKATSKEA
+895 
-904 IAEIVKQAQDD
+904 AEIVKQAQEE
-915 NAKRLAE
+915 NAKRLA
-922 EEAAQAELAQAK
+922 
-934 EAAKATITGL
+934 
-944 ASLPEA
+944 
-950 SKAEYAGQIDKAT
+950 
-963 SKEAIAAIVKQA
+963 
-975 QDDNASRLAEEMAQ
+975 
-989 AALAQAKAAAKA
+989 
-1001 TITGLASL
+1001 
-1009 PEASKAEYAGQI
+1009 
-1021 DQATTKEAIAAIVKQ
+1021 
-1036 AQDDN
+1036 
-1041 TSRLAEEMA
+1041 
-1050 QAELAKAKEAA
+1050 
-1061 KATIT
+1061 
-1066 GLASLPEAS
+1066 
-1075 KAEYA
+1075 
-1080 GQIDKATSKEAV
+1080 
-1092 AAIVKQ
+1092 
-1098 AQDANAARLAEEEA
+1098 
-1112 AQAELAQAKEAAKAT
+1112 
-1127 ITGLASL
+1127 
-1134 PEASKAEYAGQIDK
+1134 
-1148 ATSKEAVAA
+1148 
-1157 IVKQAQDANAA
+1157 
-1168 RLAEEEAAQAELA
+1168 
-1181 QAKEAAKATITGLA
+1181 
-1195 SLPEAS
+1195 
-1201 KAEYARQIDQ
+1201 
-1211 ATTKE
+1211 
-1216 AIAAIVKQ
+1216 
-1224 AQDDNAKR
+1224 
-1232 LSEEEASQAELAKAK
+1232 EEASQAELAKAK

-1271 IDQATSKEAIA
+1271 IDQATSKEAVAAIVKQAQDENAKRLAEEEAAQAELAKAKAAAKETIAGLASLPEASKAEYAGQIDQATTKEAIAAIVKQAHDDNTKRLAEEEASQAELSKAKEVAKATITGLASLPEASKAEYAAQIDQATTKEAIA

-1300 AQAELSK
+1300 AQAELAK
-1307 AKEAAKATV
+1307 AKEVAKATI

-1324 ASKAEYAGQIDQAT
+1324 ASKVEYAGQIDQAT
-1338 SKEAIAAIVKKAQE
+1338 SKEAIAEIVKQAQDA
-1352 ENATRLAEEEAAQAE
+1352 NAARLAEEEAAQAE
-1367 LAKAKEAAQA
+1367 LSQ
-1377 TITGL
+1377 
-1382 ASLPEASKAEY
+1382 
-1393 AGQIDKATSK
+1393 
-1403 EAIAAIVKQAQDDNA
+1403 
-1418 SRLAEEEAAQAELAK
+1418 

-1464 SKEAVTAI
+1464 SKEAIVEI
-1472 VKQAQDANAARLAE
+1472 VKQAQD
-1486 EMAQAA
+1486 
-1492 LAQAKAAAKATIT
+1492 
-1505 GLASLPEASKAGYA
+1505 
-1519 GQIDQAT
+1519 D
-1526 SKEAIAEIVKKAQDE
+1526 

-1580 YAGQIDQATSK
+1580 YAA
-1591 EAVTA
+1591 
-1596 IVKQAQDANAARLA
+1596 
-1610 EEMAQA
+1610 
-1616 ALAQAKAAAK
+1616 
-1626 ATITGLASLPEA
+1626 
-1638 SKAGYAGQIDQA
+1638 QIDQA

-1657 EIVKK
+1657 AIVKQ
-1662 AQDENAKRLA
+1662 AQDDNAKRLA
-1672 EEEAAQAELAKAKA
+1672 EEAAQAELSKAKA

-1701 SKAEYAGQLDKA
+1701 SKAEYAGQIDQATSKEAIAEIVKQAQDDNAARLAEEEASQAELAQAKA
-1713 TTTEAIAAIVKQAQ
+1713 AAKVTVTGLASLPETSKAEYAGQIGQATSKEAIAAIVKQAQEENAKRLAEEEASQAELAKAKAAAKETVTGLASLPETSKAEYAGQIDQATSKEAIVEIVKQAQEENAKRLAEETAQAELAKAKAAAKATITGLASLPETSKAEYAGQIDQATSKEAIVEIVKQAQ
-1727 DDNEDVKDYTADNT
+1727 DDNEDVKDHTADNT
-1741 GASGDGQHQQGRIQ
+1741 GASGDGQHQQGRLQ
-1755 THTKNVGATISKS
+1755 THTKNVGATISN
-1768 PQNLPQTNENQDSE
+1768 PLQNLPQTSENQDSQ

-1787 EKVSTN
+1787 EKVSTS

-1816 EKKENKNTFVKIFS
+1816 ENKENKNTFVKIFS

>member
-59 NVQEMLNYIN
+59 NVQEILNYIN

-76 NNGYFGYKKEQYNP
+76 NRGYFGYKKEQYNP

-146 SEKKYYLKKRKTIF
+146 SEKNYYLKNRRTIF
-160 KDMRKVP
+160 KDMMKVP

-221 YGVTAVSFASN
+221 YGVTAVSFATN
-232 NHYGTDETPLAPI
+232 NHYGTDETPLQPI

-263 LRGIEVWWPQEELN
+263 LRGIEVWWPQEELT

-314 PNVLSVDRNGVVKAL
+314 PNVLSVDRDGVVKAL

-367 APTSEGV
+367 EPTSDGV

-400 VMVKL
+400 VMLKL

-436 QLNPEASKKMEE
+436 QSGPEASKKMEE

-483 IYANKVKNINNPDY
+483 IYANKVKNIKEPDY

-523 LEKQRPELLANLEEN
+523 LEKQRPELLANLEAN

-544 EKAAFKQKIEQA
+544 EKAAFRQKIEQA

-573 NQKISQDDWLQK
+573 NQKVSQDDWLQK
-585 QATAKQTLAS
+585 QVAAKQTLAS

-623 LTRANELEEKNK
+623 LTRANELEENYK
-635 NQEAEFDRAK
+635 NQAAEFDRAK

-688 INEEHKKQRIEAM
+688 INEEHKKQRMEAM

-729 EMDSVY
+729 EVDSVV

-778 DVDQLSEIVQRA
+778 DVDQLAEIVQRA
-790 KNLANERANT
+790 KNLASERANT
-800 QQDLATAKQNAKD
+800 QKDLATAKQNAKD
-813 SLAKLKALTDVQKT
+813 SLAKLTALTDVQKT
-827 QYQNQIDQATTK
+827 QYQNQIDQAT
-839 EAIAAIVKQAQ
+839 
-850 DDNAKRLAEEEA
+850 
-862 AQAELAQA
+862 
-870 KEAAKATIT
+870 
-879 GLASLPEESK
+879 
-889 AEYAGQ
+889 
-895 IDKATSKEA
+895 
-904 IAEIVKQAQDD
+904 
-915 NAKRLAE
+915 
-922 EEAAQAELAQAK
+922 
-934 EAAKATITGL
+934 
-944 ASLPEA
+944 
-950 SKAEYAGQIDKAT
+950 

-975 QDDNASRLAEEMAQ
+975 QEENAKRLAEEEASQ
-989 AALAQAKAAAKA
+989 AELAKAKEVAKA

-1021 DQATTKEAIAAIVKQ
+1021 DQATSKEAIAAIVK
-1036 AQDDN
+1036 
-1041 TSRLAEEMA
+1041 
-1050 QAELAKAKEAA
+1050 K
-1061 KATIT
+1061 
-1066 GLASLPEAS
+1066 
-1075 KAEYA
+1075 
-1080 GQIDKATSKEAV
+1080 
-1092 AAIVKQ
+1092 
-1098 AQDANAARLAEEEA
+1098 
-1112 AQAELAQAKEAAKAT
+1112 
-1127 ITGLASL
+1127 
-1134 PEASKAEYAGQIDK
+1134 
-1148 ATSKEAVAA
+1148 
-1157 IVKQAQDANAA
+1157 
-1168 RLAEEEAAQAELA
+1168 
-1181 QAKEAAKATITGLA
+1181 
-1195 SLPEAS
+1195 
-1201 KAEYARQIDQ
+1201 
-1211 ATTKE
+1211 
-1216 AIAAIVKQ
+1216 

-1232 LSEEEASQAELAKAK
+1232 LAEEEASQAELAKAK

-1282 AIVKQAQD
+1282 EIVKKAQD
-1290 DNAKRLAEEM
+1290 DNAARLAEEE
-1300 AQAELSK
+1300 ASQAELAK
-1307 AKEAAKATV
+1307 AKEAAKATI

-1324 ASKAEYAGQIDQAT
+1324 ASKAKYAGQIDQAT
-1338 SKEAIAAIVKKAQE
+1338 SKEAIAAIVKKAQDD
-1352 ENATRLAEEEAAQAE
+1352 NVARLAEEMAQAE
-1367 LAKAKEAAQA
+1367 LAQAKAAAKA
-1377 TITGL
+1377 TVTGL
-1382 ASLPEASKAEY
+1382 ASLPEASKA
-1393 AGQIDKATSK
+1393 K
-1403 EAIAAIVKQAQDDNA
+1403 
-1418 SRLAEEEAAQAELAK
+1418 
-1433 AKAAAK
+1433 
-1439 ATITGLASLPEA
+1439 
-1451 SKAEYAGQIDQAT
+1451 
-1464 SKEAVTAI
+1464 
-1472 VKQAQDANAARLAE
+1472 
-1486 EMAQAA
+1486 
-1492 LAQAKAAAKATIT
+1492 
-1505 GLASLPEASKAGYA
+1505 YA

-1526 SKEAIAEIVKKAQDE
+1526 SKEAIAEIVKKAQD
-1541 NAKRLA
+1541 
-1547 EEEAAQAE
+1547 
-1555 LAKAKA
+1555 
-1561 AAKATITGLA
+1561 
-1571 SLPEASKAE
+1571 
-1580 YAGQIDQATSK
+1580 D
-1591 EAVTA
+1591 
-1596 IVKQAQDANAARLA
+1596 NAARLGDKTKKQSIYRLYNPNSGEHFYTVNEA
-1610 EEMAQA
+1610 EKNYLVSLGWHDEGVEFQSVAEGVPVYR
-1616 ALAQAKAAAK
+1616 LYNPNTGDHHYTINKEERDYLTRLGWKAE
-1626 ATITGLASLPEA
+1626 G
-1638 SKAGYAGQIDQA
+1638 
-1650 TSKEAIA
+1650 IA
-1657 EIVKK
+1657 FYTKGTKPVYRLYNP
-1662 AQDENAKRLA
+1662 NAKVGSHFFTQS
-1672 EEEAAQAELAKAKA
+1672 ESEKAHLEKLGWRFEGIA
-1686 AAKATITGLASLPEA
+1686 W
-1701 SKAEYAGQLDKA
+1701 Y
-1713 TTTEAIAAIVKQAQ
+1713 TE
-1727 DDNEDVKDYTADNT
+1727 
-1741 GASGDGQHQQGRIQ
+1741 
-1755 THTKNVGATISKS
+1755 
-1768 PQNLPQTNENQDSE
+1768 
-1782 EDTEK
+1782 
-1787 EKVSTN
+1787 
-1793 EKQKANDSQDNKMS
+1793 
-1807 QSTTKEVME
+1807 
-1816 EKKENKNTFVKIFS
+1816 
-1830 VLVAGLVSG
+1830 
-1839 WFFIMKKK
+1839 
-1847 SKK
+1847 

>member
-1 MYTHRT
+1 MLYFGGKRMYTHRT

-12 VGASLLTAPVI
+12 VGASLLTTPVI

-59 NVQEMLNYIN
+59 NVQEILNYIN

-121 PSTKTF
+121 PSAKTF

-146 SEKKYYLKKRKTIF
+146 SEKNYYLKKRRTIF
-160 KDMRKVP
+160 KDMMKVP

-206 VDPDNPQADLTQKKN
+206 IDPDNPQADLTQNKN

-232 NHYGTDETPLAPI
+232 NHYGADETPLAPI
-245 DGKEATYDVLISS
+245 DGKKATYDVLISS

-263 LRGIEVWWPQEELN
+263 LRGIEVWWPQEELT

-300 GNAPIVEGNWQSSN
+300 GNAPIVEGNWQSNN
-314 PNVLSVDRNGVVKAL
+314 PNVLSVDRDGVVKAL

-367 APTSEGV
+367 APTSEGI
-374 KYGETIDRAVD
+374 KYGEAIDRAVD

-423 SLSEDFKMELQKW
+423 LLSEDFKMELQKW
-436 QLNPEASKKMEE
+436 QLDPEASKKMEE

-483 IYANKVKNINNPDY
+483 IYANKVKNIDNPDY

-523 LEKQRPELLANLEEN
+523 LEKQRPELLANLEAN

-688 INEEHKKQRIEAM
+688 INEEHKNQRIEAM
-701 QNVQV
+701 KNVQV

-729 EMDSVY
+729 EVDSVVAS
-735 TNASME
+735 ASME
-741 YYQNFLKWNAAR
+741 YIQNLSKWNAAR

-778 DVDQLSEIVQRA
+778 DVDQLAEIVQRA
-790 KNLANERANT
+790 KNLASERANT
-800 QQDLATAKQNAKD
+800 QKDLATAKQNAKD
-813 SLAKLKALTDVQKT
+813 SLAKLTALTDVQKT
-827 QYQNQIDQATTK
+827 QYQNQIDQ
-839 EAIAAIVKQAQ
+839 
-850 DDNAKRLAEEEA
+850 
-862 AQAELAQA
+862 
-870 KEAAKATIT
+870 
-879 GLASLPEESK
+879 
-889 AEYAGQ
+889 
-895 IDKATSKEA
+895 ATSKEA

-915 NAKRLAE
+915 NAARLAE
-922 EEAAQAELAQAK
+922 EEASQAELAQAK
-934 EAAKATITGL
+934 AAAKVTVTGL
-944 ASLPEA
+944 ASLPET
-950 SKAEYAGQIDKAT
+950 SKAEYAGQIGQAT

-975 QDDNASRLAEEMAQ
+975 QEENAKRLAEEEASQAELAKAKAAAKETVTGLASLPETSKAEYAGQIDQATSKEAIVEIVKQAQEENAKRLAEETAQ
-989 AALAQAKAAAKA
+989 AELAKAKAAAKA
-1001 TITGLASL
+1001 IVTGLASL

-1021 DQATTKEAIAAIVKQ
+1021 DQATSKEAITAIVKQ
-1036 AQDDN
+1036 AQEEN
-1041 TSRLAEEMA
+1041 AARLAEEEA
-1050 QAELAKAKEAA
+1050 SQAELAKAKAAA
-1061 KATIT
+1061 KATVA

-1080 GQIDKATSKEAV
+1080 GQIDQATSKEAI
-1092 AAIVKQ
+1092 AEIVKK
-1098 AQDANAARLAEEEA
+1098 AQDANATRLAEEET
-1112 AQAELAQAKEAAKAT
+1112 AQAELVKAKVAAKAT
-1127 ITGLASL
+1127 VAGLASL
-1134 PEASKAEYAGQIDK
+1134 PETSKAEYAG
-1148 ATSKEAVAA
+1148 
-1157 IVKQAQDANAA
+1157 
-1168 RLAEEEAAQAELA
+1168 
-1181 QAKEAAKATITGLA
+1181 
-1195 SLPEAS
+1195 
-1201 KAEYARQIDQ
+1201 QIDQ

-1216 AIAAIVKQ
+1216 AIGAIVKQ

-1232 LSEEEASQAELAKAK
+1232 LAEEMAQAELAKAK

-1271 IDQATSKEAIA
+1271 IDQATSKEAIVE
-1282 AIVKQAQD
+1282 IVKQAQD
-1290 DNAKRLAEEM
+1290 D
-1300 AQAELSK
+1300 
-1307 AKEAAKATV
+1307 
-1316 TGLASLPE
+1316 
-1324 ASKAEYAGQIDQAT
+1324 
-1338 SKEAIAAIVKKAQE
+1338 
-1352 ENATRLAEEEAAQAE
+1352 
-1367 LAKAKEAAQA
+1367 
-1377 TITGL
+1377 
-1382 ASLPEASKAEY
+1382 
-1393 AGQIDKATSK
+1393 
-1403 EAIAAIVKQAQDDNA
+1403 
-1418 SRLAEEEAAQAELAK
+1418 
-1433 AKAAAK
+1433 
-1439 ATITGLASLPEA
+1439 
-1451 SKAEYAGQIDQAT
+1451 
-1464 SKEAVTAI
+1464 
-1472 VKQAQDANAARLAE
+1472 
-1486 EMAQAA
+1486 
-1492 LAQAKAAAKATIT
+1492 
-1505 GLASLPEASKAGYA
+1505 
-1519 GQIDQAT
+1519 
-1526 SKEAIAEIVKKAQDE
+1526 

-1580 YAGQIDQATSK
+1580 YAA
-1591 EAVTA
+1591 
-1596 IVKQAQDANAARLA
+1596 
-1610 EEMAQA
+1610 
-1616 ALAQAKAAAK
+1616 
-1626 ATITGLASLPEA
+1626 
-1638 SKAGYAGQIDQA
+1638 QIDQA

-1657 EIVKK
+1657 AIVKQ
-1662 AQDENAKRLA
+1662 AQDDNAKRLA
-1672 EEEAAQAELAKAKA
+1672 EEAAQAELSKAKA
-1686 AAKATITGLASLPEA
+1686 AAKATITGLASLPET
-1701 SKAEYAGQLDKA
+1701 SKAEYAGQIDQA
-1713 TTTEAIAAIVKQAQ
+1713 TSKEAIVEIVKQAQ
-1727 DDNEDVKDYTADNT
+1727 DDNEDVKDHTADNT
-1741 GASGDGQHQQGRIQ
+1741 GASGDGQHQQGRLQ
-1755 THTKNVGATISKS
+1755 THTKNVGATISN
-1768 PQNLPQTNENQDSE
+1768 PLQNLPQTSENQDSQ

-1787 EKVSTN
+1787 EKVSTS

-1816 EKKENKNTFVKIFS
+1816 ENKENKNTFVKIFS

>member
-12 VGASLLTAPVI
+12 VGASLLTTPVI

-59 NVQEMLNYIN
+59 NVQEILNYIN
-69 QERKEAT
+69 QERKVAT
-76 NNGYFGYKKEQYNP
+76 DNGYFGYKKEQYNP

-121 PSTKTF
+121 PSAKTF

-146 SEKKYYLKKRKTIF
+146 SEKNYYLKNRKTIF
-160 KDMRKVP
+160 KDMMKVP

-179 FVNPAN
+179 FLNPAN

-221 YGVTAVSFASN
+221 YGVTAVSFATN
-232 NHYGTDETPLAPI
+232 NHYGTNETPLKPI
-245 DGKEATYDVLISS
+245 DGKEAIHDVLISS

-263 LRGIEVWWPQEELN
+263 LRGIEVWWPQEELT

-300 GNAPIVEGNWQSSN
+300 GNAPIVEGNWQSNN
-314 PNVLSVDRNGVVKAL
+314 PNVLSVDRDGVVKAL

-374 KYGETIDRAVD
+374 KYGEAIDRAVD

-393 RNESAVR
+393 RNESALR

-423 SLSEDFKMELQKW
+423 PLSDDFKMELQKW
-436 QLNPEASKKMEE
+436 QSGSEASKKMEE

-483 IYANKVKNINNPDY
+483 IYANKVKNIADPDY

-544 EKAAFKQKIEQA
+544 EKAAFRQKIEQA

-729 EMDSVY
+729 EMDSVVA
-735 TNASME
+735 NASME
-741 YYQNFLKWNAAR
+741 YYQNILKWNAAR

-813 SLAKLKALTDVQKT
+813 SLDKLTALTDVQKT

-839 EAIAAIVKQAQ
+839 ETVAEIVKQAQ
-850 DDNAKRLAEEEA
+850 DENAKRLAEEEA
-862 AQAELAQA
+862 SQAELAQA
-870 KEAAKATIT
+870 KE
-879 GLASLPEESK
+879 
-889 AEYAGQ
+889 
-895 IDKATSKEA
+895 
-904 IAEIVKQAQDD
+904 V
-915 NAKRLAE
+915 
-922 EEAAQAELAQAK
+922 
-934 EAAKATITGL
+934 
-944 ASLPEA
+944 
-950 SKAEYAGQIDKAT
+950 
-963 SKEAIAAIVKQA
+963 
-975 QDDNASRLAEEMAQ
+975 
-989 AALAQAKAAAKA
+989 AKA

-1021 DQATTKEAIAAIVKQ
+1021 DQATSKEAIAEIVKQ

-1041 TSRLAEEMA
+1041 AARLAEEEA
-1050 QAELAKAKEAA
+1050 SQAELAQAKAAAKVTVTGLASLPETSKAEYAGQIGQATSKETITAIVKQAQEENAARLAEEEASQAELAKAKAAA
-1061 KATIT
+1061 KATVA

-1080 GQIDKATSKEAV
+1080 GQIDQATSKEAI
-1092 AAIVKQ
+1092 AEIVKK
-1098 AQDANAARLAEEEA
+1098 AQDANATRLAEEET
-1112 AQAELAQAKEAAKAT
+1112 AQAELVKAKVAAKAT
-1127 ITGLASL
+1127 VAGLASL
-1134 PEASKAEYAGQIDK
+1134 PETSKAEYAG
-1148 ATSKEAVAA
+1148 
-1157 IVKQAQDANAA
+1157 
-1168 RLAEEEAAQAELA
+1168 
-1181 QAKEAAKATITGLA
+1181 
-1195 SLPEAS
+1195 
-1201 KAEYARQIDQ
+1201 QIDQ

-1216 AIAAIVKQ
+1216 AIGAIVKQ

-1232 LSEEEASQAELAKAK
+1232 LAEEMAQAELAKAK

-1271 IDQATSKEAIA
+1271 IDQATSKEAIVE
-1282 AIVKQAQD
+1282 IVKQAQD
-1290 DNAKRLAEEM
+1290 DNAK
-1300 AQAELSK
+1300 
-1307 AKEAAKATV
+1307 
-1316 TGLASLPE
+1316 
-1324 ASKAEYAGQIDQAT
+1324 
-1338 SKEAIAAIVKKAQE
+1338 
-1352 ENATRLAEEEAAQAE
+1352 
-1367 LAKAKEAAQA
+1367 
-1377 TITGL
+1377 
-1382 ASLPEASKAEY
+1382 
-1393 AGQIDKATSK
+1393 
-1403 EAIAAIVKQAQDDNA
+1403 
-1418 SRLAEEEAAQAELAK
+1418 RLAEEEAAQAELAK

-1451 SKAEYAGQIDQAT
+1451 SKAEYAAQIDQATSKEAIAAIVKQAQDDNAKRLAEEAAQAELSKAKAAAKATITGLASLSTESKASYVAQLDQAT

-1505 GLASLPEASKAGYA
+1505 GLASLPEASKATYTS
-1519 GQIDQAT
+1519 QIDQAT
-1526 SKEAIAEIVKKAQDE
+1526 SKEAIAEIVKQAQDD

-1547 EEEAAQAE
+1547 EEEASQAE
-1555 LAKAKA
+1555 LA
-1561 AAKATITGLA
+1561 
-1571 SLPEASKAE
+1571 
-1580 YAGQIDQATSK
+1580 Q
-1591 EAVTA
+1591 
-1596 IVKQAQDANAARLA
+1596 
-1610 EEMAQA
+1610 
-1616 ALAQAKAAAK
+1616 
-1626 ATITGLASLPEA
+1626 
-1638 SKAGYAGQIDQA
+1638 
-1650 TSKEAIA
+1650 
-1657 EIVKK
+1657 
-1662 AQDENAKRLA
+1662 
-1672 EEEAAQAELAKAKA
+1672 AKA

-1701 SKAEYAGQLDKA
+1701 SKAEYAGQLDQATSKEAIAAIVKQAQDDNAQRLAEEEASQAELAKAKAAAKA
-1713 TTTEAIAAIVKQAQ
+1713 TITGLASLPEASKVEYAGQLDKATSKEAIAAIVKQAQ

-1741 GASGDGQHQQGRIQ
+1741 GASGDGQHQQGRLQ

-1768 PQNLPQTNENQDSE
+1768 LQNLPQTNENQDSE

-1793 EKQKANDSQDNKMS
+1793 KKQKANDSQDNKIS

>member
-1 MYTHRT
+1 
-7 LLKYL
+7 
-12 VGASLLTAPVI
+12 
-23 LTNTQTVYANDLGY
+23 
-37 TVIQATPETSF
+37 
-48 KMAIEGEYFPV
+48 
-59 NVQEMLNYIN
+59 
-69 QERKEAT
+69 
-76 NNGYFGYKKEQYNP
+76 
-90 LKWNTQ
+90 
-96 LEELARARAI
+96 
-106 EASLYPIHSRTSGEN
+106 
-121 PSTKTF
+121 
-127 GENLAWY
+127 
-134 NTNTM
+134 
-139 DNIKLLM
+139 
-146 SEKKYYLKKRKTIF
+146 
-160 KDMRKVP
+160 
-167 ASEMEKIGHYYA
+167 MEKIGHYYA

-206 VDPDNPQADLTQKKN
+206 IDPDNPQADLTQKKN

-232 NHYGTDETPLAPI
+232 NHYGTNETPLAPI

-263 LRGIEVWWPQEELN
+263 LRGIEVWWPQEELT

-300 GNAPIVEGNWQSSN
+300 GNAPIVEGNWQSNN
-314 PNVLSVDRNGVVKAL
+314 PNVLSVDLDGVVKAL

-353 VKGGKVTEVTTPPI
+353 VKGGKVTEVTTPPL

-374 KYGETIDRAVD
+374 KYGEAIDRAVD

-393 RNESAVR
+393 RNQSAVL

-405 RKKLD
+405 RKKFD

-423 SLSEDFKMELQKW
+423 PLSEDFKMELQKW

-483 IYANKVKNINNPDY
+483 IYANKVKNNGNPDY

-523 LEKQRPELLANLEEN
+523 LEKQRPELLATLEAN

-544 EKAAFKQKIEQA
+544 EKAAFRQKIEQA

-573 NQKISQDDWLQK
+573 NQKVSQDDWLQK

-623 LTRANELEEKNK
+623 LTRANELEENYK
-635 NQEAEFDRAK
+635 NQAAEFDHAK

-683 DDTLQ
+683 DATLQ
-688 INEEHKKQRIEAM
+688 INEEHKKQRMEAM

-716 GYLEQIKNAPSKE
+716 GYLEQIKNASSKE
-729 EMDSVY
+729 EVDSVVAS
-735 TNASME
+735 ASME
-741 YYQNFLKWNAAR
+741 YYQNILKWNAAR

-778 DVDQLSEIVQRA
+778 DVDQLAEIVQRA
-790 KNLANERANT
+790 KNLASERANT
-800 QQDLATAKQNAKD
+800 QKDLATAKQNAKD
-813 SLAKLKALTDVQKT
+813 ALAKLTALTDVQKT
-827 QYQNQIDQATTK
+827 QYQNQIDQAT
-839 EAIAAIVKQAQ
+839 
-850 DDNAKRLAEEEA
+850 
-862 AQAELAQA
+862 
-870 KEAAKATIT
+870 
-879 GLASLPEESK
+879 
-889 AEYAGQ
+889 
-895 IDKATSKEA
+895 SKEA
-904 IAEIVKQAQDD
+904 IAEIVKKAQD
-915 NAKRLAE
+915 
-922 EEAAQAELAQAK
+922 
-934 EAAKATITGL
+934 T
-944 ASLPEA
+944 
-950 SKAEYAGQIDKAT
+950 
-963 SKEAIAAIVKQA
+963 
-975 QDDNASRLAEEMAQ
+975 NASRLA
-989 AALAQAKAAAKA
+989 
-1001 TITGLASL
+1001 
-1009 PEASKAEYAGQI
+1009 
-1021 DQATTKEAIAAIVKQ
+1021 
-1036 AQDDN
+1036 
-1041 TSRLAEEMA
+1041 
-1050 QAELAKAKEAA
+1050 
-1061 KATIT
+1061 
-1066 GLASLPEAS
+1066 
-1075 KAEYA
+1075 
-1080 GQIDKATSKEAV
+1080 
-1092 AAIVKQ
+1092 
-1098 AQDANAARLAEEEA
+1098 
-1112 AQAELAQAKEAAKAT
+1112 
-1127 ITGLASL
+1127 
-1134 PEASKAEYAGQIDK
+1134 
-1148 ATSKEAVAA
+1148 
-1157 IVKQAQDANAA
+1157 
-1168 RLAEEEAAQAELA
+1168 
-1181 QAKEAAKATITGLA
+1181 
-1195 SLPEAS
+1195 
-1201 KAEYARQIDQ
+1201 
-1211 ATTKE
+1211 
-1216 AIAAIVKQ
+1216 
-1224 AQDDNAKR
+1224 
-1232 LSEEEASQAELAKAK
+1232 EEEASQAELAKAK

-1252 TITGL
+1252 TVAGL

-1290 DNAKRLAEEM
+1290 ANASRLAEEA
-1300 AQAELSK
+1300 AQAELAK
-1307 AKEAAKATV
+1307 AKEVAKATV

-1338 SKEAIAAIVKKAQE
+1338 SKEAIVEIVKQAQE
-1352 ENATRLAEEEAAQAE
+1352 ENAKRLAEE
-1367 LAKAKEAAQA
+1367 
-1377 TITGL
+1377 T
-1382 ASLPEASKAEY
+1382 
-1393 AGQIDKATSK
+1393 
-1403 EAIAAIVKQAQDDNA
+1403 
-1418 SRLAEEEAAQAELAK
+1418 AQAELAK

-1464 SKEAVTAI
+1464 SKEAIAEI
-1472 VKQAQDANAARLAE
+1472 VKKAQDDNAARLAE
-1486 EMAQAA
+1486 EMAQAE
-1492 LAQAKAAAKATIT
+1492 LAKAKEAAKATIT
-1505 GLASLPEASKAGYA
+1505 GLASLPEASKAEYA
-1519 GQIDQAT
+1519 RQIDQAT
-1526 SKEAIAEIVKKAQDE
+1526 SKEAIAAIVKQAQEE

-1547 EEEAAQAE
+1547 EEASQAE
-1555 LAKAKA
+1555 LAQAKEV
-1561 AAKATITGLA
+1561 AKSTITGLA

-1580 YAGQIDQATSK
+1580 YAGQIDQAT
-1591 EAVTA
+1591 T
-1596 IVKQAQDANAARLA
+1596 
-1610 EEMAQA
+1610 
-1616 ALAQAKAAAK
+1616 KAAV
-1626 ATITGLASLPEA
+1626 
-1638 SKAGYAGQIDQA
+1638 
-1650 TSKEAIA
+1650 A
-1657 EIVKK
+1657 E
-1662 AQDENAKRLA
+1662 
-1672 EEEAAQAELAKAKA
+1672 
-1686 AAKATITGLASLPEA
+1686 
-1701 SKAEYAGQLDKA
+1701 
-1713 TTTEAIAAIVKQAQ
+1713 IVKQAQ
-1727 DDNEDVKDYTADNT
+1727 DDNEDVKDHTADNT
-1741 GASGDGQHQQGRIQ
+1741 GASGDGQHQQGRLQ
-1755 THTKNVGATISKS
+1755 THTKNVGATISN
-1768 PQNLPQTNENQDSE
+1768 PLQNLPQTSENQDSQ

-1787 EKVSTN
+1787 EKVSTS
-1793 EKQKANDSQDNKMS
+1793 EKQKANNSQDNKMS